1 MYYVGIDIG
10 ASSVKVAAVDA
21 QGAVLRVV
29 RRAHEGSPLPC
40 LRALL
45 DDLLASNDLSG
56 ACGGV
61 VATGSGADMLRAVAS
76 DVRVL
81 EDVPA
86 LVKGVRALAPQARC
100 VMGIGAQSGVFATGF
115 AGGAAPEFAMNES
128 CAAGTG
134 SFFEDQMQRLGLP
147 LESYSDL
154 VARAQSVPRLSGRCS
169 VFAKTDIIHRQQE
182 GVPVEDILQG
192 LCHATVKAFKATI
205 VRNLPVEKP
214 LALAGG
220 VLENAG
226 VVRAVREV
234 FDLGEGELL
243 ASPDLVCAQ
252 AVGAALAAA
261 EGVGAAGAC
270 AELAAYD
277 GEYDAGRHPDAQ
289 SAGAC
294 EGAAAGARTACC
306 SLDAL
311 RAALGG
317 AAGLQAD
324 DLPRLPQLPQ
334 VDCTPSRGFALA
346 PSPWNP
352 QGAPAREG
360 GVVPRS
366 AAVDALPQGAPVPV
380 ALGVDVGSTSTNL
393 VLLSADGVLLDA
405 QYLRTRGNPK
415 QAVREG
421 LASLA
426 ARVGDR
432 AQVVAAGVTGS
443 GRTMIGKLIGADAVR
458 DEITAQARAA
468 AAADPQADTVF
479 EIGGQ
484 DSKYISLAAGQVADF
499 QMNKVCAAGTGSFV
513 EEQAARL
520 GIALPDY
527 GPLALSVERP
537 VDLGERCTVFVE
549 TAINAALAKGATK
562 AEVAAGL
569 CLSVVRNYL
578 HKVVNA
584 KPVGSRIV
592 LQGGVAYNPAIVA
605 AFRAYAGD
613 SLTVSPWFAVSGAVG
628 AALLAA
634 EAQGFM
640 PVQTGES
647 ADGTHVANIAGGVK
661 VSEAVPGAPNSPE
674 TSGHWPS
681 GHARAAEDEGGAP
694 GTAAASSSCVC
705 RQANA
710 PSNFRGWD
718 LSGAVREMR
727 RVDPAEIAA
736 NRAFFHKVDEMYLEG
751 YDPTRDPAKKT
762 VGIPRCLMLHKLFP
776 MANAFFKQLGFNVVL
791 TDASSEE
798 TVRLAQASAQ
808 GETCY
813 PVKLVHG
820 HMAQLLDAGVDYVFM
835 PSVHTIRHLKS
846 TVPHNY
852 ACTYMQSIPA
862 IVAQELDYE
871 GHGITL
877 LNPLMNLDFGQ
888 GAMAEVMLQVGAQ
901 LGRTP
906 QETARAM
913 LAGGFAVTEF
923 TRKTEELGD
932 QLLAALCPG
941 ERVIVIITRNYGIV
955 DPALNMGIPD
965 MLLDRGWKVITV
977 SHLHAHDLGISADY
991 PGVVWPFGQHI
1002 LSGAKLVRRDPR
1014 LFAVYLTNH
1023 GCGPDTMI
1031 SHLFAEEMGSKPYL
1045 QIEMDEHYSK
1055 VGVETRVEAF
1065 LNAIEHYEAADLRG
1079 TPTSA
1084 RVVNTACEPL
1094 CAGELAGLPSFGPYG
1109 RLTAQWLRDQGIP
1122 VRELVPT
1129 PQTLELGRKEC
1140 TSKEYY
1146 SFASLLGM
1154 SLAAAGE
1161 GGGGVDGEAAD
1172 GKAFAEGCAPACAGV
1187 VVESGSA
1194 PEAGGEIV
1202 AAERAGERSI
1212 AFAAAE
1218 ANCGG
1223 FGAAGEVS
1231 DEVTDEGASAG
1242 QRVTQL
1248 LLPSSQGG
1256 EADGQFDRVI
1266 RSILD
1271 AKGHTDVRVIAPDV
1285 ELLPC
1290 NLEDPEGFFAH
1301 VLAGD
1306 VIWAADP
1313 AARPALLKK
1322 LAKPNLTLEDV
1333 LAAARQVG
1341 AAQGDAVR
1349 VPIAGVAFDDS
1360 VAAAAMEFASADV
1373 SSADAATASVS
1384 RGVLQE
1390 RSKTTCGHSGD
1401 DASTRKTLA
1410 LVGEWPLVIGDELT
1424 GGLFARLEGEGW
1436 RVMRAPFA
1444 EYLLFAWEDGCDE
1457 GKHAKVVG
1465 GLMPMLGETG
1475 AAKTVG
1481 LPDNPAAP
1489 TDPDQELILTDV
1501 QALAAGCEA
1510 ACANALGGCD
1520 GTHEHAAVH
1529 AQLATGPLEVSTAVK
1544 ANPLFGAEQRTLP
1557 QDEWHALLDH
1567 LAGMMQQVSDA
1578 LGVSSP
1584 FSRDHA
1590 QLRQLATDALG
1601 QFAGANARYRYAKT
1615 VQAGQTAAGVVEVA
1629 SLYENADIMLRLKG
1643 IPSKAPLLHLA
1654 FDGALDQ
1661 SVEERLRSFLYY
1673 V

>member
-21 QGAVLRVV
+21 AGAVVRVL
-29 RRAHEGSPLPC
+29 RRAHQGSPLPC

-45 DDLLASNDLSG
+45 DELANGENEPG
-56 ACGGV
+56 ARVAPEAGGRAGGEGACESEPAAASATSRPLPLGSCGGV
-61 VATGSGADMLRAVAS
+61 AVTGSGAGMVRALAPGLRE
-76 DVRVL
+76 L
-81 EDVPA
+81 EEVPA
-86 LVKGVRALAPQARC
+86 LVKGVRALAPQAAC
-100 VMGIGAQSGVFATGF
+100 VMQMGAQSGVFATGF
-115 AGGAAPEFAMNES
+115 ASGAAPEFAMNES

-147 LESYSDL
+147 LNSYSDL

-205 VRNLPVEKP
+205 VRSLPVEKP

-220 VLENAG
+220 TLLNAG

-234 FDLGEGELL
+234 FDLGEDELL
-243 ASPDLVCAQ
+243 ADPQLVNAQ

-261 EGVGAAGAC
+261 EAGEA
-270 AELAAYD
+270 
-277 GEYDAGRHPDAQ
+277 DAQ
-289 SAGAC
+289 
-294 EGAAAGARTACC
+294 
-306 SLDAL
+306 LVAL

-317 AAGLQAD
+317 ESAGRAD
-324 DLPRLPQLPQ
+324 DLARLPRLPH
-334 VDCTPSRGFALA
+334 VDCTPNRGFALA

-352 QGAPAREG
+352 AGAPAYDG
-360 GVVPRS
+360 GAVPRS
-366 AAVDALPQGAPVPV
+366 AAVDALAAGQPVPV

-393 VLLSADGVLLDA
+393 VLVSTDGVLLDA

-415 QAVREG
+415 QAVRDG

-426 ARVGDR
+426 QRVGSR
-432 AQVVAAGVTGS
+432 AHVVAAGVTGS
-443 GRTMIGKLIGADAVR
+443 GRTMIGNLIGADAVR

-468 AAADPQADTVF
+468 AAADPLVNTVF

-484 DSKYISLAAGQVADF
+484 DSKYIGLAAGQVADF

-520 GIALPDY
+520 GIALSDY
-527 GPLALSVERP
+527 GALALSAERP

-562 AEVAAGL
+562 PEVAAGL

-578 HKVVNA
+578 HKVVNN
-584 KPVGSRIV
+584 KPVGRRIV

-605 AFRAYAGD
+605 AFLAYAGD
-613 SLTVSPWFAVSGAVG
+613 DLTVSPYFAVSGAVG

-634 EAQGFM
+634 EAQGVLS
-640 PVQTGES
+640 VQTGVT
-647 ADGTHVANIAGGVK
+647 ADKTF
-661 VSEAVPGAPNSPE
+661 P
-674 TSGHWPS
+674 
-681 GHARAAEDEGGAP
+681 
-694 GTAAASSSCVC
+694 
-705 RQANA
+705 
-710 PSNFRGWD
+710 PSNFKGWD
-718 LSGAVREMR
+718 LSGASHAAR
-727 RVDPAEIAA
+727 RVDPEEIAA

-751 YDPTRDPAKKT
+751 YDPVRDPAKKT
-762 VGIPRCLMLHKLFP
+762 VGIPRALMLHKLFP

-791 TDASSEE
+791 TDASDEE

-862 IVAQELDYE
+862 IVAKELDYE

-877 LNPLMNLDFGQ
+877 LNPQMNLDFGQ
-888 GAMAEVMLQVGAQ
+888 GAMAEVMLEVGAQ

-932 QLLAALCPG
+932 QLLASLKPG

-965 MLLDRGWKVITV
+965 LLLDRGQKVITV

-1031 SHLFAEEMGSKPYL
+1031 SHLFAEEMAGKPYL

-1079 TPTSA
+1079 APTST
-1084 RVVNTACEPL
+1084 RVVNSACEPVRK
-1094 CAGELAGLPSFGPYG
+1094 GELAGLPSFGPYG
-1109 RLTAQWLRDQGIP
+1109 PLAAQWLRDQGIP

-1129 PQTLELGRKEC
+1129 PATLELGRKEC

-1146 SFASLLGM
+1146 SFASLLGV
-1154 SLAAAGE
+1154 SLAAVGE
-1161 GGGGVDGEAAD
+1161 GGDGEAAAD
-1172 GKAFAEGCAPACAGV
+1172 GCTAVRSEGPTQAYGEGAGAVDGPHAEHDVAAAAVASAEGGW
-1187 VVESGSA
+1187 
-1194 PEAGGEIV
+1194 
-1202 AAERAGERSI
+1202 
-1212 AFAAAE
+1212 
-1218 ANCGG
+1218 
-1223 FGAAGEVS
+1223 
-1231 DEVTDEGASAG
+1231 
-1242 QRVTQL
+1242 RVGQL

-1266 RSILD
+1266 RSVLD
-1271 AKGHTDVRVIAPDV
+1271 AKGHGDVRVVAPDV

-1290 NLEDPEGFFAH
+1290 NVADLEGLFVH

-1306 VIWAADP
+1306 VVWAAAP
-1313 AARPALLKK
+1313 AARPALQETF
-1322 LAKPNLTLEDV
+1322 AKPHLTLEDV
-1333 LAAARQVG
+1333 LTAASAARESWQ
-1341 AAQGDAVR
+1341 D
-1349 VPIAGVAFDDS
+1349 VPVAP
-1360 VAAAAMEFASADV
+1360 
-1373 SSADAATASVS
+1373 
-1384 RGVLQE
+1384 
-1390 RSKTTCGHSGD
+1390 
-1401 DASTRKTLA
+1401 RKTLA
-1410 LVGEWPLVIGDELT
+1410 LVGEWPLVVGDELT
-1424 GGLFARLEGEGW
+1424 GGLFARLEGEGY
-1436 RVMRAPFA
+1436 RAMRAPFA
-1444 EYLLFAWEDGCDE
+1444 EYLLFVWEDGCDE
-1457 GKHAKVVG
+1457 ARHGKVVG

-1475 AAKTVG
+1475 APRVVG
-1481 LPDNPAAP
+1481 LPDVPASQP
-1489 TDPDQELILTDV
+1489 ESDRDQTLTLSDV
-1501 QALAAGCEA
+1501 QALAVGCEA
-1510 ACANALGGCD
+1510 ACAHALGGCD
-1520 GTHEHAAVH
+1520 GSHEHAA
-1529 AQLATGPLEVSTAVK
+1529 AQPQLATEPLEVSAAVE
-1544 ANPLFGAEQRTLP
+1544 ADPLFGAEQRTLP
-1557 QDEWHALLDH
+1557 QDQWHAVLERLV
-1567 LAGMMQQVSDA
+1567 GMMQQVADA
-1578 LGVSSP
+1578 LGDMSAYAPAHS
-1584 FSRDHA
+1584 
-1590 QLRQLATDALG
+1590 QLRQIATDALG
-1601 QFAGANARYRYAKT
+1601 QFAGANARYRYAKA
-1615 VQAGQTAAGVVEVA
+1615 VQAGQRADGVVAVA
-1629 SLYENADIMLRLKG
+1629 SMYENADIMLRLKSA
-1643 IPSKAPLLHLA
+1643 PCQAPLLHLA

>member
-21 QGAVLRVV
+21 AGAVVRVL
-29 RRAHEGSPLPC
+29 RRAHQGSPLPC

-45 DDLLASNDLSG
+45 DELANGENEPG
-56 ACGGV
+56 ARVAPEAGGRAGGEGACENEPAAASATSRPLPLGSCGGV
-61 VATGSGADMLRAVAS
+61 AVTGSGAGMVRALAPGLRE
-76 DVRVL
+76 L
-81 EDVPA
+81 EEVPA
-86 LVKGVRALAPQARC
+86 LVKGVRALAPQAAC
-100 VMGIGAQSGVFATGF
+100 VMQMGAQSGVFATGF
-115 AGGAAPEFAMNES
+115 TSGAAPEFAMNES

-147 LESYSDL
+147 LDSYSDL
-154 VARAQSVPRLSGRCS
+154 VTRAQSVPRLSGRCS

-205 VRNLPVEKP
+205 VRSLPVEKP

-220 VLENAG
+220 TLLNAG

-234 FDLGEGELL
+234 FDLGDDELL
-243 ASPDLVCAQ
+243 ADPQLVNAQ

-261 EGVGAAGAC
+261 EAGEA
-270 AELAAYD
+270 
-277 GEYDAGRHPDAQ
+277 DAQ
-289 SAGAC
+289 LA
-294 EGAAAGARTACC
+294 
-306 SLDAL
+306 AL

-317 AAGLQAD
+317 ESAGQAD
-324 DLPRLPQLPQ
+324 DLARLPRLPH
-334 VDCTPSRGFALA
+334 VDCTPNRGFALA

-352 QGAPAREG
+352 AGAPAYDG
-360 GVVPRS
+360 GAVPRS
-366 AAVDALPQGAPVPV
+366 AAVDALAAGQPVPV

-393 VLLSADGVLLDA
+393 VLVSADGVLLDA

-415 QAVREG
+415 QAVRDG

-426 ARVGDR
+426 QRVGSR
-432 AQVVAAGVTGS
+432 AHVVAAGVTGS
-443 GRTMIGKLIGADAVR
+443 GRTMIGNLIGADAVR

-468 AAADPQADTVF
+468 AAADPLVDTVF

-484 DSKYISLAAGQVADF
+484 DSKYIGLAAGQVADF

-527 GPLALSVERP
+527 GTLALSAERP

-562 AEVAAGL
+562 PEVAAGL

-578 HKVVNA
+578 HKVVNN
-584 KPVGSRIV
+584 KPVGRRIV

-613 SLTVSPWFAVSGAVG
+613 DLTVSPYFAVSGAVG

-634 EAQGFM
+634 EAQGVLS
-640 PVQTGES
+640 VQTGVT
-647 ADGTHVANIAGGVK
+647 ADKTF
-661 VSEAVPGAPNSPE
+661 P
-674 TSGHWPS
+674 
-681 GHARAAEDEGGAP
+681 
-694 GTAAASSSCVC
+694 
-705 RQANA
+705 
-710 PSNFRGWD
+710 PSNFKGWD
-718 LSGAVREMR
+718 LSGASHAAR
-727 RVDPAEIAA
+727 RVDPEEIAA

-751 YDPTRDPAKKT
+751 YDPVRDPAKKT
-762 VGIPRCLMLHKLFP
+762 VGIPRALMLHKLFP

-791 TDASSEE
+791 TDASDEE

-820 HMAQLLDAGVDYVFM
+820 HMAQLLDMDVDYVFM

-862 IVAQELDYE
+862 IVASELDYE

-932 QLLAALCPG
+932 QLLAGLKPG
-941 ERVIVIITRNYGIV
+941 ERVIVLITRNYGIV

-1045 QIEMDEHYSK
+1045 HIEMDEHYSK

-1079 TPTSA
+1079 TPTS
-1084 RVVNTACEPL
+1084 RHVVNSACEPL
-1094 CAGELAGLPSFGPYG
+1094 REGELAGLPSFGPYG
-1109 RLTAQWLRDQGIP
+1109 PLAAQWLRDQGIP

-1129 PQTLELGRKEC
+1129 PATLELGRKEC

-1146 SFASLLGM
+1146 SFASLLGV
-1154 SLAAAGE
+1154 SLAAVGE
-1161 GGGGVDGEAAD
+1161 GGDGEAAAD
-1172 GKAFAEGCAPACAGV
+1172 GCTAVRSEGPAQAYGEGAGAVDGRHAERDVAAGAVASAEGGW
-1187 VVESGSA
+1187 
-1194 PEAGGEIV
+1194 
-1202 AAERAGERSI
+1202 
-1212 AFAAAE
+1212 
-1218 ANCGG
+1218 
-1223 FGAAGEVS
+1223 
-1231 DEVTDEGASAG
+1231 
-1242 QRVTQL
+1242 RVGQL

-1266 RSILD
+1266 RSVLD
-1271 AKGHTDVRVIAPDV
+1271 AKGYGDVRVVAPDV

-1290 NLEDPEGFFAH
+1290 NVADLEGLFVH

-1306 VIWAADP
+1306 VVWAAAP
-1313 AARPALLKK
+1313 AARPALQETF
-1322 LAKPNLTLEDV
+1322 AKPHLTLKDV
-1333 LAAARQVG
+1333 LTAASAARESWQ
-1341 AAQGDAVR
+1341 D
-1349 VPIAGVAFDDS
+1349 VPVAP
-1360 VAAAAMEFASADV
+1360 
-1373 SSADAATASVS
+1373 
-1384 RGVLQE
+1384 
-1390 RSKTTCGHSGD
+1390 
-1401 DASTRKTLA
+1401 RKTLA
-1410 LVGEWPLVIGDELT
+1410 LVGEWPLVVGDELT
-1424 GGLFARLEGEGW
+1424 GGLFARLEGEGY
-1436 RVMRAPFA
+1436 RAMRAPFA
-1444 EYLLFAWEDGCDE
+1444 EYLLFLWEDGCDE
-1457 GKHAKVVG
+1457 ARHGKVVG
-1465 GLMPMLGETG
+1465 GLVPMLGETG
-1475 AAKTVG
+1475 APRVVG
-1481 LPDNPAAP
+1481 LP
-1489 TDPDQELILTDV
+1489 DV
-1501 QALAAGCEA
+1501 QALAVGCEA
-1510 ACANALGGCD
+1510 ACAHALGGCD
-1520 GTHEHAAVH
+1520 GSHEHAA
-1529 AQLATGPLEVSTAVK
+1529 AQPQLATEPLEVSAAVE
-1544 ANPLFGAEQRTLP
+1544 ADPLFGAEQRTLP
-1557 QDEWHALLDH
+1557 QDQWRAVLERLG
-1567 LAGMMQQVSDA
+1567 GMMQQVADA
-1578 LGVSSP
+1578 LGDMSAYAS
-1584 FSRDHA
+1584 DHS
-1590 QLRQLATDALG
+1590 QLRQIATDALG
-1601 QFAGANARYRYAKT
+1601 QFAGANARYRYAKA
-1615 VQAGQTAAGVVEVA
+1615 VQAGQRADGVVAVA
-1629 SLYENADIMLRLKG
+1629 SMYENADIMLRLKSV
-1643 IPSKAPLLHLA
+1643 PCQAPLLHLA

>member
-1 MYYVGIDIG
+1 MYYVGVDIG
-10 ASSVKVAAVDA
+10 ASSVKIAAVDA
-21 QGAVLRVV
+21 AGAVVRVL
-29 RRAHEGSPLPC
+29 RRAHQGSPLPC
-40 LRALL
+40 LRALI
-45 DDLLASNDLSG
+45 DELANGENEPGARVAPEAGGRAGGEGACESEPAAASAISATSRPLPLS

-61 VATGSGADMLRAVAS
+61 AVTGSGAGMVRALAPGLRE
-76 DVRVL
+76 L
-81 EDVPA
+81 EEVPS
-86 LVKGVRALAPQARC
+86 LVKGVRALAPQAAC
-100 VMGIGAQSGVFATGF
+100 VMQMGAQSGVFATGF
-115 AGGAAPEFAMNES
+115 ASGAAPEFAMNES

-147 LESYSDL
+147 LDSYSDL
-154 VARAQSVPRLSGRCS
+154 VTRAQSVPRLSGRCS

-205 VRNLPVEKP
+205 VRSLPVEKP

-220 VLENAG
+220 TLLNAG

-234 FDLGEGELL
+234 FDLGEDELL
-243 ASPDLVCAQ
+243 ADPQLVNAQ

-261 EGVGAAGAC
+261 EAGEA
-270 AELAAYD
+270 
-277 GEYDAGRHPDAQ
+277 DAQ
-289 SAGAC
+289 LA
-294 EGAAAGARTACC
+294 
-306 SLDAL
+306 AL
-311 RAALGG
+311 RATLGG
-317 AAGLQAD
+317 ESAGQAD
-324 DLPRLPQLPQ
+324 DLARLPRLPH
-334 VDCTPSRGFALA
+334 VDCTPNRGFALA

-352 QGAPAREG
+352 AGAPAYDSG
-360 GVVPRS
+360 AVPRS
-366 AAVDALPQGAPVPV
+366 AAVDALAAGQPVPV

-393 VLLSADGVLLDA
+393 VLVSTDSALLDA

-415 QAVREG
+415 QAVRDG

-426 ARVGDR
+426 QRVGSR
-432 AQVVAAGVTGS
+432 AHVVAAGVTGS
-443 GRTMIGKLIGADAVR
+443 GRTMIGNLIGADAVR

-468 AAADPQADTVF
+468 AAADPLVDTVF

-484 DSKYISLAAGQVADF
+484 DSKYIGLAAGQVADF

-527 GPLALSVERP
+527 GALALSAERP

-562 AEVAAGL
+562 PEVAAGL

-578 HKVVNA
+578 HKVVNN
-584 KPVGSRIV
+584 KPVGRRIV

-613 SLTVSPWFAVSGAVG
+613 DLTVSPYFAVSGAVG

-634 EAQGFM
+634 EAQGVLS
-640 PVQTGES
+640 VQTGVA
-647 ADGTHVANIAGGVK
+647 ADKTF
-661 VSEAVPGAPNSPE
+661 P
-674 TSGHWPS
+674 
-681 GHARAAEDEGGAP
+681 
-694 GTAAASSSCVC
+694 
-705 RQANA
+705 
-710 PSNFRGWD
+710 PSNFKGWD
-718 LSGAVREMR
+718 LSGASHAAR
-727 RVDPAEIAA
+727 RVDPEEIAA

-751 YDPTRDPAKKT
+751 YDPVRDPAKKT
-762 VGIPRCLMLHKLFP
+762 VGIPRALMLHKLFP

-791 TDASSEE
+791 TDASDEE

-862 IVAQELDYE
+862 IVAKELDYE

-877 LNPLMNLDFGQ
+877 LNPQMNLDFGQ
-888 GAMAEVMLQVGAQ
+888 GAMAEVMLEVGAQ

-932 QLLAALCPG
+932 QLLASLKPG

-965 MLLDRGWKVITV
+965 LLLDRGQKVITV

-1023 GCGPDTMI
+1023 GCGPDTVI
-1031 SHLFAEEMGSKPYL
+1031 SHLFAEEMAGKPYL

-1079 TPTSA
+1079 TPTS
-1084 RVVNTACEPL
+1084 RHVVNLACEPL
-1094 CAGELAGLPSFGPYG
+1094 REGELAGLPSFGPYG
-1109 RLTAQWLRDQGIP
+1109 PLAAQWLRDQGIP

-1129 PQTLELGRKEC
+1129 PATLELGRKEC

-1146 SFASLLGM
+1146 SFASLLGV
-1154 SLAAAGE
+1154 SLAAVGE
-1161 GGGGVDGEAAD
+1161 GGDGEAAAD
-1172 GKAFAEGCAPACAGV
+1172 GCTAVRSEGPTQAYGEGAGAVDGPHAEHDVAAAAVASAEGGW
-1187 VVESGSA
+1187 
-1194 PEAGGEIV
+1194 
-1202 AAERAGERSI
+1202 
-1212 AFAAAE
+1212 
-1218 ANCGG
+1218 
-1223 FGAAGEVS
+1223 
-1231 DEVTDEGASAG
+1231 
-1242 QRVTQL
+1242 RVGQL

-1266 RSILD
+1266 RSVLD
-1271 AKGHTDVRVIAPDV
+1271 AKGHGDVRVVAPDV

-1290 NLEDPEGFFAH
+1290 NVADLEGLFVH

-1306 VIWAADP
+1306 VVWAAAP
-1313 AARPALLKK
+1313 AARPALQETF
-1322 LAKPNLTLEDV
+1322 AKPHLTLEDV
-1333 LAAARQVG
+1333 LTAASAARESWQ
-1341 AAQGDAVR
+1341 D
-1349 VPIAGVAFDDS
+1349 VPVAP
-1360 VAAAAMEFASADV
+1360 
-1373 SSADAATASVS
+1373 
-1384 RGVLQE
+1384 
-1390 RSKTTCGHSGD
+1390 
-1401 DASTRKTLA
+1401 RKTLA
-1410 LVGEWPLVIGDELT
+1410 LVGEWPLVVGDELT
-1424 GGLFARLEGEGW
+1424 GGLFARLEGEGY
-1436 RVMRAPFA
+1436 RAMRAPFA
-1444 EYLLFAWEDGCDE
+1444 EYLLFVWEDGCDE
-1457 GKHAKVVG
+1457 ARHGKVVG

-1475 AAKTVG
+1475 APRVVG
-1481 LPDNPAAP
+1481 LPDVPASQP
-1489 TDPDQELILTDV
+1489 ESDRDQTLTLSDV
-1501 QALAAGCEA
+1501 QALAVGCEA
-1510 ACANALGGCD
+1510 ACAHALGGCD
-1520 GTHEHAAVH
+1520 GSHEHAA
-1529 AQLATGPLEVSTAVK
+1529 AQPQLATEPLEVSAAVE
-1544 ANPLFGAEQRTLP
+1544 ADPLFGAEQRTLP
-1557 QDEWHALLDH
+1557 QDQWHAVLERLV
-1567 LAGMMQQVSDA
+1567 GMMQQVADA
-1578 LGVSSP
+1578 LGDMSAYAS
-1584 FSRDHA
+1584 DHS
-1590 QLRQLATDALG
+1590 QLRQIATDALG
-1601 QFAGANARYRYAKT
+1601 QFAGANARYRYAKA
-1615 VQAGQTAAGVVEVA
+1615 VQAGQRADGVVAVA
-1629 SLYENADIMLRLKG
+1629 SMYENADIMLRLKSA
-1643 IPSKAPLLHLA
+1643 PCQAPLLHLA

-1661 SVEERLRSFLYY
+1661 SVEDRLRSFLYY

>member
-10 ASSVKVAAVDA
+10 ASSVKIAAVDA
-21 QGAVLRVV
+21 AGAVVRVL
-29 RRAHEGSPLPC
+29 RRAHQGSPLPC

-45 DDLLASNDLSG
+45 DELANGENEPGARVAPEAGGRAGGEGACESEPAAASAISATSRPLPLS

-61 VATGSGADMLRAVAS
+61 AVTGSGAGMVRALAPGLRE
-76 DVRVL
+76 L
-81 EDVPA
+81 EEVPA
-86 LVKGVRALAPQARC
+86 LVKGVRALAPQAAC
-100 VMGIGAQSGVFATGF
+100 VMQMGAQSGVFATGF
-115 AGGAAPEFAMNES
+115 ASGAAPEFAMNES

-147 LESYSDL
+147 LDSYSDL
-154 VARAQSVPRLSGRCS
+154 VTRAQSVPRLSGRCS

-205 VRNLPVEKP
+205 VRSLPVEKP

-220 VLENAG
+220 TLLNAG

-234 FDLGEGELL
+234 FDLGDDELL
-243 ASPDLVCAQ
+243 ADPQLVNAQ

-261 EGVGAAGAC
+261 EAGEA
-270 AELAAYD
+270 
-277 GEYDAGRHPDAQ
+277 DAQ
-289 SAGAC
+289 LA
-294 EGAAAGARTACC
+294 
-306 SLDAL
+306 AL

-317 AAGLQAD
+317 ESAGQAD
-324 DLPRLPQLPQ
+324 DLVRLPRLPH
-334 VDCTPSRGFALA
+334 VDCTPNRGFALA

-352 QGAPAREG
+352 AGAPAYDG
-360 GVVPRS
+360 GAVPRS
-366 AAVDALPQGAPVPV
+366 AAVDALAAGQPVPV

-393 VLLSADGVLLDA
+393 VLVSTDGVLLDA

-415 QAVREG
+415 QAVRDG

-426 ARVGDR
+426 QRVGSR
-432 AQVVAAGVTGS
+432 AHVVAAGVTGS
-443 GRTMIGKLIGADAVR
+443 GRTMIGNLIGADAVR

-468 AAADPQADTVF
+468 AAADPLVDTVF

-484 DSKYISLAAGQVADF
+484 DSKYIGLAAGQVADF

-527 GPLALSVERP
+527 GALALSAERP

-562 AEVAAGL
+562 PEVAAGL

-578 HKVVNA
+578 HKVVNN
-584 KPVGSRIV
+584 KPVGRRIV

-605 AFRAYAGD
+605 AFRAHAGD
-613 SLTVSPWFAVSGAVG
+613 DLTVSPYFAVSGAVG

-634 EAQGFM
+634 EAQGVLS
-640 PVQTGES
+640 VQTGVT
-647 ADGTHVANIAGGVK
+647 ADKTF
-661 VSEAVPGAPNSPE
+661 P
-674 TSGHWPS
+674 
-681 GHARAAEDEGGAP
+681 
-694 GTAAASSSCVC
+694 
-705 RQANA
+705 
-710 PSNFRGWD
+710 PSNFKGWD
-718 LSGAVREMR
+718 LSGASHAAC
-727 RVDPAEIAA
+727 RVDPEEIAA

-751 YDPTRDPAKKT
+751 YDPVRDPAKKT
-762 VGIPRCLMLHKLFP
+762 VGIPRALMLHKLFP

-791 TDASSEE
+791 TDASDEE

-862 IVAQELDYE
+862 IVAKELDYE

-877 LNPLMNLDFGQ
+877 LNPQMNLDFGQ
-888 GAMAEVMLQVGAQ
+888 GAMAEVMLEVGAQ

-932 QLLAALCPG
+932 QLLASLKPG

-965 MLLDRGWKVITV
+965 LLLDRGQKVITV

-1031 SHLFAEEMGSKPYL
+1031 SHLFAEEMAGKPYL

-1079 TPTSA
+1079 TPTS
-1084 RVVNTACEPL
+1084 RHVVNLACEPL
-1094 CAGELAGLPSFGPYG
+1094 REGELAGLPSFGPYG
-1109 RLTAQWLRDQGIP
+1109 PLAAQWLRDQGIP

-1129 PQTLELGRKEC
+1129 PATLELGRKEC

-1146 SFASLLGM
+1146 SFASLLGV
-1154 SLAAAGE
+1154 SLAAVGE
-1161 GGGGVDGEAAD
+1161 GGDGEAAAD
-1172 GKAFAEGCAPACAGV
+1172 GCTAVRSEGPTQAYGEGAGAVDGPHAEHDVAAAAVASAEGGW
-1187 VVESGSA
+1187 
-1194 PEAGGEIV
+1194 
-1202 AAERAGERSI
+1202 
-1212 AFAAAE
+1212 
-1218 ANCGG
+1218 
-1223 FGAAGEVS
+1223 
-1231 DEVTDEGASAG
+1231 
-1242 QRVTQL
+1242 RVGQL

-1266 RSILD
+1266 RSVLD
-1271 AKGHTDVRVIAPDV
+1271 AKGHGDVRVVAPDV

-1290 NLEDPEGFFAH
+1290 NVADLEGLFVH

-1306 VIWAADP
+1306 VVWAAAP
-1313 AARPALLKK
+1313 AARPALQETF
-1322 LAKPNLTLEDV
+1322 AKPHLTLEDV
-1333 LAAARQVG
+1333 LTAASAARESWQ
-1341 AAQGDAVR
+1341 D
-1349 VPIAGVAFDDS
+1349 VPVAP
-1360 VAAAAMEFASADV
+1360 
-1373 SSADAATASVS
+1373 
-1384 RGVLQE
+1384 
-1390 RSKTTCGHSGD
+1390 
-1401 DASTRKTLA
+1401 RKTLA
-1410 LVGEWPLVIGDELT
+1410 LVGEWPLVVGDELT
-1424 GGLFARLEGEGW
+1424 GGLFARLEGEGY
-1436 RVMRAPFA
+1436 RAMRAPFA
-1444 EYLLFAWEDGCDE
+1444 EYLLFVWEDGCDE
-1457 GKHAKVVG
+1457 ARHGKVVG

-1475 AAKTVG
+1475 APRVVG
-1481 LPDNPAAP
+1481 LPDVPASQP
-1489 TDPDQELILTDV
+1489 ESGRDQTLTLSDV
-1501 QALAAGCEA
+1501 QALAVGCEA
-1510 ACANALGGCD
+1510 ACAHALGGCD
-1520 GTHEHAAVH
+1520 GSHEHAA
-1529 AQLATGPLEVSTAVK
+1529 AQPQLATEPLEVSAAVE
-1544 ANPLFGAEQRTLP
+1544 ADPLFGAEQRTLP
-1557 QDEWHALLDH
+1557 QDQWHAVLERLV
-1567 LAGMMQQVSDA
+1567 GMMQQVADA
-1578 LGVSSP
+1578 LGDMSAYAS
-1584 FSRDHA
+1584 DHS
-1590 QLRQLATDALG
+1590 QLRQIATDALG
-1601 QFAGANARYRYAKT
+1601 QFAGANARYRYAKA
-1615 VQAGQTAAGVVEVA
+1615 VQAGQRADGVVAVA
-1629 SLYENADIMLRLKG
+1629 SMYENADIMLRLKSV
-1643 IPSKAPLLHLA
+1643 PCQAPLLHLA

>member
-1 MYYVGIDIG
+1 MKEQRVYYVGIDIG
-10 ASSVKVAAVDA
+10 ASSVKIAAVDA
-21 QGAVLRVV
+21 AGAVVRVL
-29 RRAHEGSPLPC
+29 RRAHQGSPLPC
-40 LRALL
+40 LRALIDELANGESEPVANAEPAAGARAGDEGACGNKPAAAFATLRPLPL
-45 DDLLASNDLSG
+45 D

-61 VATGSGADMLRAVAS
+61 MVTGSGAGMARALAPGLRE
-76 DVRVL
+76 L
-81 EDVPA
+81 EEVPA
-86 LVKGVRALAPQARC
+86 LVKGVHALAPQAAC
-100 VMGIGAQSGVFATGF
+100 VMQMGAQSGVFATGF
-115 AGGAAPEFAMNES
+115 AAGAAPEFAMNES

-147 LESYSDL
+147 LDSYSDL
-154 VARAQSVPRLSGRCS
+154 VTRAQSVPRLSGRCS

-205 VRNLPVEKP
+205 VRSLPVEKP

-220 VLENAG
+220 TLLNAG

-234 FDLGEGELL
+234 FDLGEDELL
-243 ASPDLVCAQ
+243 ADPQLVNAQ

-261 EGVGAAGAC
+261 EAGEA
-270 AELAAYD
+270 
-277 GEYDAGRHPDAQ
+277 DAQ
-289 SAGAC
+289 LA
-294 EGAAAGARTACC
+294 
-306 SLDAL
+306 AL
-311 RAALGG
+311 RATLGG
-317 AAGLQAD
+317 ESAGQAD
-324 DLPRLPQLPQ
+324 DLARLPRLPH
-334 VDCTPSRGFALA
+334 VDCTPNRGFALA
-346 PSPWNP
+346 PSQWNP
-352 QGAPAREG
+352 AGAPAYDG
-360 GVVPRS
+360 GAVPRS
-366 AAVDALPQGAPVPV
+366 AAVEALAAGQPVPV

-393 VLLSADGVLLDA
+393 VLVSTDGVLLDA

-415 QAVREG
+415 QAVRDG

-426 ARVGDR
+426 QRVGSR
-432 AQVVAAGVTGS
+432 AHVVAAGVTGS
-443 GRTMIGKLIGADAVR
+443 GRTMIGNLIGADAVR

-468 AAADPQADTVF
+468 AAADPLVDTVF

-484 DSKYISLAAGQVADF
+484 DSKYIGLAAGQVADF

-527 GPLALSVERP
+527 GALALSAERP

-562 AEVAAGL
+562 PEVAAGL

-578 HKVVNA
+578 HKVVNN
-584 KPVGSRIV
+584 KPVGRRIV

-613 SLTVSPWFAVSGAVG
+613 NLTVSPYFAVSGAVG

-634 EAQGFM
+634 EAQGVLS
-640 PVQTGES
+640 VQTGVT
-647 ADGTHVANIAGGVK
+647 ADKTF
-661 VSEAVPGAPNSPE
+661 P
-674 TSGHWPS
+674 
-681 GHARAAEDEGGAP
+681 
-694 GTAAASSSCVC
+694 
-705 RQANA
+705 
-710 PSNFRGWD
+710 PSNFKGWD
-718 LSGAVREMR
+718 LSGASHAAH
-727 RVDPAEIAA
+727 RVDPEEIAA

-751 YDPTRDPAKKT
+751 YDPQRDPAKKT
-762 VGIPRCLMLHKLFP
+762 VGIPRALMLHKLFP

-791 TDASSEE
+791 TDASDEE

-862 IVAQELDYE
+862 IVAKELDYE

-877 LNPLMNLDFGQ
+877 LNPQMNLDFGQ
-888 GAMAEVMLQVGAQ
+888 GAMAEVMLEVGAQ

-932 QLLAALCPG
+932 QLLASLKPG

-965 MLLDRGWKVITV
+965 LLLDRGQKVITV

-1031 SHLFAEEMGSKPYL
+1031 SHLFAEEMAGKPYL

-1079 TPTSA
+1079 APTST
-1084 RVVNTACEPL
+1084 RVVNSACEPVRK
-1094 CAGELAGLPSFGPYG
+1094 GELAGLPSFGPYG
-1109 RLTAQWLRDQGIP
+1109 PLAVQWLRDQGIS
-1122 VRELVPT
+1122 VCELVPNA
-1129 PQTLELGRKEC
+1129 QTLELGRKEC

-1146 SFASLLGM
+1146 SFASLLGV
-1154 SLAAAGE
+1154 SLAAAE
-1161 GGGGVDGEAAD
+1161 SAS
-1172 GKAFAEGCAPACAGV
+1172 AEGPV
-1187 VVESGSA
+1187 
-1194 PEAGGEIV
+1194 
-1202 AAERAGERSI
+1202 R
-1212 AFAAAE
+1212 
-1218 ANCGG
+1218 
-1223 FGAAGEVS
+1223 
-1231 DEVTDEGASAG
+1231 
-1242 QRVTQL
+1242 QL

-1256 EADGQFDRVI
+1256 EADGQFDRVV
-1266 RSILD
+1266 RSVLD
-1271 AKGHTDVRVIAPDV
+1271 AKGYADVRVIAPDV

-1290 NLEDPEGFFAH
+1290 NLDDPEGFFVH
-1301 VLAGD
+1301 MLAGD
-1306 VIWAADP
+1306 VVWAAAP
-1313 AARPALLKK
+1313 EARADLRKR
-1322 LAKPNLTLEDV
+1322 LAKPNLSLDDV
-1333 LAAARQVG
+1333 LAAACEVG
-1341 AAQGDAVR
+1341 AAAGAGATAFSKDLGSSCARNVEVKTSDISASPNCDAAEELR
-1349 VPIAGVAFDDS
+1349 LKTS
-1360 VAAAAMEFASADV
+1360 DV
-1373 SSADAATASVS
+1373 SARDACPAA
-1384 RGVLQE
+1384 G
-1390 RSKTTCGHSGD
+1390 G
-1401 DASTRKTLA
+1401 ARKTLA
-1410 LVGEWPLVIGDELT
+1410 VVGEWPLVIGDELT
-1424 GGLFARLEGEGW
+1424 GGLFAQLEMEGY
-1436 RVMRAPFA
+1436 RVVRAPFA
-1444 EYLLFAWEDGCDE
+1444 EYLLFIWEDGCE
-1457 GKHAKVVG
+1457 EAKHAKVVG

-1475 AAKTVG
+1475 APRVVG
-1481 LPDNPAAP
+1481 LPDVPASQP
-1489 TDPDQELILTDV
+1489 ESDRDQMLTLSDV
-1501 QALAAGCEA
+1501 QALAVGCEA
-1510 ACANALGGCD
+1510 ACAHALGGCD
-1520 GTHEHAAVH
+1520 GSHEHAA
-1529 AQLATGPLEVSTAVK
+1529 AQPQLATEPLEVSA
-1544 ANPLFGAEQRTLP
+1544 AIEADPLFGAEQRTLP
-1557 QDEWHALLDH
+1557 QDQWHAVLERLV
-1567 LAGMMQQVSDA
+1567 GMMQQVADA
-1578 LGVSSP
+1578 LGDMSAYAS
-1584 FSRDHA
+1584 DHS
-1590 QLRQLATDALG
+1590 QLRQIATDALG
-1601 QFAGANARYRYAKT
+1601 QFAGANARYRYAKA
-1615 VQAGQTAAGVVEVA
+1615 VQAGQRADGVVAVA
-1629 SLYENADIMLRLKG
+1629 SMYENADIMLRLKSV
-1643 IPSKAPLLHLA
+1643 PCQAPLLHLA

>member
-10 ASSVKVAAVDA
+10 ASSVKIAAVDA
-21 QGAVLRVV
+21 AGAVVRVL
-29 RRAHEGSPLPC
+29 RRAHQGSPLPC
-40 LRALL
+40 LRALIDELANEEGEPGADNAPPAGARARGEGACGNKPATASATLRPLPL
-45 DDLLASNDLSG
+45 D

-61 VATGSGADMLRAVAS
+61 MVTGSGAGMARALAPGLRE
-76 DVRVL
+76 L
-81 EDVPA
+81 EEVPA
-86 LVKGVRALAPQARC
+86 LVKGVHALAPQAAC
-100 VMGIGAQSGVFATGF
+100 VMQMGAQSGVFATGF
-115 AGGAAPEFAMNES
+115 AAGAAPEFAMNES

-147 LESYSDL
+147 LDSYSDL
-154 VARAQSVPRLSGRCS
+154 VTRAQSVPRLSGRCS

-205 VRNLPVEKP
+205 VRSLPVEKP

-220 VLENAG
+220 TLLNAG

-234 FDLGEGELL
+234 FDLGEDELL
-243 ASPDLVCAQ
+243 ADPQLVNAQ

-261 EGVGAAGAC
+261 EAGEA
-270 AELAAYD
+270 
-277 GEYDAGRHPDAQ
+277 DAQ
-289 SAGAC
+289 LAV
-294 EGAAAGARTACC
+294 
-306 SLDAL
+306 L

-317 AAGLQAD
+317 ESAGQAD
-324 DLPRLPQLPQ
+324 DLARLPRLPH
-334 VDCTPSRGFALA
+334 VDCTPNRGFALA

-352 QGAPAREG
+352 AGAPAYDG
-360 GVVPRS
+360 GAVPRS
-366 AAVDALPQGAPVPV
+366 AAVDALAAGQPVPV

-393 VLLSADGVLLDA
+393 VLVSTDGVLLDA

-415 QAVREG
+415 QAVRDG

-426 ARVGDR
+426 QRVGSR
-432 AQVVAAGVTGS
+432 AHVVAAGVTGS
-443 GRTMIGKLIGADAVR
+443 GRTMIGNLIGADAVR

-468 AAADPQADTVF
+468 AAADQLVDTVF

-484 DSKYISLAAGQVADF
+484 DSKYIGLAAGQVADF

-527 GPLALSVERP
+527 GALALSAERP

-562 AEVAAGL
+562 PEVAAGL

-578 HKVVNA
+578 HKVVNN
-584 KPVGSRIV
+584 KPVGRRIV

-613 SLTVSPWFAVSGAVG
+613 NLTVSPYFAVSGAVG

-634 EAQGFM
+634 EAQGVLS
-640 PVQTGES
+640 VQTGVT
-647 ADGTHVANIAGGVK
+647 ADKTF
-661 VSEAVPGAPNSPE
+661 P
-674 TSGHWPS
+674 
-681 GHARAAEDEGGAP
+681 
-694 GTAAASSSCVC
+694 
-705 RQANA
+705 
-710 PSNFRGWD
+710 PSNFKGWD
-718 LSGAVREMR
+718 LSGASHAAH
-727 RVDPAEIAA
+727 RVDPEEIAA

-751 YDPTRDPAKKT
+751 YDPQRDPAKKT
-762 VGIPRCLMLHKLFP
+762 VGIPRALMLHKLFP

-791 TDASSEE
+791 TDASDEE

-862 IVAQELDYE
+862 IVAKELDYE

-877 LNPLMNLDFGQ
+877 LNPQMNLDFGQ
-888 GAMAEVMLQVGAQ
+888 GAMAEVMLEVGAQ

-932 QLLAALCPG
+932 QLLASLKPG

-965 MLLDRGWKVITV
+965 LLLDRGQKVITV

-1031 SHLFAEEMGSKPYL
+1031 SHLFAEEMAGKPYL
-1045 QIEMDEHYSK
+1045 QIEMDEHCSK

-1079 TPTSA
+1079 APTST
-1084 RVVNTACEPL
+1084 RVVNSACEPVRK
-1094 CAGELAGLPSFGPYG
+1094 GELAGLPSFGPYG
-1109 RLTAQWLRDQGIP
+1109 PLAVQWLRDQGIS
-1122 VRELVPT
+1122 VCELVPNA
-1129 PQTLELGRKEC
+1129 QTLELGRKEC

-1146 SFASLLGM
+1146 SFASLLGV
-1154 SLAAAGE
+1154 SLAAA
-1161 GGGGVDGEAAD
+1161 
-1172 GKAFAEGCAPACAGV
+1172 
-1187 VVESGSA
+1187 
-1194 PEAGGEIV
+1194 
-1202 AAERAGERSI
+1202 
-1212 AFAAAE
+1212 
-1218 ANCGG
+1218 
-1223 FGAAGEVS
+1223 
-1231 DEVTDEGASAG
+1231 EGADAKG
-1242 QRVTQL
+1242 PVRQL

-1256 EADGQFDRVI
+1256 EADGQFDRVV
-1266 RSILD
+1266 RSVLD
-1271 AKGHTDVRVIAPDV
+1271 AKGYADVRVIAPDV

-1290 NLEDPEGFFAH
+1290 NLDDPEGFFVH
-1301 VLAGD
+1301 MLAGD
-1306 VIWAADP
+1306 VVWAAVP
-1313 AARPALLKK
+1313 EARSDLRKR
-1322 LAKPNLTLEDV
+1322 LAKPGLTLDDV
-1333 LAAARQVG
+1333 LAAAREVG
-1341 AAQGDAVR
+1341 AA
-1349 VPIAGVAFDDS
+1349 AGAG
-1360 VAAAAMEFASADV
+1360 
-1373 SSADAATASVS
+1373 ATAS
-1384 RGVLQE
+1384 
-1390 RSKTTCGHSGD
+1390 SKDLGSSCARNVEVETSDISASFNLDAAEELNLKTSGAFAR
-1401 DASTRKTLA
+1401 DACSAAGDARKTLA
-1410 LVGEWPLVIGDELT
+1410 VVGEWPLVAGDELT
-1424 GGLFARLEGEGW
+1424 GGLFAQLEAEGY
-1436 RVMRAPFA
+1436 RVVRAPFA
-1444 EYLLFAWEDGCDE
+1444 EYLLFIWEDGCDE
-1457 GKHAKVVG
+1457 AKHAKVVG

-1475 AAKTVG
+1475 TPKTVG
-1481 LPDNPAAP
+1481 LPDVPAATP
-1489 TDPDQELILTDV
+1489 SASAQDSAVDAKRSSAVLVDLPAPSASASVPAATVPAPALADPDQALTIADV
-1501 QALAAGCEA
+1501 QALASGCEA

-1520 GTHEHAAVH
+1520 GSHDHGAAAV
-1529 AQLATGPLEVSTAVK
+1529 ALAAGPLEVGADVQV
-1544 ANPLFGAEQRTLP
+1544 NPLFGAEQRTFP
-1557 QDEWHALLDH
+1557 QDKWRALLAR
-1567 LAGMMQQVSDA
+1567 LADMMAQVSDA
-1578 LGVSSP
+1578 LGAASPYACCCAAFRDSGGEFERSDSDGRCETAADSSG
-1584 FSRDHA
+1584 FNG
-1590 QLRQLATDALG
+1590 LRQVATDALG
-1601 QFAGANARYRYAKT
+1601 QFAGANARYRYAKAVEIGDRT
-1615 VQAGQTAAGVVEVA
+1615 DGVIEVA
-1629 SLYENADIMLRLKG
+1629 STYENVDIMLRLKG
-1643 IPSKAPLLHLA
+1643 IPAKAPLLHLA

>member
-1 MYYVGIDIG
+1 MQPGGLRLKQSDVKEQRVYYVGIDIG

-21 QGAVLRVV
+21 AGAVVRVL
-29 RRAHEGSPLPC
+29 RRAHQGSPLPC

-45 DDLLASNDLSG
+45 DELANGENESG
-56 ACGGV
+56 PRVAPEAGGRAGGEGACESKPAAASAISATSWPLPLGSCGGV
-61 VATGSGADMLRAVAS
+61 AVTGSGAGMVRALAPGLRE
-76 DVRVL
+76 L
-81 EDVPA
+81 EEVPA
-86 LVKGVRALAPQARC
+86 LVKGVRALAPQAAC
-100 VMGIGAQSGVFATGF
+100 VMQMGAQSGVFATGF
-115 AGGAAPEFAMNES
+115 ASGAAPEFAMNES

-147 LESYSDL
+147 LDSYSDL

-205 VRNLPVEKP
+205 VRSLPVEKP

-220 VLENAG
+220 TLLNAG

-234 FDLGEGELL
+234 FDLGDDELL
-243 ASPDLVCAQ
+243 ADPQLVNAQ

-261 EGVGAAGAC
+261 EAGEA
-270 AELAAYD
+270 
-277 GEYDAGRHPDAQ
+277 DAQ
-289 SAGAC
+289 LA
-294 EGAAAGARTACC
+294 
-306 SLDAL
+306 AL

-317 AAGLQAD
+317 ESAGQAD
-324 DLPRLPQLPQ
+324 DLARLPRLPH
-334 VDCTPSRGFALA
+334 VDCTPNRGFALA

-352 QGAPAREG
+352 AGAPAYDG
-360 GVVPRS
+360 GAVPRS
-366 AAVDALPQGAPVPV
+366 AAVDALAAGQPVPV

-393 VLLSADGVLLDA
+393 VLVSTDGVLLDA

-415 QAVREG
+415 QAVRDG

-426 ARVGDR
+426 QRVGSR
-432 AQVVAAGVTGS
+432 AHVVAAGVTGS
-443 GRTMIGKLIGADAVR
+443 GRTMIGNLIGADAVR

-468 AAADPQADTVF
+468 AAADPLVDTVF

-484 DSKYISLAAGQVADF
+484 DSKYIGLAAGQVADF

-527 GPLALSVERP
+527 GALALSAERP

-562 AEVAAGL
+562 PEVAAGL

-578 HKVVNA
+578 HKVVNN
-584 KPVGSRIV
+584 KPVGRRIV

-613 SLTVSPWFAVSGAVG
+613 DLTVSPYFAVSGAVG

-634 EAQGFM
+634 EAQGILS
-640 PVQTGES
+640 VQTGVT
-647 ADGTHVANIAGGVK
+647 ADKTF
-661 VSEAVPGAPNSPE
+661 P
-674 TSGHWPS
+674 
-681 GHARAAEDEGGAP
+681 
-694 GTAAASSSCVC
+694 
-705 RQANA
+705 
-710 PSNFRGWD
+710 PSNFKGWD
-718 LSGAVREMR
+718 LSGASHAAR
-727 RVDPAEIAA
+727 RVDPEEIAA

-751 YDPTRDPAKKT
+751 YDPVRDPAKKT
-762 VGIPRCLMLHKLFP
+762 VGIPRALMLHKLFP

-791 TDASSEE
+791 TDASDEE

-862 IVAQELDYE
+862 IVAKELDYE

-877 LNPLMNLDFGQ
+877 LNPQMNLDFGQ
-888 GAMAEVMLQVGAQ
+888 GAMAEVMLEVGAQ

-932 QLLAALCPG
+932 QLLASLKPG

-965 MLLDRGWKVITV
+965 LLLDRGQKVITV

-1031 SHLFAEEMGSKPYL
+1031 SHLFAEEMAGKPYL

-1079 TPTSA
+1079 APTST
-1084 RVVNTACEPL
+1084 RVVNSACEPVRK
-1094 CAGELAGLPSFGPYG
+1094 GELAGLPSFGPYG
-1109 RLTAQWLRDQGIP
+1109 PLAAQWLRDQGIS
-1122 VRELVPT
+1122 VRELVPNA
-1129 PQTLELGRKEC
+1129 QTLELGRKEC

-1146 SFASLLGM
+1146 SFASLLGV
-1154 SLAAAGE
+1154 SLAAA
-1161 GGGGVDGEAAD
+1161 
-1172 GKAFAEGCAPACAGV
+1172 
-1187 VVESGSA
+1187 
-1194 PEAGGEIV
+1194 
-1202 AAERAGERSI
+1202 
-1212 AFAAAE
+1212 
-1218 ANCGG
+1218 
-1223 FGAAGEVS
+1223 
-1231 DEVTDEGASAG
+1231 EGADAKG
-1242 QRVTQL
+1242 PVQQL

-1256 EADGQFDRVI
+1256 EADGQFDRVV
-1266 RSILD
+1266 RSVLD
-1271 AKGHTDVRVIAPDV
+1271 AKGYANVRVIAPDV

-1290 NLEDPEGFFAH
+1290 NVADLEGLFVH

-1306 VIWAADP
+1306 VVWAAAP
-1313 AARPALLKK
+1313 AARLALQETF
-1322 LAKPNLTLEDV
+1322 AKPHLTLEDV
-1333 LAAARQVG
+1333 LAAAS
-1341 AAQGDAVR
+1341 AARESWQD
-1349 VPIAGVAFDDS
+1349 VPVAP
-1360 VAAAAMEFASADV
+1360 
-1373 SSADAATASVS
+1373 
-1384 RGVLQE
+1384 
-1390 RSKTTCGHSGD
+1390 
-1401 DASTRKTLA
+1401 RKTLA
-1410 LVGEWPLVIGDELT
+1410 LVGEWPLVVGDELT
-1424 GGLFARLEGEGW
+1424 GGLFARLEGEGY
-1436 RVMRAPFA
+1436 RAMRAPFA
-1444 EYLLFAWEDGCDE
+1444 EYLLFVWEDGCDE
-1457 GKHAKVVG
+1457 ARHGKVVG

-1475 AAKTVG
+1475 APRVVG
-1481 LPDNPAAP
+1481 LPDVPASQLES
-1489 TDPDQELILTDV
+1489 DRDQTLTLSDV
-1501 QALAAGCEA
+1501 QALAVGCEA
-1510 ACANALGGCD
+1510 ACAHALGGCD
-1520 GTHEHAAVH
+1520 GSHEHAA
-1529 AQLATGPLEVSTAVK
+1529 AQPQLATEPLEVSAAVE
-1544 ANPLFGAEQRTLP
+1544 ADPLFGAEQRTLP
-1557 QDEWHALLDH
+1557 QDQWHAVLERLV
-1567 LAGMMQQVSDA
+1567 GMMQQVADA
-1578 LGVSSP
+1578 LGDMSAYAP
-1584 FSRDHA
+1584 DHS
-1590 QLRQLATDALG
+1590 QLRQIATDALG
-1601 QFAGANARYRYAKT
+1601 QFAGANARYRYAKA
-1615 VQAGQTAAGVVEVA
+1615 VQAGQRADGVVAVA
-1629 SLYENADIMLRLKG
+1629 SMYENADIMLRLKSA
-1643 IPSKAPLLHLA
+1643 PCQAPLLHLA

>member
-1 MYYVGIDIG
+1 MYYMGIDIG

-21 QGAVLRVV
+21 GGTVLRVI
-29 RRAHEGSPLPC
+29 RRAHKGSPLPC
-40 LRALL
+40 LRAM
-45 DDLLASNDLSG
+45 LAELADGSADRSLSLSAQ

-61 VATGSGADMLRAVAS
+61 VATGSGADMLRALVPGL
-76 DVRVL
+76 RVL
-81 EDVPA
+81 EEVPA
-86 LVKGVRALAPQARC
+86 LVKGVRALAPQAAS
-100 VMGIGAQSGVFATGF
+100 VIGMGAQSGVFATGF
-115 AGGAAPEFAMNES
+115 AHGSAPEFAMNES

-214 LALAGG
+214 VALAGG

-234 FDLGEGELL
+234 FDLAEGELL
-243 ASPDLVCAQ
+243 ADEKLVCAQ

-261 EGVGAAGAC
+261 EGAGGRDGERIAAGA
-270 AELAAYD
+270 AS
-277 GEYDAGRHPDAQ
+277 DA
-289 SAGAC
+289 SAGLASLASLRSAL
-294 EGAAAGARTACC
+294 EGTQAA
-306 SLDAL
+306 
-311 RAALGG
+311 
-317 AAGLQAD
+317 QAD

-334 VDCTPSRGFALA
+334 VDCVPNCGFALA

-352 QGAPAREG
+352 QGSPAREG
-360 GVVPRS
+360 GAVPRS
-366 AAVDALPQGAPVPV
+366 AVVDALEQGAPVPV

-393 VLLSADGVLLDA
+393 VLASTDGVLLDA

-415 QAVREG
+415 QAVRDG

-426 ARVGDR
+426 QRVGDR
-432 AQVVAAGVTGS
+432 ACVVAAGVTGS

-468 AAADPQADTVF
+468 AAADSQVDTVF

-484 DSKYISLAAGQVADF
+484 DSKYISLVAGQVADF

-527 GPLALSVERP
+527 GSLALSAEHPVE
-537 VDLGERCTVFVE
+537 LGERCTVFME

-562 AEVAAGL
+562 SEVAAGL

-584 KPVGSRIV
+584 KPVGQRIV

-605 AFRAYAGD
+605 AFRAYAGE

-634 EAQGFM
+634 ESQGVLE
-640 PVQTGES
+640 PVQNGES
-647 ADGTHVANIAGGVK
+647 ADEQGEELDT
-661 VSEAVPGAPNSPE
+661 GAMSNQ
-674 TSGHWPS
+674 
-681 GHARAAEDEGGAP
+681 HAP
-694 GTAAASSSCVC
+694 
-705 RQANA
+705 RQANVR
-710 PSNFRGWD
+710 SNFKGWD
-718 LSGAVREMR
+718 LSGASHETRHI
-727 RVDPAEIAA
+727 DPAEIAA
-736 NRAFFHKVDEMYLEG
+736 NRAFFHKVDEMFLEG

-791 TDASSEE
+791 TDASDEE

-820 HMAQLLDAGVDYVFM
+820 HMAQLLDMDVDYVFM

-862 IVAQELDYE
+862 IVASELDYE

-932 QLLAALCPG
+932 QLLAGLKPG
-941 ERVIVIITRNYGIV
+941 ERVIVLITRNYGIV

-1045 QIEMDEHYSK
+1045 HIEMDEHYSK

-1079 TPTSA
+1079 TPTSW
-1084 RVVNTACEPL
+1084 RVVNSACEPL
-1094 CAGELAGLPSFGPYG
+1094 REGELAGLPSFGPYG
-1109 RLTAQWLRDQGIP
+1109 PLAAQWLRDQGIP
-1122 VRELVPT
+1122 VRELAPT
-1129 PQTLELGRKEC
+1129 PATLELGRKEC

-1146 SFASLLGM
+1146 SFASLLGV
-1154 SLAAAGE
+1154 SLAAAVDVGAAARLEGGAQACGE
-1161 GGGGVDGEAAD
+1161 GAGAVDGPYAERDAA
-1172 GKAFAEGCAPACAGV
+1172 AAAVASAEGGW
-1187 VVESGSA
+1187 
-1194 PEAGGEIV
+1194 
-1202 AAERAGERSI
+1202 
-1212 AFAAAE
+1212 
-1218 ANCGG
+1218 
-1223 FGAAGEVS
+1223 
-1231 DEVTDEGASAG
+1231 
-1242 QRVTQL
+1242 RVGQL

-1266 RSILD
+1266 RSVLD
-1271 AKGHTDVRVIAPDV
+1271 AKGHGDVRVVAPDV

-1290 NLEDPEGFFAH
+1290 NVADLEGLFVH

-1306 VIWAADP
+1306 VVWAAAP
-1313 AARPALLKK
+1313 AARPALQEAF
-1322 LAKPNLTLEDV
+1322 AKPHLTLEDV
-1333 LAAARQVG
+1333 LTAASAARESWQ
-1341 AAQGDAVR
+1341 D
-1349 VPIAGVAFDDS
+1349 VPVAP
-1360 VAAAAMEFASADV
+1360 
-1373 SSADAATASVS
+1373 
-1384 RGVLQE
+1384 
-1390 RSKTTCGHSGD
+1390 
-1401 DASTRKTLA
+1401 RKTLA
-1410 LVGEWPLVIGDELT
+1410 LVGEWPLVVGDELT
-1424 GGLFARLEGEGW
+1424 GGLFARLEGEGY
-1436 RVMRAPFA
+1436 RAMRAPFA
-1444 EYLLFAWEDGCDE
+1444 EYLLFVWEDGCDE
-1457 GKHAKVVG
+1457 ARHGKVVG

-1475 AAKTVG
+1475 APRVVG
-1481 LPDNPAAP
+1481 LPDVPASQP
-1489 TDPDQELILTDV
+1489 ESDRDQALTLSDV

-1510 ACANALGGCD
+1510 ACAHALGGCD
-1520 GTHEHAAVH
+1520 GSHEHAA
-1529 AQLATGPLEVSTAVK
+1529 AQPQLATGPLEVSTAVETD
-1544 ANPLFGAEQRTLP
+1544 PLFGVEQRTLP
-1557 QDEWHALLDH
+1557 QDEWRALLGR
-1567 LAGMMQQVSDA
+1567 LAGMMQQVADA
-1578 LGVSSP
+1578 LGDMSAYAS
-1584 FSRDHA
+1584 DHS
-1590 QLRQLATDALG
+1590 QLRQIATDALG
-1601 QFAGANARYRYAKT
+1601 QFAGANARYRYAKA
-1615 VQAGQTAAGVVEVA
+1615 VQAGQRADGVVAVA
-1629 SLYENADIMLRLKG
+1629 SMYENADIMLRLKSV
-1643 IPSKAPLLHLA
+1643 PCRAPLLHLA

>member
-1 MYYVGIDIG
+1 MYYMGIDIG

-21 QGAVLRVV
+21 GGTVLRVI
-29 RRAHEGSPLPC
+29 RRAHKGSPLPC
-40 LRALL
+40 LRAM
-45 DDLLASNDLSG
+45 LAELADGSADRSLSLSAQ

-61 VATGSGADMLRAVAS
+61 VATGSGADMLRALVPGL
-76 DVRVL
+76 RVL
-81 EDVPA
+81 EEVPA
-86 LVKGVRALAPQARC
+86 LVKGVRALAPQAAS
-100 VMGIGAQSGVFATGF
+100 VIGMGAQSGVFATGF
-115 AGGAAPEFAMNES
+115 AHGSAPEFAMNES

-214 LALAGG
+214 VALAGG

-234 FDLGEGELL
+234 FDLAEGELL
-243 ASPDLVCAQ
+243 ADEKLVCAQ

-261 EGVGAAGAC
+261 EGAGGRDGERIAAGA
-270 AELAAYD
+270 AS
-277 GEYDAGRHPDAQ
+277 DA
-289 SAGAC
+289 SAGLASLASLRSAL
-294 EGAAAGARTACC
+294 EGTQAA
-306 SLDAL
+306 
-311 RAALGG
+311 
-317 AAGLQAD
+317 QAD

-334 VDCTPSRGFALA
+334 VDCVPNCGFALA

-352 QGAPAREG
+352 QGSPAREG
-360 GVVPRS
+360 GAVPRS
-366 AAVDALPQGAPVPV
+366 AVVDALEQGAPVPV

-393 VLLSADGVLLDA
+393 VLASTDGVLLDA

-415 QAVREG
+415 QAVRDG

-426 ARVGDR
+426 QRVGDR
-432 AQVVAAGVTGS
+432 ACVVAAGVTGS

-468 AAADPQADTVF
+468 AAADSQVDTVF

-484 DSKYISLAAGQVADF
+484 DSKYISLVAGQVADF

-527 GPLALSVERP
+527 GSLALSAEHPVE
-537 VDLGERCTVFVE
+537 LGERCTVFME

-562 AEVAAGL
+562 SEVAAGL

-584 KPVGSRIV
+584 KPVGQRIV

-605 AFRAYAGD
+605 AFRAYAGE

-634 EAQGFM
+634 ESQGVLE
-640 PVQTGES
+640 PVQNGGS
-647 ADGTHVANIAGGVK
+647 ADEQGEELDT
-661 VSEAVPGAPNSPE
+661 GAMSNQ
-674 TSGHWPS
+674 
-681 GHARAAEDEGGAP
+681 HAP
-694 GTAAASSSCVC
+694 
-705 RQANA
+705 RQANVR
-710 PSNFRGWD
+710 SNFKGWD
-718 LSGAVREMR
+718 LSGASHETRHI
-727 RVDPAEIAA
+727 DPAEIAA
-736 NRAFFHKVDEMYLEG
+736 NRAFFHKVDEMFLEG

-791 TDASSEE
+791 TDASDEE

-820 HMAQLLDAGVDYVFM
+820 HMAQLLDMDVDYVFM
-835 PSVHTIRHLKS
+835 PSVHTIRHLRS

-862 IVAQELDYE
+862 IVASELDYE

-932 QLLAALCPG
+932 QLLAGLKPG
-941 ERVIVIITRNYGIV
+941 ERVIVLITRNYGIV

-1045 QIEMDEHYSK
+1045 HIEMDEHYSK

-1079 TPTSA
+1079 TPTSW
-1084 RVVNTACEPL
+1084 RVVNSACEPL
-1094 CAGELAGLPSFGPYG
+1094 REGELAGLPSFGPYG
-1109 RLTAQWLRDQGIP
+1109 PLAAQWLRDQGIP

-1129 PQTLELGRKEC
+1129 PTTLELGRKEC

-1146 SFASLLGM
+1146 SFASLLGV
-1154 SLAAAGE
+1154 SLAAAVDVGAAARLEGGAQACGE
-1161 GGGGVDGEAAD
+1161 GAGAVDGPYAERDAA
-1172 GKAFAEGCAPACAGV
+1172 AAAVASAEGGW
-1187 VVESGSA
+1187 
-1194 PEAGGEIV
+1194 
-1202 AAERAGERSI
+1202 
-1212 AFAAAE
+1212 
-1218 ANCGG
+1218 
-1223 FGAAGEVS
+1223 
-1231 DEVTDEGASAG
+1231 
-1242 QRVTQL
+1242 RVGQL

-1266 RSILD
+1266 RSVLD
-1271 AKGHTDVRVIAPDV
+1271 AKGHGDVRVVAPDV

-1290 NLEDPEGFFAH
+1290 NVADLEGLFVH

-1306 VIWAADP
+1306 VVWAAAP
-1313 AARPALLKK
+1313 AARPALQEAF
-1322 LAKPNLTLEDV
+1322 AKPHLTLEDV
-1333 LAAARQVG
+1333 LTAASAARESWQ
-1341 AAQGDAVR
+1341 D
-1349 VPIAGVAFDDS
+1349 VPVAP
-1360 VAAAAMEFASADV
+1360 
-1373 SSADAATASVS
+1373 
-1384 RGVLQE
+1384 
-1390 RSKTTCGHSGD
+1390 
-1401 DASTRKTLA
+1401 RKTLA
-1410 LVGEWPLVIGDELT
+1410 LVGEWPLVVGDELT
-1424 GGLFARLEGEGW
+1424 GGLFARLEGEGY
-1436 RVMRAPFA
+1436 RAMRAPFA
-1444 EYLLFAWEDGCDE
+1444 EYLLFVWEDGCDE
-1457 GKHAKVVG
+1457 ARHGKVVG

-1475 AAKTVG
+1475 APRVVG
-1481 LPDNPAAP
+1481 LPDVPASQP
-1489 TDPDQELILTDV
+1489 ESDRDQALTLSDV

-1510 ACANALGGCD
+1510 ACAHALGGCD
-1520 GTHEHAAVH
+1520 GSHEHAA
-1529 AQLATGPLEVSTAVK
+1529 AQPQLATGPLEVSTAVETD
-1544 ANPLFGAEQRTLP
+1544 PLFGVEQRTLP
-1557 QDEWHALLDH
+1557 QDEWRALLGR
-1567 LAGMMQQVSDA
+1567 LAGMMQQVADA
-1578 LGVSSP
+1578 LGDMSAYASDH
-1584 FSRDHA
+1584 SR
-1590 QLRQLATDALG
+1590 LRQIATDVLG
-1601 QFAGANARYRYAKT
+1601 QFAGANARYRYAKA
-1615 VQAGQTAAGVVEVA
+1615 VQAGQRADGVVAVA
-1629 SLYENADIMLRLKG
+1629 SMYENVDIMLRLKSV
-1643 IPSKAPLLHLA
+1643 PCQAPLLHLA

>member
-1 MYYVGIDIG
+1 MRAGGLRLKQSDVKEQRVYYVGIDIG

-21 QGAVLRVV
+21 AGAVVRVL
-29 RRAHEGSPLPC
+29 RRAHQGSPLPC

-45 DDLLASNDLSG
+45 DELANGENEPGARVAPEAGGRAGGEGACESEPAAASAISATSRPLPLS

-61 VATGSGADMLRAVAS
+61 AVTGSGAGMVRALAPGLRE
-76 DVRVL
+76 L
-81 EDVPA
+81 EEVPA
-86 LVKGVRALAPQARC
+86 LVKGVRALAPQAAC
-100 VMGIGAQSGVFATGF
+100 VMQMGAQSGVFATGF
-115 AGGAAPEFAMNES
+115 ASGAAPEFAMNES

-147 LESYSDL
+147 LDSYSDL
-154 VARAQSVPRLSGRCS
+154 VTRAQSVPRLSGRCS

-205 VRNLPVEKP
+205 VRSLPVEKP

-220 VLENAG
+220 TLLNAG

-234 FDLGEGELL
+234 FDLGDDELF
-243 ASPDLVCAQ
+243 ADPQLVNAQ

-261 EGVGAAGAC
+261 EAGEA
-270 AELAAYD
+270 
-277 GEYDAGRHPDAQ
+277 DAQ
-289 SAGAC
+289 LA
-294 EGAAAGARTACC
+294 
-306 SLDAL
+306 AL
-311 RAALGG
+311 RATLGG
-317 AAGLQAD
+317 ERAGQAD
-324 DLPRLPQLPQ
+324 DLARLPRLPH
-334 VDCTPSRGFALA
+334 VDCTPNRGFALA

-352 QGAPAREG
+352 AGAPAYDG
-360 GVVPRS
+360 GAVPRS
-366 AAVDALPQGAPVPV
+366 AAVDALAAGQPVPV

-393 VLLSADGVLLDA
+393 VLISTDGVLLDA

-415 QAVREG
+415 QAVRDG

-426 ARVGDR
+426 QRVGSR
-432 AQVVAAGVTGS
+432 AHVVAAGVTGS
-443 GRTMIGKLIGADAVR
+443 GRTMIGNLIGADAVR

-468 AAADPQADTVF
+468 AAADQLVDTVF

-484 DSKYISLAAGQVADF
+484 DSKYIGLAAGQVADF

-527 GPLALSVERP
+527 GALALSAERP

-562 AEVAAGL
+562 PEVAAGL

-578 HKVVNA
+578 HKVVNN
-584 KPVGSRIV
+584 KPVGRRIV

-613 SLTVSPWFAVSGAVG
+613 DLTVSPYFAVSGAVG

-634 EAQGFM
+634 EAQGVLS
-640 PVQTGES
+640 VQTGVT
-647 ADGTHVANIAGGVK
+647 ADKTF
-661 VSEAVPGAPNSPE
+661 P
-674 TSGHWPS
+674 
-681 GHARAAEDEGGAP
+681 
-694 GTAAASSSCVC
+694 
-705 RQANA
+705 
-710 PSNFRGWD
+710 PSNFKGWD
-718 LSGAVREMR
+718 LSGASHAAH
-727 RVDPAEIAA
+727 RVDPEEIAA

-751 YDPTRDPAKKT
+751 YDPQRDPAKKT
-762 VGIPRCLMLHKLFP
+762 VGIPRALMLHKLFP

-791 TDASSEE
+791 TDASDEE

-862 IVAQELDYE
+862 IVAKELDYE

-877 LNPLMNLDFGQ
+877 LNPQMNLDFGQ
-888 GAMAEVMLQVGAQ
+888 GAMAEVMLEVGAQ

-932 QLLAALCPG
+932 QLLASLKPG

-965 MLLDRGWKVITV
+965 LLLDRGQKVITV

-1031 SHLFAEEMGSKPYL
+1031 SHLFAEEMAGKPYL

-1079 TPTSA
+1079 TPTS
-1084 RVVNTACEPL
+1084 RHVVNLACEPL
-1094 CAGELAGLPSFGPYG
+1094 REGELAGLPSFGPYG
-1109 RLTAQWLRDQGIP
+1109 PLAAQWLRDQGIP

-1129 PQTLELGRKEC
+1129 PTTLELGRKEC

-1146 SFASLLGM
+1146 SFASLLGV
-1154 SLAAAGE
+1154 SLAAVGE
-1161 GGGGVDGEAAD
+1161 GGDGEAAAD
-1172 GKAFAEGCAPACAGV
+1172 GCTAVRSEGPAQAYGEGAGAVDGPHAERDVAAAAVASAEGGW
-1187 VVESGSA
+1187 
-1194 PEAGGEIV
+1194 
-1202 AAERAGERSI
+1202 
-1212 AFAAAE
+1212 
-1218 ANCGG
+1218 
-1223 FGAAGEVS
+1223 
-1231 DEVTDEGASAG
+1231 
-1242 QRVTQL
+1242 RVGQL

-1266 RSILD
+1266 RSVLD
-1271 AKGHTDVRVIAPDV
+1271 AKGHGDVRVVAPDV

-1290 NLEDPEGFFAH
+1290 NVADLEGLFVH

-1306 VIWAADP
+1306 VVWAAAP
-1313 AARPALLKK
+1313 AARPALQETF
-1322 LAKPNLTLEDV
+1322 AKPHLTLEDV
-1333 LAAARQVG
+1333 LTAASAARESWQ
-1341 AAQGDAVR
+1341 D
-1349 VPIAGVAFDDS
+1349 VPVAP
-1360 VAAAAMEFASADV
+1360 
-1373 SSADAATASVS
+1373 
-1384 RGVLQE
+1384 
-1390 RSKTTCGHSGD
+1390 
-1401 DASTRKTLA
+1401 RKTLA
-1410 LVGEWPLVIGDELT
+1410 LVGEWPLVVGDELT
-1424 GGLFARLEGEGW
+1424 GGLFARLEGEGY
-1436 RVMRAPFA
+1436 RAMRAPFA
-1444 EYLLFAWEDGCDE
+1444 EYLLFVWEDGCDE
-1457 GKHAKVVG
+1457 ARHGKVVG

-1475 AAKTVG
+1475 APRVVG
-1481 LPDNPAAP
+1481 LPDVPASQP
-1489 TDPDQELILTDV
+1489 ESDRDQTLTLSDV
-1501 QALAAGCEA
+1501 QALAVGCEA
-1510 ACANALGGCD
+1510 ACAHALGGCD
-1520 GTHEHAAVH
+1520 GSHEHAA
-1529 AQLATGPLEVSTAVK
+1529 AQPQLATEPLEVSAAVE
-1544 ANPLFGAEQRTLP
+1544 ADPLFGAEQRTLP
-1557 QDEWHALLDH
+1557 QDQWHVVLERLV
-1567 LAGMMQQVSDA
+1567 GMMQQVADA
-1578 LGVSSP
+1578 LGDMSAYAP
-1584 FSRDHA
+1584 DHS
-1590 QLRQLATDALG
+1590 QLRQIATDALG
-1601 QFAGANARYRYAKT
+1601 QFAGANARYRYAKA
-1615 VQAGQTAAGVVEVA
+1615 VQAGQRADGVVAVA
-1629 SLYENADIMLRLKG
+1629 SMYENADIMLRLKSV
-1643 IPSKAPLLHLA
+1643 PCQAPLLHLA

>member
-1 MYYVGIDIG
+1 MGIDIG

-21 QGAVLRVV
+21 GGTVLRVI
-29 RRAHEGSPLPC
+29 RRAHKGSPLPC
-40 LRALL
+40 LRAM
-45 DDLLASNDLSG
+45 LAELADGSADRSLSLSAQ

-61 VATGSGADMLRAVAS
+61 VATGSGADMLRALVPGL
-76 DVRVL
+76 RVL
-81 EDVPA
+81 EEVPA
-86 LVKGVRALAPQARC
+86 LVKGVRALAPQAAS
-100 VMGIGAQSGVFATGF
+100 VIGMGAQSGVFATGF
-115 AGGAAPEFAMNES
+115 AHGSAPEFAMNES

-214 LALAGG
+214 VALAGG

-234 FDLGEGELL
+234 FDLAEGELL
-243 ASPDLVCAQ
+243 ADEKLVCAQ

-261 EGVGAAGAC
+261 EGAGGRDGERIAAGA
-270 AELAAYD
+270 AS
-277 GEYDAGRHPDAQ
+277 DA
-289 SAGAC
+289 SAGLASLASLRSAL
-294 EGAAAGARTACC
+294 EGTQAA
-306 SLDAL
+306 
-311 RAALGG
+311 
-317 AAGLQAD
+317 QAD

-334 VDCTPSRGFALA
+334 VDCVPNCGFALA

-352 QGAPAREG
+352 QGSPAREG
-360 GVVPRS
+360 GAVPRS
-366 AAVDALPQGAPVPV
+366 AVVDALEQGAPVPV

-393 VLLSADGVLLDA
+393 VLASTDGVLLDA

-415 QAVREG
+415 QAVRDG

-426 ARVGDR
+426 QRVGDR
-432 AQVVAAGVTGS
+432 ACVVAAGVTGS

-468 AAADPQADTVF
+468 AAADSQVDTVF

-484 DSKYISLAAGQVADF
+484 DSKYISLVAGQVADF

-527 GPLALSVERP
+527 GSLALSAEHPVE
-537 VDLGERCTVFVE
+537 LGERCTVFME

-562 AEVAAGL
+562 SEVAAGL

-584 KPVGSRIV
+584 KPVGQRIV

-605 AFRAYAGD
+605 AFRAYAGE

-634 EAQGFM
+634 ESQGVLE
-640 PVQTGES
+640 PVQNGES
-647 ADGTHVANIAGGVK
+647 ADEQGEELDT
-661 VSEAVPGAPNSPE
+661 GAMSNQ
-674 TSGHWPS
+674 
-681 GHARAAEDEGGAP
+681 HAP
-694 GTAAASSSCVC
+694 
-705 RQANA
+705 RQANVR
-710 PSNFRGWD
+710 SNFKGWD
-718 LSGAVREMR
+718 LSGASHETRHI
-727 RVDPAEIAA
+727 DPAEIAA
-736 NRAFFHKVDEMYLEG
+736 NRAFFHKVDEMFLEG

-791 TDASSEE
+791 TDASDEE

-820 HMAQLLDAGVDYVFM
+820 HMAQLLDMDVDYVFM

-862 IVAQELDYE
+862 IVASELDYE

-932 QLLAALCPG
+932 QLLAGLKPG
-941 ERVIVIITRNYGIV
+941 ERVIVLITRNYGIV

-1045 QIEMDEHYSK
+1045 HIEMDEHYSK

-1079 TPTSA
+1079 TPTSW
-1084 RVVNTACEPL
+1084 RVVNSACEPL
-1094 CAGELAGLPSFGPYG
+1094 REGELAGLPSFGPYG
-1109 RLTAQWLRDQGIP
+1109 PLAAQWLRDQGIP
-1122 VRELVPT
+1122 VRELAPT
-1129 PQTLELGRKEC
+1129 PATLELGRKEC

-1146 SFASLLGM
+1146 SFASLLGV
-1154 SLAAAGE
+1154 SLAAAVDVGAAARLEGGAQACGE
-1161 GGGGVDGEAAD
+1161 GAGAVDGPYAERDAA
-1172 GKAFAEGCAPACAGV
+1172 AAAVASAEGGW
-1187 VVESGSA
+1187 
-1194 PEAGGEIV
+1194 
-1202 AAERAGERSI
+1202 
-1212 AFAAAE
+1212 
-1218 ANCGG
+1218 
-1223 FGAAGEVS
+1223 
-1231 DEVTDEGASAG
+1231 
-1242 QRVTQL
+1242 RVGQL

-1266 RSILD
+1266 RSVLD
-1271 AKGHTDVRVIAPDV
+1271 AKGHGDVRVVAPDV

-1290 NLEDPEGFFAH
+1290 NVADLEGLFVH

-1306 VIWAADP
+1306 VVWAAAP
-1313 AARPALLKK
+1313 AARPALQEMF
-1322 LAKPNLTLEDV
+1322 AKPHLTLEDV
-1333 LAAARQVG
+1333 LTAASAARESWQ
-1341 AAQGDAVR
+1341 D
-1349 VPIAGVAFDDS
+1349 VPVAP
-1360 VAAAAMEFASADV
+1360 
-1373 SSADAATASVS
+1373 
-1384 RGVLQE
+1384 
-1390 RSKTTCGHSGD
+1390 
-1401 DASTRKTLA
+1401 RKTLA
-1410 LVGEWPLVIGDELT
+1410 LVGEWPLVVGDELT
-1424 GGLFARLEGEGW
+1424 GGLFARLEGEGY
-1436 RVMRAPFA
+1436 RAMRAPFA
-1444 EYLLFAWEDGCDE
+1444 EYLLFVWEDGCDE
-1457 GKHAKVVG
+1457 ARHGKVVG

-1475 AAKTVG
+1475 APRVVG
-1481 LPDNPAAP
+1481 LPDVPASQP
-1489 TDPDQELILTDV
+1489 ESDRDQALTLSDV

-1510 ACANALGGCD
+1510 ACAHALGGCD
-1520 GTHEHAAVH
+1520 GSHEHAA
-1529 AQLATGPLEVSTAVK
+1529 AQPQLATGPLEVSTAVETD
-1544 ANPLFGAEQRTLP
+1544 PLFGVEQRTLP
-1557 QDEWHALLDH
+1557 QDEWRALLGR
-1567 LAGMMQQVSDA
+1567 LAGMMQQVADA
-1578 LGVSSP
+1578 LGDMSAYAS
-1584 FSRDHA
+1584 DHS
-1590 QLRQLATDALG
+1590 QLRQIATDVLG
-1601 QFAGANARYRYAKT
+1601 QFAGANARYRYAKA
-1615 VQAGQTAAGVVEVA
+1615 VQAGQRADGVVAVA
-1629 SLYENADIMLRLKG
+1629 SMYENVDIMLRLKSV
-1643 IPSKAPLLHLA
+1643 PCQAPLLHLA

>member
-21 QGAVLRVV
+21 AGAVARVL
-29 RRAHEGSPLPC
+29 RRAHQGSPLPC

-45 DDLLASNDLSG
+45 DELANGENEPG
-56 ACGGV
+56 ARVAPEAGGRAGGEGACENEPAAASAISATSRPLPLGSCGGV
-61 VATGSGADMLRAVAS
+61 AVTGSGAGMVRALAPGLRE
-76 DVRVL
+76 L
-81 EDVPA
+81 EEVPA
-86 LVKGVRALAPQARC
+86 LVKGVRALAPQAAC
-100 VMGIGAQSGVFATGF
+100 VMQMGAQSGVFATGF
-115 AGGAAPEFAMNES
+115 AAGAAPEFAMNES

-147 LESYSDL
+147 LDSYSDL
-154 VARAQSVPRLSGRCS
+154 VTRAQSVPRLSGRCS

-205 VRNLPVEKP
+205 VRSLPVEKP

-220 VLENAG
+220 TLLNAG

-234 FDLGEGELL
+234 FDLGEDELL
-243 ASPDLVCAQ
+243 ADPQLVNAQ

-261 EGVGAAGAC
+261 EAGEA
-270 AELAAYD
+270 
-277 GEYDAGRHPDAQ
+277 DAQ
-289 SAGAC
+289 LA
-294 EGAAAGARTACC
+294 
-306 SLDAL
+306 AL

-317 AAGLQAD
+317 ESAGQAD
-324 DLPRLPQLPQ
+324 DLARLPRLPH
-334 VDCTPSRGFALA
+334 VDCTPNRGFALA

-352 QGAPAREG
+352 AGAPAYDG
-360 GVVPRS
+360 GAVPRS
-366 AAVDALPQGAPVPV
+366 AAVDALAAGQPVPV

-393 VLLSADGVLLDA
+393 VLVSTDGVLLDA

-415 QAVREG
+415 QAVRDG

-426 ARVGDR
+426 QRVGSR
-432 AQVVAAGVTGS
+432 AHVVAAGVTGS
-443 GRTMIGKLIGADAVR
+443 GRTMIGNLIGADAVR

-468 AAADPQADTVF
+468 AAADPLVDTVF

-484 DSKYISLAAGQVADF
+484 DSKYIGLAAGQVADF

-527 GPLALSVERP
+527 GALALSAERP

-562 AEVAAGL
+562 PEVAAGL

-578 HKVVNA
+578 HKVVNN
-584 KPVGSRIV
+584 KPVGRRIV

-613 SLTVSPWFAVSGAVG
+613 DLTVSPYFAVSGAVG

-634 EAQGFM
+634 EAQGVLS
-640 PVQTGES
+640 VQTGVT
-647 ADGTHVANIAGGVK
+647 ADKTF
-661 VSEAVPGAPNSPE
+661 P
-674 TSGHWPS
+674 
-681 GHARAAEDEGGAP
+681 
-694 GTAAASSSCVC
+694 
-705 RQANA
+705 
-710 PSNFRGWD
+710 PSNFKGWD
-718 LSGAVREMR
+718 LSGASHAAH
-727 RVDPAEIAA
+727 RVDPDEIAA
-736 NRAFFHKVDEMYLEG
+736 NRVFFHKVDEMYLEG
-751 YDPTRDPAKKT
+751 YDPQRDPAKKT
-762 VGIPRCLMLHKLFP
+762 VGIPRALMLHKLFP

-791 TDASSEE
+791 TDASDEE

-862 IVAQELDYE
+862 IVAKELDYE

-877 LNPLMNLDFGQ
+877 LNPQMNLDFGQ
-888 GAMAEVMLQVGAQ
+888 GAMAEVMLEVGAQ

-932 QLLAALCPG
+932 QLLASLKPG

-965 MLLDRGWKVITV
+965 LLLDRGQKVITV

-1031 SHLFAEEMGSKPYL
+1031 SHLFAEEMAGKPYL

-1079 TPTSA
+1079 APTST
-1084 RVVNTACEPL
+1084 RVVNSACEPVRK
-1094 CAGELAGLPSFGPYG
+1094 GELAGLPSFGPYG
-1109 RLTAQWLRDQGIP
+1109 PLAAQWLRDQGIP

-1129 PQTLELGRKEC
+1129 PATLELGRKEC

-1146 SFASLLGM
+1146 SFASLLGV
-1154 SLAAAGE
+1154 SLAAVGE
-1161 GGGGVDGEAAD
+1161 GGDGEAAAD
-1172 GKAFAEGCAPACAGV
+1172 GCTAVRSEGPTQAYGEGAGAVDGPHAEHDVAAAAVASAEGGW
-1187 VVESGSA
+1187 
-1194 PEAGGEIV
+1194 
-1202 AAERAGERSI
+1202 
-1212 AFAAAE
+1212 
-1218 ANCGG
+1218 
-1223 FGAAGEVS
+1223 
-1231 DEVTDEGASAG
+1231 
-1242 QRVTQL
+1242 RVGQL

-1266 RSILD
+1266 RSVLD
-1271 AKGHTDVRVIAPDV
+1271 AKGHGDVRVVAPDV

-1290 NLEDPEGFFAH
+1290 NVADLEGLFVH

-1306 VIWAADP
+1306 VVWAAAP
-1313 AARPALLKK
+1313 AARPALQETF
-1322 LAKPNLTLEDV
+1322 AKPHLTLEDV
-1333 LAAARQVG
+1333 LTAASAARESWQ
-1341 AAQGDAVR
+1341 D
-1349 VPIAGVAFDDS
+1349 VPVAP
-1360 VAAAAMEFASADV
+1360 
-1373 SSADAATASVS
+1373 
-1384 RGVLQE
+1384 
-1390 RSKTTCGHSGD
+1390 
-1401 DASTRKTLA
+1401 RKTLA
-1410 LVGEWPLVIGDELT
+1410 LVGEWPLVVGDELT
-1424 GGLFARLEGEGW
+1424 GGLFARLEGEGY
-1436 RVMRAPFA
+1436 RAMRAPFA
-1444 EYLLFAWEDGCDE
+1444 EYLLFVWEDGCDE
-1457 GKHAKVVG
+1457 ARHGKVVG

-1475 AAKTVG
+1475 APRVVG
-1481 LPDNPAAP
+1481 LPDVPASQP
-1489 TDPDQELILTDV
+1489 ESDRDQTLTLSDV
-1501 QALAAGCEA
+1501 QALAVGCEA
-1510 ACANALGGCD
+1510 ACAHALGGCD
-1520 GTHEHAAVH
+1520 GSHEHAA
-1529 AQLATGPLEVSTAVK
+1529 AQPQLATEPLEVSAAVE
-1544 ANPLFGAEQRTLP
+1544 ADPLFGAEQRTLP
-1557 QDEWHALLDH
+1557 QDQWHAVLERLV
-1567 LAGMMQQVSDA
+1567 GMMQQVADA
-1578 LGVSSP
+1578 LGDMSAYAS
-1584 FSRDHA
+1584 DHS
-1590 QLRQLATDALG
+1590 QLRQIATDALG
-1601 QFAGANARYRYAKT
+1601 QFAGANARYRYAKA
-1615 VQAGQTAAGVVEVA
+1615 VQAGQRADGVVAVA
-1629 SLYENADIMLRLKG
+1629 SMYENADIMLRLKSV
-1643 IPSKAPLLHLA
+1643 PCQAPLLHLA

>member
-1 MYYVGIDIG
+1 MQPGGLRLKQSDVKEQRVYYVGIDIG

-21 QGAVLRVV
+21 AGAVVRVL
-29 RRAHEGSPLPC
+29 RRAHQGSPLPC

-45 DDLLASNDLSG
+45 DELANGENEPGARVAPEAGGRAGGEG
-56 ACGGV
+56 ACGNKPAAASAISATSRPLPLGSCGGV
-61 VATGSGADMLRAVAS
+61 AVTGSGAGMVRALAPGLRE
-76 DVRVL
+76 L
-81 EDVPA
+81 EEVPA
-86 LVKGVRALAPQARC
+86 LVKGVRALAPQAAC
-100 VMGIGAQSGVFATGF
+100 VMQMGAQSGVFATGF
-115 AGGAAPEFAMNES
+115 ASGAAPEFAMNES

-147 LESYSDL
+147 LDSYSDL
-154 VARAQSVPRLSGRCS
+154 VTRAQSVPRLSGRCS

-205 VRNLPVEKP
+205 VRSLPVEKP

-220 VLENAG
+220 TLLNAG

-234 FDLGEGELL
+234 FDLGEDELL
-243 ASPDLVCAQ
+243 ADPQLVNAQ

-261 EGVGAAGAC
+261 EAGEA
-270 AELAAYD
+270 
-277 GEYDAGRHPDAQ
+277 DAQ
-289 SAGAC
+289 LA
-294 EGAAAGARTACC
+294 
-306 SLDAL
+306 AL

-317 AAGLQAD
+317 ESAGQAD
-324 DLPRLPQLPQ
+324 DLARLPRLPH
-334 VDCTPSRGFALA
+334 VDCTPNRGFALA

-352 QGAPAREG
+352 AGTPAYDGGA
-360 GVVPRS
+360 VPRS
-366 AAVDALPQGAPVPV
+366 AVVDALAAGQPVSV

-393 VLLSADGVLLDA
+393 VLVSTDGVLLDA

-415 QAVREG
+415 QAVRDG

-426 ARVGDR
+426 QRVGSR
-432 AQVVAAGVTGS
+432 AHVVAAGVTGS
-443 GRTMIGKLIGADAVR
+443 GRTMIGNLIGADAVR

-468 AAADPQADTVF
+468 AAADPLVDTVF

-484 DSKYISLAAGQVADF
+484 DSKYIGLAAGQVADF

-527 GPLALSVERP
+527 GALALSAERP

-562 AEVAAGL
+562 PEVAAGL

-578 HKVVNA
+578 HKVVNN
-584 KPVGSRIV
+584 KPVGRRIV

-613 SLTVSPWFAVSGAVG
+613 DLTVSPYFAVSGAVG

-634 EAQGFM
+634 EAQGVLS
-640 PVQTGES
+640 VQTGVT
-647 ADGTHVANIAGGVK
+647 ADKTF
-661 VSEAVPGAPNSPE
+661 P
-674 TSGHWPS
+674 
-681 GHARAAEDEGGAP
+681 
-694 GTAAASSSCVC
+694 
-705 RQANA
+705 
-710 PSNFRGWD
+710 PSNFKGWD
-718 LSGAVREMR
+718 LSGASHAAR
-727 RVDPAEIAA
+727 RVDPDEIAA
-736 NRAFFHKVDEMYLEG
+736 NRAIFHKVDEMYLEG
-751 YDPTRDPAKKT
+751 YDPQRDPAKKT
-762 VGIPRCLMLHKLFP
+762 VGIPRALMLHKLFP

-791 TDASSEE
+791 TDASDEE

-862 IVAQELDYE
+862 IVAKELDYE

-877 LNPLMNLDFGQ
+877 LNPQMNLDFGQ
-888 GAMAEVMLQVGAQ
+888 GAMAEVMLEVGAQ

-932 QLLAALCPG
+932 QLLASLKPG

-965 MLLDRGWKVITV
+965 LLLDRGQKVITV

-1031 SHLFAEEMGSKPYL
+1031 SHLFAEEMAGKPYL

-1079 TPTSA
+1079 APTST
-1084 RVVNTACEPL
+1084 RVVNSACEPVRK
-1094 CAGELAGLPSFGPYG
+1094 GELAGLPSFGPYG
-1109 RLTAQWLRDQGIP
+1109 PLAAQWLRDQGIP

-1129 PQTLELGRKEC
+1129 PATLELGRKEC

-1146 SFASLLGM
+1146 SFASLLGV
-1154 SLAAAGE
+1154 SLAAVGE
-1161 GGGGVDGEAAD
+1161 GGDGEAAAD
-1172 GKAFAEGCAPACAGV
+1172 GCTAVRSEGPTQAYGEGAGAVDGPHAEHDVAAAAVASAEGGW
-1187 VVESGSA
+1187 
-1194 PEAGGEIV
+1194 
-1202 AAERAGERSI
+1202 
-1212 AFAAAE
+1212 
-1218 ANCGG
+1218 
-1223 FGAAGEVS
+1223 
-1231 DEVTDEGASAG
+1231 
-1242 QRVTQL
+1242 RVGQL

-1266 RSILD
+1266 RSVLD
-1271 AKGHTDVRVIAPDV
+1271 AKGHGDVRVVAPDV

-1290 NLEDPEGFFAH
+1290 NVADLEGLFVH

-1306 VIWAADP
+1306 VVWAAAP
-1313 AARPALLKK
+1313 AARPALQETF
-1322 LAKPNLTLEDV
+1322 AKPHLTLEDV
-1333 LAAARQVG
+1333 LTAASAARESWQ
-1341 AAQGDAVR
+1341 D
-1349 VPIAGVAFDDS
+1349 VPVAP
-1360 VAAAAMEFASADV
+1360 
-1373 SSADAATASVS
+1373 
-1384 RGVLQE
+1384 
-1390 RSKTTCGHSGD
+1390 
-1401 DASTRKTLA
+1401 RKTLA
-1410 LVGEWPLVIGDELT
+1410 LVGEWPLVVGDELT
-1424 GGLFARLEGEGW
+1424 GGLFARLEGEGY
-1436 RVMRAPFA
+1436 RAMRAPFA
-1444 EYLLFAWEDGCDE
+1444 EYLLFVWEDGCDE
-1457 GKHAKVVG
+1457 ARHGKVVG

-1475 AAKTVG
+1475 APRVVG
-1481 LPDNPAAP
+1481 LPDVPASQLES
-1489 TDPDQELILTDV
+1489 DRDQTLTLSDV
-1501 QALAAGCEA
+1501 QALAVGCEA
-1510 ACANALGGCD
+1510 ACAHALGGCD
-1520 GTHEHAAVH
+1520 GSHEHAA
-1529 AQLATGPLEVSTAVK
+1529 AQPQLATEPLEVSAAVE
-1544 ANPLFGAEQRTLP
+1544 ADPLFGAEQRTLP
-1557 QDEWHALLDH
+1557 QDQWHAVLERLVD
-1567 LAGMMQQVSDA
+1567 MMQQVADA
-1578 LGVSSP
+1578 LGDMSAYAP
-1584 FSRDHA
+1584 DHS
-1590 QLRQLATDALG
+1590 QLRQIATDALG
-1601 QFAGANARYRYAKT
+1601 QFAGANARYRYAKA
-1615 VQAGQTAAGVVEVA
+1615 VQAGQRADGVVAVA
-1629 SLYENADIMLRLKG
+1629 SMYENADIMLRLKSV
-1643 IPSKAPLLHLA
+1643 PCQAPLLHLA

>member
-1 MYYVGIDIG
+1 MYYVGVDIG
-10 ASSVKVAAVDA
+10 ASSVKIAAVDA
-21 QGAVLRVV
+21 AGAVVRVL
-29 RRAHEGSPLPC
+29 RRAHQGSPLPC
-40 LRALL
+40 LRALI
-45 DDLLASNDLSG
+45 DELANGENEPGARVAPEAGGRAGGEGACESEPAAASAISATSRPLPLS

-61 VATGSGADMLRAVAS
+61 AVTGSGAGMVRALAPGLRE
-76 DVRVL
+76 L
-81 EDVPA
+81 EEVPS
-86 LVKGVRALAPQARC
+86 LVKGVRALAPQAAC
-100 VMGIGAQSGVFATGF
+100 VMQMGAQSGVFATGF
-115 AGGAAPEFAMNES
+115 ASGAAPEFAMNES

-147 LESYSDL
+147 LDSYSDL
-154 VARAQSVPRLSGRCS
+154 VTRAQSVPRLSGRCS

-205 VRNLPVEKP
+205 VRSLPVEKP

-220 VLENAG
+220 TLLNAG

-234 FDLGEGELL
+234 FDLGEDELL
-243 ASPDLVCAQ
+243 ADPQLVNAQ

-261 EGVGAAGAC
+261 EAGEA
-270 AELAAYD
+270 
-277 GEYDAGRHPDAQ
+277 DAQ
-289 SAGAC
+289 LA
-294 EGAAAGARTACC
+294 
-306 SLDAL
+306 AL
-311 RAALGG
+311 RATLGG
-317 AAGLQAD
+317 ESAGQAD
-324 DLPRLPQLPQ
+324 DLARLPRLPH
-334 VDCTPSRGFALA
+334 VDCTPNRGFALA

-352 QGAPAREG
+352 AGAPAYDSG
-360 GVVPRS
+360 AVPRS
-366 AAVDALPQGAPVPV
+366 AAVDALAAGQPVPV

-393 VLLSADGVLLDA
+393 VLVSTDSALLDA

-415 QAVREG
+415 QAVRDG

-426 ARVGDR
+426 QRVGSR
-432 AQVVAAGVTGS
+432 AHVVAAGVTGS
-443 GRTMIGKLIGADAVR
+443 GRTMIGNLIGADAVR

-468 AAADPQADTVF
+468 AAADPLVDTVF

-484 DSKYISLAAGQVADF
+484 DSKYIGLAAGQVADF

-527 GPLALSVERP
+527 GALALSAERP

-562 AEVAAGL
+562 PEVAAGL

-578 HKVVNA
+578 HKVVNN
-584 KPVGSRIV
+584 KPVGRRIV

-613 SLTVSPWFAVSGAVG
+613 DLTVSPYFAVSGAVG

-634 EAQGFM
+634 EAQGVLS
-640 PVQTGES
+640 VQTGVA
-647 ADGTHVANIAGGVK
+647 ADKTF
-661 VSEAVPGAPNSPE
+661 P
-674 TSGHWPS
+674 
-681 GHARAAEDEGGAP
+681 
-694 GTAAASSSCVC
+694 
-705 RQANA
+705 
-710 PSNFRGWD
+710 PSNFKGWD
-718 LSGAVREMR
+718 LSGASHAAR
-727 RVDPAEIAA
+727 RVDPEEIAA

-751 YDPTRDPAKKT
+751 YDPVRDPAKKT
-762 VGIPRCLMLHKLFP
+762 VGIPRALMLHKLFP

-791 TDASSEE
+791 TDASDEE

-862 IVAQELDYE
+862 IVAKELDYE

-877 LNPLMNLDFGQ
+877 LNPQMNLDFGQ
-888 GAMAEVMLQVGAQ
+888 GAMAEVMLEVGAQ

-932 QLLAALCPG
+932 QLLASLKPG

-965 MLLDRGWKVITV
+965 LLLDRGQKVITV

-1014 LFAVYLTNH
+1014 LFGVYLTNH
-1023 GCGPDTMI
+1023 GCGPDTVI
-1031 SHLFAEEMGSKPYL
+1031 SHLFAEEMAGKPYL

-1079 TPTSA
+1079 TPTS
-1084 RVVNTACEPL
+1084 RHVVNLACEPL
-1094 CAGELAGLPSFGPYG
+1094 REGELAGLPSFGPYG
-1109 RLTAQWLRDQGIP
+1109 PLAAQWLRDQGIP

-1129 PQTLELGRKEC
+1129 PATLELGRKEC

-1146 SFASLLGM
+1146 SFASLLGV
-1154 SLAAAGE
+1154 SLAAVGE
-1161 GGGGVDGEAAD
+1161 GGDGEAAAD
-1172 GKAFAEGCAPACAGV
+1172 GCTAVRSEGPAQAYGEGVGAVDGPHAEHDVAAAAVASAEGGW
-1187 VVESGSA
+1187 
-1194 PEAGGEIV
+1194 
-1202 AAERAGERSI
+1202 R
-1212 AFAAAE
+1212 
-1218 ANCGG
+1218 
-1223 FGAAGEVS
+1223 VS
-1231 DEVTDEGASAG
+1231 
-1242 QRVTQL
+1242 QL

-1266 RSILD
+1266 RSVLD
-1271 AKGHTDVRVIAPDV
+1271 AKGHGDVRVVAPDV

-1290 NLEDPEGFFAH
+1290 NVADLEGLFVH

-1306 VIWAADP
+1306 VVWAAAP
-1313 AARPALLKK
+1313 AARPALQETF
-1322 LAKPNLTLEDV
+1322 AKPHLTLEDV
-1333 LAAARQVG
+1333 LTAASAARESWQ
-1341 AAQGDAVR
+1341 D
-1349 VPIAGVAFDDS
+1349 VPVAP
-1360 VAAAAMEFASADV
+1360 
-1373 SSADAATASVS
+1373 
-1384 RGVLQE
+1384 
-1390 RSKTTCGHSGD
+1390 
-1401 DASTRKTLA
+1401 RKTLA
-1410 LVGEWPLVIGDELT
+1410 LVGEWPLVVGDELT
-1424 GGLFARLEGEGW
+1424 GGLFARLEGEGY
-1436 RVMRAPFA
+1436 RAMRAPFA
-1444 EYLLFAWEDGCDE
+1444 EYLLFVWEDGCDE
-1457 GKHAKVVG
+1457 ARHGKVVG

-1475 AAKTVG
+1475 APRVVG
-1481 LPDNPAAP
+1481 LPDVPASQP
-1489 TDPDQELILTDV
+1489 ESDRDQTLTLSDV
-1501 QALAAGCEA
+1501 QALAVGCEA
-1510 ACANALGGCD
+1510 ACAHALGGCD
-1520 GTHEHAAVH
+1520 GSHEHAA
-1529 AQLATGPLEVSTAVK
+1529 AQPQLATEPLEVSAAVE
-1544 ANPLFGAEQRTLP
+1544 ADPLFGAEQRTLP
-1557 QDEWHALLDH
+1557 QDQWHAVLERLV
-1567 LAGMMQQVSDA
+1567 GMMQQVADA
-1578 LGVSSP
+1578 LGDMSAYAS
-1584 FSRDHA
+1584 DHS
-1590 QLRQLATDALG
+1590 QLRQIATDALG
-1601 QFAGANARYRYAKT
+1601 QFAGANARYRYAKA
-1615 VQAGQTAAGVVEVA
+1615 VQAGQRADGVVAVA
-1629 SLYENADIMLRLKG
+1629 SMYENADIMLRLKSA
-1643 IPSKAPLLHLA
+1643 PCQAPLLHLA

-1661 SVEERLRSFLYY
+1661 SVEDRLRSFLYY

>member
-1 MYYVGIDIG
+1 MYYMGIDIG

-21 QGAVLRVV
+21 GGTVLRVI
-29 RRAHEGSPLPC
+29 RRAHKGSPLPC
-40 LRALL
+40 LRAM
-45 DDLLASNDLSG
+45 LAELADGSADRSLSLSAQ

-61 VATGSGADMLRAVAS
+61 VATGSGADMLRALVPGL
-76 DVRVL
+76 RVL
-81 EDVPA
+81 EEVPA
-86 LVKGVRALAPQARC
+86 LVKGVRALAPQAAS
-100 VMGIGAQSGVFATGF
+100 VIGMGAQSGVFATGF
-115 AGGAAPEFAMNES
+115 AHGSAPEFAMNES

-214 LALAGG
+214 VALAGG

-234 FDLGEGELL
+234 FDLAEGELL
-243 ASPDLVCAQ
+243 ADEKLVCAQ

-261 EGVGAAGAC
+261 EGAGGRDGERIAAGDGAGLHAAGAG
-270 AELAAYD
+270 AAS
-277 GEYDAGRHPDAQ
+277 DA
-289 SAGAC
+289 SAGLTSLASLRSAL
-294 EGAAAGARTACC
+294 EGTQAA
-306 SLDAL
+306 
-311 RAALGG
+311 
-317 AAGLQAD
+317 QAD

-334 VDCTPSRGFALA
+334 VDCVPNCGFALA

-352 QGAPAREG
+352 QGSPAREG
-360 GVVPRS
+360 GAVPRS
-366 AAVDALPQGAPVPV
+366 AVVDALEQGAPVPV

-393 VLLSADGVLLDA
+393 VLASTDGVLLDA

-415 QAVREG
+415 QAVRDG

-426 ARVGDR
+426 QRVGDR
-432 AQVVAAGVTGS
+432 ACVVAAGVTGS

-468 AAADPQADTVF
+468 AAADSQVDTVF

-484 DSKYISLAAGQVADF
+484 DSKYISLVAGQVADF

-527 GPLALSVERP
+527 GSLALSAEHPVE
-537 VDLGERCTVFVE
+537 LGERCTVFME

-562 AEVAAGL
+562 SEVAAGL

-584 KPVGSRIV
+584 KPVGQRIV

-605 AFRAYAGD
+605 AFRAYAGE

-634 EAQGFM
+634 ESQGVLE
-640 PVQTGES
+640 PVQNGES
-647 ADGTHVANIAGGVK
+647 ADEQGEELDT
-661 VSEAVPGAPNSPE
+661 GAMSNQ
-674 TSGHWPS
+674 
-681 GHARAAEDEGGAP
+681 HAP
-694 GTAAASSSCVC
+694 
-705 RQANA
+705 RQANVR
-710 PSNFRGWD
+710 SNFKGWD
-718 LSGAVREMR
+718 LSGASHETRHI
-727 RVDPAEIAA
+727 DPAEIAA
-736 NRAFFHKVDEMYLEG
+736 NRAFFHKVDEMFLEG

-791 TDASSEE
+791 TDASDEE

-820 HMAQLLDAGVDYVFM
+820 HMAQLLDMDVDYVFM
-835 PSVHTIRHLKS
+835 PSVHTIRHLRS

-862 IVAQELDYE
+862 IVASELDYE

-932 QLLAALCPG
+932 QLLAGLKPG
-941 ERVIVIITRNYGIV
+941 ERVIVLITRNYGIV

-1045 QIEMDEHYSK
+1045 HIEMDEHYSK

-1079 TPTSA
+1079 TPTSW
-1084 RVVNTACEPL
+1084 RVVNSACEPL
-1094 CAGELAGLPSFGPYG
+1094 REGELAGLPSFGPYG
-1109 RLTAQWLRDQGIP
+1109 PLAAQWLRDQGIP
-1122 VRELVPT
+1122 VRELAPT
-1129 PQTLELGRKEC
+1129 PATLELGRKEC

-1146 SFASLLGM
+1146 SFASLLGV
-1154 SLAAAGE
+1154 SLAAAVDVGAAARLEGGAQACGE
-1161 GGGGVDGEAAD
+1161 GAGAVDGPYAERDAA
-1172 GKAFAEGCAPACAGV
+1172 AAAVASAEGGW
-1187 VVESGSA
+1187 
-1194 PEAGGEIV
+1194 
-1202 AAERAGERSI
+1202 
-1212 AFAAAE
+1212 
-1218 ANCGG
+1218 
-1223 FGAAGEVS
+1223 
-1231 DEVTDEGASAG
+1231 
-1242 QRVTQL
+1242 RVGQL

-1266 RSILD
+1266 RSVLD
-1271 AKGHTDVRVIAPDV
+1271 AKGHGDVRVVAPDV

-1290 NLEDPEGFFAH
+1290 NVADLEGLFVH

-1306 VIWAADP
+1306 VVWAAAP
-1313 AARPALLKK
+1313 AARPALQEAF
-1322 LAKPNLTLEDV
+1322 AKPHLTLEDV
-1333 LAAARQVG
+1333 LTAASAARESWQ
-1341 AAQGDAVR
+1341 D
-1349 VPIAGVAFDDS
+1349 VPVAP
-1360 VAAAAMEFASADV
+1360 
-1373 SSADAATASVS
+1373 
-1384 RGVLQE
+1384 
-1390 RSKTTCGHSGD
+1390 
-1401 DASTRKTLA
+1401 RKTLA
-1410 LVGEWPLVIGDELT
+1410 LVGEWPLVVGDELT
-1424 GGLFARLEGEGW
+1424 GGLFARLEGEGY
-1436 RVMRAPFA
+1436 RAMRAPFA
-1444 EYLLFAWEDGCDE
+1444 EYLLFVWEDGCDE
-1457 GKHAKVVG
+1457 ARHGKVVG

-1475 AAKTVG
+1475 APRVVG
-1481 LPDNPAAP
+1481 LPDVPASQP
-1489 TDPDQELILTDV
+1489 ESDRDQALTLSDV

-1510 ACANALGGCD
+1510 ACAHALGGCD
-1520 GTHEHAAVH
+1520 GSHEHAA
-1529 AQLATGPLEVSTAVK
+1529 AQPQLATGPLEVSTAVETD
-1544 ANPLFGAEQRTLP
+1544 PLFGVEQRTLP
-1557 QDEWHALLDH
+1557 QDEWRALLGR
-1567 LAGMMQQVSDA
+1567 LAGMMQQVADA
-1578 LGVSSP
+1578 LGDMSAYASDH
-1584 FSRDHA
+1584 SR
-1590 QLRQLATDALG
+1590 LRQIATDVLG
-1601 QFAGANARYRYAKT
+1601 QFAGANARYRYAKA
-1615 VQAGQTAAGVVEVA
+1615 VQAGQRADGVVAVA
-1629 SLYENADIMLRLKG
+1629 SMYENVDIMLRLKSV
-1643 IPSKAPLLHLA
+1643 PCQAPLLHLA

>member
-1 MYYVGIDIG
+1 MGIDIG

-21 QGAVLRVV
+21 GGTVLRVI
-29 RRAHEGSPLPC
+29 RRAHKGSPLPC
-40 LRALL
+40 LRAM
-45 DDLLASNDLSG
+45 LAELADGSADRSLSLSAQ

-61 VATGSGADMLRAVAS
+61 VATGSGADMLRALVPGL
-76 DVRVL
+76 RVL
-81 EDVPA
+81 EEVPA
-86 LVKGVRALAPQARC
+86 LVKGVRALAPQAAS
-100 VMGIGAQSGVFATGF
+100 VIGMGAQSGVFATGF
-115 AGGAAPEFAMNES
+115 AHGSAPEFAMNES

-214 LALAGG
+214 VALAGG

-234 FDLGEGELL
+234 FDLAEGELL
-243 ASPDLVCAQ
+243 ADEKLVCAQ

-261 EGVGAAGAC
+261 EGAGGRDGERIAAGAG
-270 AELAAYD
+270 AASDASAGLASLAAL
-277 GEYDAGRHPDAQ
+277 R
-289 SAGAC
+289 SAL
-294 EGAAAGARTACC
+294 EGTQAA
-306 SLDAL
+306 
-311 RAALGG
+311 
-317 AAGLQAD
+317 QAD
-324 DLPRLPQLPQ
+324 DLSRLPQLPQ
-334 VDCTPSRGFALA
+334 VDCMPNCGFALA

-352 QGAPAREG
+352 QGSPAREG
-360 GVVPRS
+360 GAVPRS
-366 AAVDALPQGAPVPV
+366 AVVDALEQGAPVPV

-393 VLLSADGVLLDA
+393 VLVSTDGVLLDA

-415 QAVREG
+415 QAVRDG

-426 ARVGDR
+426 QRVGDR
-432 AQVVAAGVTGS
+432 ACVVAAGVTGS

-468 AAADPQADTVF
+468 AAADSQVDTVF

-484 DSKYISLAAGQVADF
+484 DSKYISLVAGQVADF

-527 GPLALSVERP
+527 GSLALSAEHPVE
-537 VDLGERCTVFVE
+537 LGERCTVFME

-562 AEVAAGL
+562 SEVAAGL

-584 KPVGSRIV
+584 KPVGQRIV

-605 AFRAYAGD
+605 AFRAYAGE

-634 EAQGFM
+634 ESQGVLE
-640 PVQTGES
+640 PVQIGES
-647 ADGTHVANIAGGVK
+647 ADEQGEELDT
-661 VSEAVPGAPNSPE
+661 GAMSNQ
-674 TSGHWPS
+674 
-681 GHARAAEDEGGAP
+681 HAP
-694 GTAAASSSCVC
+694 
-705 RQANA
+705 RQANVR
-710 PSNFRGWD
+710 SNFKGWD
-718 LSGAVREMR
+718 LLGASHETR
-727 RVDPAEIAA
+727 RIDPAEIAA
-736 NRAFFHKVDEMYLEG
+736 NRAFFHKVDEMFLEG

-791 TDASSEE
+791 TDASDEE

-820 HMAQLLDAGVDYVFM
+820 HMAQLLDMDVDYVFM

-862 IVAQELDYE
+862 IVASELDYE

-932 QLLAALCPG
+932 LLLAGLKPG
-941 ERVIVIITRNYGIV
+941 ERVIVLITRNYGIV

-1045 QIEMDEHYSK
+1045 HIEMDEHYSK

-1079 TPTSA
+1079 TPTSR
-1084 RVVNTACEPL
+1084 RVVNSACEPL
-1094 CAGELAGLPSFGPYG
+1094 REGELAGLPSFGPYG
-1109 RLTAQWLRDQGIP
+1109 PLAAQWLRGQGIP

-1129 PQTLELGRKEC
+1129 PATLELGRKEC

-1146 SFASLLGM
+1146 SFASLLGV
-1154 SLAAAGE
+1154 SLAAAVDVGAAACLEGGARACGE
-1161 GGGGVDGEAAD
+1161 GAGAVDGPYAERDVAA
-1172 GKAFAEGCAPACAGV
+1172 AAVASAEGGW
-1187 VVESGSA
+1187 
-1194 PEAGGEIV
+1194 
-1202 AAERAGERSI
+1202 
-1212 AFAAAE
+1212 
-1218 ANCGG
+1218 
-1223 FGAAGEVS
+1223 
-1231 DEVTDEGASAG
+1231 
-1242 QRVTQL
+1242 RVGQL

-1266 RSILD
+1266 RSVLD
-1271 AKGHTDVRVIAPDV
+1271 AKGHGDVRVVAPDV

-1290 NLEDPEGFFAH
+1290 NVADLEGLFVH

-1306 VIWAADP
+1306 VVWAAAP
-1313 AARPALLKK
+1313 AARPALQEAF
-1322 LAKPNLTLEDV
+1322 AKPHLTLEDV
-1333 LAAARQVG
+1333 LTAASAARESWQ
-1341 AAQGDAVR
+1341 D
-1349 VPIAGVAFDDS
+1349 VPVAP
-1360 VAAAAMEFASADV
+1360 
-1373 SSADAATASVS
+1373 
-1384 RGVLQE
+1384 
-1390 RSKTTCGHSGD
+1390 
-1401 DASTRKTLA
+1401 RKTLA
-1410 LVGEWPLVIGDELT
+1410 LVGEWPLVVGDELT
-1424 GGLFARLEGEGW
+1424 GGLFARLEGEGY
-1436 RVMRAPFA
+1436 RAMRAPFA
-1444 EYLLFAWEDGCDE
+1444 EYLLFVWEDGCDE
-1457 GKHAKVVG
+1457 ARHGKVVG

-1475 AAKTVG
+1475 APRVVG
-1481 LPDNPAAP
+1481 LPDVPASQP
-1489 TDPDQELILTDV
+1489 ESDRDQALTLSDV
-1501 QALAAGCEA
+1501 QALAADCEA
-1510 ACANALGGCD
+1510 ACAHALGGCD
-1520 GTHEHAAVH
+1520 GSHEHAA
-1529 AQLATGPLEVSTAVK
+1529 AQPQLATGPLEVSTAVETD
-1544 ANPLFGAEQRTLP
+1544 PLFGAEQRTLP
-1557 QDEWHALLDH
+1557 QDEWRALLGR
-1567 LAGMMQQVSDA
+1567 LAGMMQQVADA
-1578 LGVSSP
+1578 LGDMSAYAS
-1584 FSRDHA
+1584 DHS
-1590 QLRQLATDALG
+1590 QLRQIATDALG
-1601 QFAGANARYRYAKT
+1601 RFAGANARYRCAKA
-1615 VQAGQTAAGVVEVA
+1615 VQAGQRADGVVAVA
-1629 SLYENADIMLRLKG
+1629 SMYENVDIMLRLKSV
-1643 IPSKAPLLHLA
+1643 PCQAPLLHLA

>member
-1 MYYVGIDIG
+1 MYYMGIDIG

-21 QGAVLRVV
+21 GGTVLRVI
-29 RRAHEGSPLPC
+29 RRAHKGSPLPC
-40 LRALL
+40 LRAM
-45 DDLLASNDLSG
+45 LAELADGSADRSLSLSAQ

-61 VATGSGADMLRAVAS
+61 VATGSGADMLRALVPGL
-76 DVRVL
+76 RVL
-81 EDVPA
+81 EEVPA
-86 LVKGVRALAPQARC
+86 LVKGVRALAPQVAS
-100 VMGIGAQSGVFATGF
+100 VIGMGAQSGVFATGF
-115 AGGAAPEFAMNES
+115 AHGSAPEFAMNES

-214 LALAGG
+214 VALAGG

-234 FDLGEGELL
+234 FDLAEGELL
-243 ASPDLVCAQ
+243 ADEKLVCAQ

-261 EGVGAAGAC
+261 EGAGGRDGERIAAGDGAGLHAAGA
-270 AELAAYD
+270 
-277 GEYDAGRHPDAQ
+277 GEASDA
-289 SAGAC
+289 SAGLASLASLRSAL
-294 EGAAAGARTACC
+294 EGTQAA
-306 SLDAL
+306 
-311 RAALGG
+311 
-317 AAGLQAD
+317 QAD
-324 DLPRLPQLPQ
+324 DLPRLPRLPQ
-334 VDCTPSRGFALA
+334 VDCTPNCGFALA

-352 QGAPAREG
+352 QGSPAREG
-360 GVVPRS
+360 GAVPRS
-366 AAVDALPQGAPVPV
+366 AVVDALEQGAPVPV

-393 VLLSADGVLLDA
+393 VLVSTDGVLLDA

-415 QAVREG
+415 QAVRDG

-426 ARVGDR
+426 QRVGDR
-432 AQVVAAGVTGS
+432 ACVVAAGVTGS

-468 AAADPQADTVF
+468 AAADSQVDTVF

-484 DSKYISLAAGQVADF
+484 DSKYISLVAGQVADF

-527 GPLALSVERP
+527 GSLALSAEHPVE
-537 VDLGERCTVFVE
+537 LGERCTVFME

-562 AEVAAGL
+562 SEVAAGL

-584 KPVGSRIV
+584 KPVGQRIV

-605 AFRAYAGD
+605 AFRAYAGE

-634 EAQGFM
+634 ESQGVLE
-640 PVQTGES
+640 PVQNGES
-647 ADGTHVANIAGGVK
+647 ADEQGEELDAGAM
-661 VSEAVPGAPNSPE
+661 SNQHAP
-674 TSGHWPS
+674 
-681 GHARAAEDEGGAP
+681 
-694 GTAAASSSCVC
+694 

-710 PSNFRGWD
+710 RSNFKGWD
-718 LSGAVREMR
+718 LSGASHETRHI
-727 RVDPAEIAA
+727 DPAEIAA
-736 NRAFFHKVDEMYLEG
+736 NRAFFHKVDEMFLEG

-791 TDASSEE
+791 TDASDEE

-820 HMAQLLDAGVDYVFM
+820 HMAQLLDMDVDYVFM
-835 PSVHTIRHLKS
+835 PSVHTIRHLRS

-862 IVAQELDYE
+862 IVASELDYE

-932 QLLAALCPG
+932 QLLAGLKPG
-941 ERVIVIITRNYGIV
+941 ERVIVLITRNYGIV

-1045 QIEMDEHYSK
+1045 HIEMDEHYSK

-1079 TPTSA
+1079 TPTSW
-1084 RVVNTACEPL
+1084 RVVNSACEPL
-1094 CAGELAGLPSFGPYG
+1094 REGELAGLPSFGPYG
-1109 RLTAQWLRDQGIP
+1109 PLAAQWLRDQGIP
-1122 VRELVPT
+1122 VRELAPT
-1129 PQTLELGRKEC
+1129 PATLELGRKEC

-1146 SFASLLGM
+1146 SFASLLGV
-1154 SLAAAGE
+1154 SLAAAVDVGAAARLEGGAQACGE
-1161 GGGGVDGEAAD
+1161 GAGAVDGPYVERDAA
-1172 GKAFAEGCAPACAGV
+1172 AAAVASAEGGW
-1187 VVESGSA
+1187 
-1194 PEAGGEIV
+1194 
-1202 AAERAGERSI
+1202 
-1212 AFAAAE
+1212 
-1218 ANCGG
+1218 
-1223 FGAAGEVS
+1223 
-1231 DEVTDEGASAG
+1231 
-1242 QRVTQL
+1242 RVGQL

-1266 RSILD
+1266 RSVLD
-1271 AKGHTDVRVIAPDV
+1271 AKGHGDVRVVAPDV

-1290 NLEDPEGFFAH
+1290 NVADLEGLFVH

-1306 VIWAADP
+1306 VVWAAAP
-1313 AARPALLKK
+1313 AARPALQEAF
-1322 LAKPNLTLEDV
+1322 AKPHLTLEDV
-1333 LAAARQVG
+1333 LTAASAARESWQ
-1341 AAQGDAVR
+1341 D
-1349 VPIAGVAFDDS
+1349 VPVAP
-1360 VAAAAMEFASADV
+1360 
-1373 SSADAATASVS
+1373 
-1384 RGVLQE
+1384 
-1390 RSKTTCGHSGD
+1390 
-1401 DASTRKTLA
+1401 RKTLA
-1410 LVGEWPLVIGDELT
+1410 LVGEWPLVVGDELT
-1424 GGLFARLEGEGW
+1424 GGLFARLEGEGY
-1436 RVMRAPFA
+1436 RAMRAPFA
-1444 EYLLFAWEDGCDE
+1444 EYLLFVWEDGCDE
-1457 GKHAKVVG
+1457 ARHGKVVG

-1475 AAKTVG
+1475 APRVVG
-1481 LPDNPAAP
+1481 LPDVPASQP
-1489 TDPDQELILTDV
+1489 ESDRDQALTLSDV

-1510 ACANALGGCD
+1510 ACAHALGGCD
-1520 GTHEHAAVH
+1520 GSHEHAA
-1529 AQLATGPLEVSTAVK
+1529 AQPQLATGPLEVSTAVETD
-1544 ANPLFGAEQRTLP
+1544 PLFGVEQRTLP
-1557 QDEWHALLDH
+1557 QDEWRALLGR
-1567 LAGMMQQVSDA
+1567 LAGMMQQVADA
-1578 LGVSSP
+1578 LGDMSAYASDH
-1584 FSRDHA
+1584 SR
-1590 QLRQLATDALG
+1590 LRQIATDVLG
-1601 QFAGANARYRYAKT
+1601 QFAGANARYRYAKA
-1615 VQAGQTAAGVVEVA
+1615 VQAGQRADGVVAVA
-1629 SLYENADIMLRLKG
+1629 SMYENVDIMLRLKSV
-1643 IPSKAPLLHLA
+1643 PCQAPLLHLA

>member
-10 ASSVKVAAVDA
+10 ASSVKIAAVDA
-21 QGAVLRVV
+21 AGAVVRVL
-29 RRAHEGSPLPC
+29 RRAHQGSPLPC
-40 LRALL
+40 LRALI
-45 DDLLASNDLSG
+45 DELANGESEPVANAEPAAGARAGDEGACGSEPAAASAISATSRPLPLS

-61 VATGSGADMLRAVAS
+61 AVTGSGAGMVRALAPGLRE
-76 DVRVL
+76 L
-81 EDVPA
+81 EEVPA
-86 LVKGVRALAPQARC
+86 LVKGVRALAPQAAC
-100 VMGIGAQSGVFATGF
+100 VMQMGAQSGVFATGF
-115 AGGAAPEFAMNES
+115 ASGAAPEFAMNES

-147 LESYSDL
+147 LDSYSDL
-154 VARAQSVPRLSGRCS
+154 VTRAQSVPRLSGRCS

-205 VRNLPVEKP
+205 VRSLPVEKP

-220 VLENAG
+220 TLLNAG

-234 FDLGEGELL
+234 FDLGDDELL
-243 ASPDLVCAQ
+243 ADPQLVNAQ

-261 EGVGAAGAC
+261 EAGEA
-270 AELAAYD
+270 
-277 GEYDAGRHPDAQ
+277 DAQ
-289 SAGAC
+289 LA
-294 EGAAAGARTACC
+294 
-306 SLDAL
+306 AL
-311 RAALGG
+311 RAELDGES
-317 AAGLQAD
+317 AGQAD
-324 DLPRLPQLPQ
+324 DLARLPRLPH
-334 VDCTPSRGFALA
+334 VDCTPNRGFALA

-352 QGAPAREG
+352 AGAPAYDG
-360 GVVPRS
+360 GAVPRS
-366 AAVDALPQGAPVPV
+366 AAVDALAAGQPVPV

-393 VLLSADGVLLDA
+393 VLVSTDGVLLDA

-415 QAVREG
+415 QAVRDG

-426 ARVGDR
+426 QRVGSR
-432 AQVVAAGVTGS
+432 AHVVAAGVTGS
-443 GRTMIGKLIGADAVR
+443 GRTMIGNLIGADAVR

-468 AAADPQADTVF
+468 AAADPLVDTVF

-484 DSKYISLAAGQVADF
+484 DSKYIGLAAGQVADF

-527 GPLALSVERP
+527 GALALSAERP

-562 AEVAAGL
+562 SEVAAGL

-578 HKVVNA
+578 HKVVNN
-584 KPVGSRIV
+584 KPVGCRIV

-613 SLTVSPWFAVSGAVG
+613 DLTVSPYFAVSGAVG

-634 EAQGFM
+634 EAQGVLS
-640 PVQTGES
+640 VQIGVT
-647 ADGTHVANIAGGVK
+647 ADKTF
-661 VSEAVPGAPNSPE
+661 P
-674 TSGHWPS
+674 
-681 GHARAAEDEGGAP
+681 
-694 GTAAASSSCVC
+694 
-705 RQANA
+705 
-710 PSNFRGWD
+710 PSNFKGWD
-718 LSGAVREMR
+718 LSGASHAAH
-727 RVDPAEIAA
+727 RVDPDEIAA

-751 YDPTRDPAKKT
+751 YDPVRDPAKKT
-762 VGIPRCLMLHKLFP
+762 VGVPRALMLHKLFP

-791 TDASSEE
+791 TDASDEE
-798 TVRLAQASAQ
+798 MVRLAQASAQ

-862 IVAQELDYE
+862 IVAKELDYE

-877 LNPLMNLDFGQ
+877 LNPQMNLDFGQ
-888 GAMAEVMLQVGAQ
+888 GAMAEVMLEVGAQ

-913 LAGGFAVTEF
+913 LAGTEF

-932 QLLAALCPG
+932 QLLASLKPG

-965 MLLDRGWKVITV
+965 LLLDRGQKVITV

-991 PGVVWPFGQHI
+991 PGVVWPVGQHI

-1031 SHLFAEEMGSKPYL
+1031 SHLFAEEMAGKPYL

-1079 TPTSA
+1079 APTST
-1084 RVVNTACEPL
+1084 RVVNSACEPVRK
-1094 CAGELAGLPSFGPYG
+1094 GELAGLPSFGPYG
-1109 RLTAQWLRDQGIP
+1109 PLAVQWLRDQGIS
-1122 VRELVPT
+1122 VCELVPNA
-1129 PQTLELGRKEC
+1129 QTLELGRKEC

-1146 SFASLLGM
+1146 SFASLLGV
-1154 SLAAAGE
+1154 SLAAAE
-1161 GGGGVDGEAAD
+1161 SAS
-1172 GKAFAEGCAPACAGV
+1172 AEGPV
-1187 VVESGSA
+1187 
-1194 PEAGGEIV
+1194 
-1202 AAERAGERSI
+1202 R
-1212 AFAAAE
+1212 
-1218 ANCGG
+1218 
-1223 FGAAGEVS
+1223 
-1231 DEVTDEGASAG
+1231 
-1242 QRVTQL
+1242 QL

-1266 RSILD
+1266 RSVLD
-1271 AKGHTDVRVIAPDV
+1271 AKGHGDVRVVAPDV

-1290 NLEDPEGFFAH
+1290 NVADLEGLFVH

-1306 VIWAADP
+1306 VVWVAAP
-1313 AARPALLKK
+1313 AARPALQETF
-1322 LAKPNLTLEDV
+1322 AKPHLTLEDV
-1333 LAAARQVG
+1333 LAAAS
-1341 AAQGDAVR
+1341 AARESWQD
-1349 VPIAGVAFDDS
+1349 VPVAP
-1360 VAAAAMEFASADV
+1360 
-1373 SSADAATASVS
+1373 
-1384 RGVLQE
+1384 
-1390 RSKTTCGHSGD
+1390 
-1401 DASTRKTLA
+1401 RKTLA
-1410 LVGEWPLVIGDELT
+1410 LVGEWPLVVGDELT
-1424 GGLFARLEGEGW
+1424 GGLFARLEGEGY
-1436 RVMRAPFA
+1436 RAMRAPFA
-1444 EYLLFAWEDGCDE
+1444 EYLLFVWEDGCDE
-1457 GKHAKVVG
+1457 ARHGKVVG

-1475 AAKTVG
+1475 APRAVG
-1481 LPDNPAAP
+1481 LPDVPVSQP
-1489 TDPDQELILTDV
+1489 ESDRDQTLTLSDV
-1501 QALAAGCEA
+1501 QALAVGCEA
-1510 ACANALGGCD
+1510 ACAHALGGCD
-1520 GTHEHAAVH
+1520 GSHEHAA
-1529 AQLATGPLEVSTAVK
+1529 AQPQLATEPLEVSAAVE
-1544 ANPLFGAEQRTLP
+1544 ADPLFGAEQRTLP
-1557 QDEWHALLDH
+1557 QDQWHAVLER
-1567 LAGMMQQVSDA
+1567 LAGMMQQVADA
-1578 LGVSSP
+1578 LGDMSAYASDY
-1584 FSRDHA
+1584 S
-1590 QLRQLATDALG
+1590 QLRQIATDALG
-1601 QFAGANARYRYAKT
+1601 QFAGANARYRYAKA
-1615 VQAGQTAAGVVEVA
+1615 VQAGQRADGVVAVA
-1629 SLYENADIMLRLKG
+1629 SMYENADIMLRLKSV
-1643 IPSKAPLLHLA
+1643 PCQAPLLHLA

>member
-10 ASSVKVAAVDA
+10 ASSVKIAAVDA
-21 QGAVLRVV
+21 AGAVVRVL
-29 RRAHEGSPLPC
+29 RRAHQGSPLPR
-40 LRALL
+40 LRALIDELANGESEPGARVAPEAGGRAGGEDACENKPAAAFATLRPLPL
-45 DDLLASNDLSG
+45 D

-61 VATGSGADMLRAVAS
+61 MVTGSGAGMVRALAPGLRE
-76 DVRVL
+76 L
-81 EDVPA
+81 EEVPA
-86 LVKGVRALAPQARC
+86 LVKGVRALAPQAAC
-100 VMGIGAQSGVFATGF
+100 VMQMGAQSGVFATGF
-115 AGGAAPEFAMNES
+115 TSGAAPEFAMNES

-147 LESYSDL
+147 LDSYSDL
-154 VARAQSVPRLSGRCS
+154 VTRAQSVPRLSGRCS

-205 VRNLPVEKP
+205 VRSLPVEKP

-220 VLENAG
+220 TLLNAG

-234 FDLGEGELL
+234 FDLGDDELL
-243 ASPDLVCAQ
+243 ADPQLVNAQ

-261 EGVGAAGAC
+261 EAGEA
-270 AELAAYD
+270 
-277 GEYDAGRHPDAQ
+277 DAQ
-289 SAGAC
+289 LA
-294 EGAAAGARTACC
+294 
-306 SLDAL
+306 AL
-311 RAALGG
+311 RAELDGES
-317 AAGLQAD
+317 AGQAD
-324 DLPRLPQLPQ
+324 DLARLPRLPH
-334 VDCTPSRGFALA
+334 VDCTPNHGFALA

-352 QGAPAREG
+352 AGAPAYDG
-360 GVVPRS
+360 GAVPRS
-366 AAVDALPQGAPVPV
+366 AAVDALAAGQPVPV

-393 VLLSADGVLLDA
+393 VLVSTDGVLLDA

-415 QAVREG
+415 QAVRDG

-426 ARVGDR
+426 QRVGSR
-432 AQVVAAGVTGS
+432 AHVVAAGVTGS
-443 GRTMIGKLIGADAVR
+443 GRTMIGNLIGADAVR
-458 DEITAQARAA
+458 DEITAQASAA
-468 AAADPQADTVF
+468 AAADPLVDTVF

-484 DSKYISLAAGQVADF
+484 DSKYIGLAAGQVADF

-527 GPLALSVERP
+527 GALALSAERP

-562 AEVAAGL
+562 SEVAAGL

-578 HKVVNA
+578 HKVVNN
-584 KPVGSRIV
+584 KPVGRRIV

-613 SLTVSPWFAVSGAVG
+613 DLTVSPYFAVSGAVG

-634 EAQGFM
+634 EAQGVLS
-640 PVQTGES
+640 VQ
-647 ADGTHVANIAGGVK
+647 IGVTPDK
-661 VSEAVPGAPNSPE
+661 TFP
-674 TSGHWPS
+674 
-681 GHARAAEDEGGAP
+681 
-694 GTAAASSSCVC
+694 
-705 RQANA
+705 
-710 PSNFRGWD
+710 PSNFKGWD
-718 LSGAVREMR
+718 LSGASHAAR
-727 RVDPAEIAA
+727 RVDPDEIAA

-751 YDPTRDPAKKT
+751 YDPQRDPARKT
-762 VGIPRCLMLHKLFP
+762 VGIPRALMLHKLFP

-791 TDASSEE
+791 TDASDEE

-862 IVAQELDYE
+862 IVAKELDYE
-871 GHGITL
+871 GHDITL
-877 LNPLMNLDFGQ
+877 LNPQMNLDFGQ
-888 GAMAEVMLQVGAQ
+888 GAMAEVMLEVGAQ

-932 QLLAALCPG
+932 QLLASLKPG

-965 MLLDRGWKVITV
+965 LLLDRGQKVITV

-1031 SHLFAEEMGSKPYL
+1031 SHLFAEEMAGKPYL
-1045 QIEMDEHYSK
+1045 HIEMDEHYSK

-1079 TPTSA
+1079 TPTS
-1084 RVVNTACEPL
+1084 RHVVNSACEPL
-1094 CAGELAGLPSFGPYG
+1094 REGELAGLPSFGPYG
-1109 RLTAQWLRDQGIP
+1109 PLAAQWLRDQGIP

-1129 PQTLELGRKEC
+1129 PTTLELGRKEC

-1146 SFASLLGM
+1146 SFASLLGV
-1154 SLAAAGE
+1154 SLAAVGE
-1161 GGGGVDGEAAD
+1161 GGDGEVAAD
-1172 GKAFAEGCAPACAGV
+1172 GCTAVRSEGPAQAYGEGAGAVDGPHAERDVAAAAVASAEGGW
-1187 VVESGSA
+1187 
-1194 PEAGGEIV
+1194 
-1202 AAERAGERSI
+1202 
-1212 AFAAAE
+1212 
-1218 ANCGG
+1218 
-1223 FGAAGEVS
+1223 
-1231 DEVTDEGASAG
+1231 
-1242 QRVTQL
+1242 RVGQL

-1266 RSILD
+1266 RSVLD
-1271 AKGHTDVRVIAPDV
+1271 AKGHGDVRVVAPDV

-1290 NLEDPEGFFAH
+1290 NVADLEGLFVH

-1306 VIWAADP
+1306 VVWSAAP
-1313 AARPALLKK
+1313 AARPALLETF
-1322 LAKPNLTLEDV
+1322 AKPHLALKDV
-1333 LAAARQVG
+1333 LTAASAARESWQ
-1341 AAQGDAVR
+1341 D
-1349 VPIAGVAFDDS
+1349 VPVAP
-1360 VAAAAMEFASADV
+1360 
-1373 SSADAATASVS
+1373 
-1384 RGVLQE
+1384 
-1390 RSKTTCGHSGD
+1390 
-1401 DASTRKTLA
+1401 RKTLA
-1410 LVGEWPLVIGDELT
+1410 LVGEWPLVVGDELT
-1424 GGLFARLEGEGW
+1424 GGLFARLEGEGY
-1436 RVMRAPFA
+1436 RAMRAPFA
-1444 EYLLFAWEDGCDE
+1444 EYLLFVWEDGCDE
-1457 GKHAKVVG
+1457 ARHGKVVG
-1465 GLMPMLGETG
+1465 GLMPMLSETG
-1475 AAKTVG
+1475 APRVVG
-1481 LPDNPAAP
+1481 LPDVPASQP
-1489 TDPDQELILTDV
+1489 ESDRDQTLTLSDV
-1501 QALAAGCEA
+1501 QALAVGCEA
-1510 ACANALGGCD
+1510 ACAHALGGCD
-1520 GTHEHAAVH
+1520 GSHEHAA
-1529 AQLATGPLEVSTAVK
+1529 AQPQLATEPLEVSAAVE
-1544 ANPLFGAEQRTLP
+1544 ADPLFGAEQRTLP
-1557 QDEWHALLDH
+1557 QDQWHAVLERLV
-1567 LAGMMQQVSDA
+1567 GMMQQVADA
-1578 LGVSSP
+1578 LGDVSAYAS
-1584 FSRDHA
+1584 DHS
-1590 QLRQLATDALG
+1590 QLRQIATDALG
-1601 QFAGANARYRYAKT
+1601 QFAGANARYRYAKA
-1615 VQAGQTAAGVVEVA
+1615 VQAGQRADGVVAVA
-1629 SLYENADIMLRLKG
+1629 SMYENADIMLRLKSV
-1643 IPSKAPLLHLA
+1643 PCQAPLLHLA

>member
-1 MYYVGIDIG
+1 MYYMGIDIG

-21 QGAVLRVV
+21 GGTVLRVI
-29 RRAHEGSPLPC
+29 RRAHKGSPLPC
-40 LRALL
+40 LRAM
-45 DDLLASNDLSG
+45 LAELADGSADRSLSLSAQ

-61 VATGSGADMLRAVAS
+61 VATGSGADMLRALVPGL
-76 DVRVL
+76 RVL
-81 EDVPA
+81 EEVPA
-86 LVKGVRALAPQARC
+86 LVKGVRALAPQAAS
-100 VMGIGAQSGVFATGF
+100 VIGMGAQSGVFATGF
-115 AGGAAPEFAMNES
+115 AHGSAPEFAMNES

-214 LALAGG
+214 VALAGG

-234 FDLGEGELL
+234 FDLAEGELL
-243 ASPDLVCAQ
+243 ADEKLVCAQ

-261 EGVGAAGAC
+261 EGAGGRDGERIAAGA
-270 AELAAYD
+270 AS
-277 GEYDAGRHPDAQ
+277 DA
-289 SAGAC
+289 SAGLASLASLRSAL
-294 EGAAAGARTACC
+294 EGTQAA
-306 SLDAL
+306 
-311 RAALGG
+311 
-317 AAGLQAD
+317 QAD

-334 VDCTPSRGFALA
+334 VDCVPNCGFALA

-352 QGAPAREG
+352 QGSPAREG
-360 GVVPRS
+360 GAVPRS
-366 AAVDALPQGAPVPV
+366 AVVDALEQGAPVPV

-393 VLLSADGVLLDA
+393 VLVSTDGVLLDA

-415 QAVREG
+415 QAVRDG

-426 ARVGDR
+426 QRVGDR
-432 AQVVAAGVTGS
+432 ACVVAAGVTGS

-468 AAADPQADTVF
+468 AAADSQVDTVF

-484 DSKYISLAAGQVADF
+484 DSKYISLVAGQVADF

-527 GPLALSVERP
+527 GSLALSAEHPVE
-537 VDLGERCTVFVE
+537 LGERCTVFME

-562 AEVAAGL
+562 SEVAAGL

-584 KPVGSRIV
+584 KPVGQRIV

-605 AFRAYAGD
+605 AFRAYAGE

-634 EAQGFM
+634 ESQGVLE
-640 PVQTGES
+640 PVQNGES
-647 ADGTHVANIAGGVK
+647 ADEQGEELDT
-661 VSEAVPGAPNSPE
+661 GAMSNQ
-674 TSGHWPS
+674 
-681 GHARAAEDEGGAP
+681 HAP
-694 GTAAASSSCVC
+694 
-705 RQANA
+705 RQANVR
-710 PSNFRGWD
+710 SNFKGWD
-718 LSGAVREMR
+718 LSGASHETRHI
-727 RVDPAEIAA
+727 DPAEIAA
-736 NRAFFHKVDEMYLEG
+736 NRAFFHKVDEMFLEG

-791 TDASSEE
+791 TDASDEE

-820 HMAQLLDAGVDYVFM
+820 HMAQLLDMDVDYVFM

-862 IVAQELDYE
+862 IVASELDYE

-932 QLLAALCPG
+932 QLLAGLKPG
-941 ERVIVIITRNYGIV
+941 ERVIVLITRNYGIV

-1045 QIEMDEHYSK
+1045 HIEMDEHYSK

-1079 TPTSA
+1079 TPTSW
-1084 RVVNTACEPL
+1084 RVVNSACEPL
-1094 CAGELAGLPSFGPYG
+1094 REGELAGLPSFGPYG
-1109 RLTAQWLRDQGIP
+1109 PLAAQWLRDQGIP
-1122 VRELVPT
+1122 VRELAPT
-1129 PQTLELGRKEC
+1129 PATLELGRKEC

-1146 SFASLLGM
+1146 SFASLLGV
-1154 SLAAAGE
+1154 SLAAAVDVGAAARLEGGAQACGE
-1161 GGGGVDGEAAD
+1161 GAGAVDGPYAERDAA
-1172 GKAFAEGCAPACAGV
+1172 AAAVASAEGGW
-1187 VVESGSA
+1187 
-1194 PEAGGEIV
+1194 
-1202 AAERAGERSI
+1202 
-1212 AFAAAE
+1212 
-1218 ANCGG
+1218 
-1223 FGAAGEVS
+1223 
-1231 DEVTDEGASAG
+1231 
-1242 QRVTQL
+1242 RVGQL

-1266 RSILD
+1266 RSVLD
-1271 AKGHTDVRVIAPDV
+1271 AKGHGDVRVVAPDV

-1290 NLEDPEGFFAH
+1290 NVADLEGLFVH

-1306 VIWAADP
+1306 VVWAAAP
-1313 AARPALLKK
+1313 AARPALQEAF
-1322 LAKPNLTLEDV
+1322 AKPHLTLEDV
-1333 LAAARQVG
+1333 LTAASAARESWQ
-1341 AAQGDAVR
+1341 D
-1349 VPIAGVAFDDS
+1349 VPVAP
-1360 VAAAAMEFASADV
+1360 
-1373 SSADAATASVS
+1373 
-1384 RGVLQE
+1384 
-1390 RSKTTCGHSGD
+1390 
-1401 DASTRKTLA
+1401 RKTLA
-1410 LVGEWPLVIGDELT
+1410 LVGEWPLVVGDELT
-1424 GGLFARLEGEGW
+1424 GGLFARLEGEGY
-1436 RVMRAPFA
+1436 RAMRAPFA
-1444 EYLLFAWEDGCDE
+1444 EYLLFVWEDGCDE
-1457 GKHAKVVG
+1457 ARHGKVVG

-1475 AAKTVG
+1475 APRVVG
-1481 LPDNPAAP
+1481 LPDVPASQP
-1489 TDPDQELILTDV
+1489 ESDRDQALTLSDV

-1510 ACANALGGCD
+1510 ACAHALGGCD
-1520 GTHEHAAVH
+1520 GSHEHAA
-1529 AQLATGPLEVSTAVK
+1529 AQPQLATGPLEVSTAVETD
-1544 ANPLFGAEQRTLP
+1544 PLFGVEQRTLP
-1557 QDEWHALLDH
+1557 QDEWRALLGR
-1567 LAGMMQQVSDA
+1567 LAGMMQQVADA
-1578 LGVSSP
+1578 LGDMSAYAS
-1584 FSRDHA
+1584 DHS
-1590 QLRQLATDALG
+1590 QLRQIATDVLG
-1601 QFAGANARYRYAKT
+1601 QFAGANARYRYAKA
-1615 VQAGQTAAGVVEVA
+1615 VQAGQRADGVVAVA
-1629 SLYENADIMLRLKG
+1629 SMYENVDIMLRLKSV
-1643 IPSKAPLLHLA
+1643 PCQAPLLHLA

>member
-21 QGAVLRVV
+21 AGAVVRVL
-29 RRAHEGSPLPC
+29 RRAHQGSPLPC

-45 DDLLASNDLSG
+45 DELANGENEPG
-56 ACGGV
+56 ARVAPEAGGRAGGEGACESEPAAASATSRPLPLGSCGGV
-61 VATGSGADMLRAVAS
+61 AVTGSGAGMVRALAPGLRE
-76 DVRVL
+76 L
-81 EDVPA
+81 EEVPA
-86 LVKGVRALAPQARC
+86 LVKGVRALAPQAAC
-100 VMGIGAQSGVFATGF
+100 VMQMGAQSGVFATGF
-115 AGGAAPEFAMNES
+115 ASGAAPEFAMNES

-147 LESYSDL
+147 LNSYSDL

-205 VRNLPVEKP
+205 VRSLPVEKP

-220 VLENAG
+220 TLLNAG

-234 FDLGEGELL
+234 FDLGEDELL
-243 ASPDLVCAQ
+243 ADPQLVNAQ

-261 EGVGAAGAC
+261 EAGEA
-270 AELAAYD
+270 
-277 GEYDAGRHPDAQ
+277 DAQ
-289 SAGAC
+289 
-294 EGAAAGARTACC
+294 
-306 SLDAL
+306 LVAL

-317 AAGLQAD
+317 ESAGRAD
-324 DLPRLPQLPQ
+324 DLARLPRLPH
-334 VDCTPSRGFALA
+334 VDCTPNRGFALA

-352 QGAPAREG
+352 AGAPAYDG
-360 GVVPRS
+360 GAVPRS
-366 AAVDALPQGAPVPV
+366 AAVDALAAGQPVPV

-393 VLLSADGVLLDA
+393 VLVSTDGVLLDA

-415 QAVREG
+415 QAVRDG

-426 ARVGDR
+426 QRVGSR
-432 AQVVAAGVTGS
+432 AHVVAAGVTGS
-443 GRTMIGKLIGADAVR
+443 GRTMIGNLIGADAVR

-468 AAADPQADTVF
+468 AAADPLVDTVF

-484 DSKYISLAAGQVADF
+484 DSKYIGLAAGQVADF

-527 GPLALSVERP
+527 GALALSAERP

-562 AEVAAGL
+562 PEVAAGL

-578 HKVVNA
+578 HKVVNN
-584 KPVGSRIV
+584 KPVGRRIV

-605 AFRAYAGD
+605 AFLAYAGD
-613 SLTVSPWFAVSGAVG
+613 DLTVSPYFAVSGAVG

-634 EAQGFM
+634 EAQGVLS
-640 PVQTGES
+640 VQTGVT
-647 ADGTHVANIAGGVK
+647 ADKTF
-661 VSEAVPGAPNSPE
+661 P
-674 TSGHWPS
+674 
-681 GHARAAEDEGGAP
+681 
-694 GTAAASSSCVC
+694 
-705 RQANA
+705 
-710 PSNFRGWD
+710 PSNFKGWD
-718 LSGAVREMR
+718 LSGASHAAR
-727 RVDPAEIAA
+727 RVDPEEIAA

-751 YDPTRDPAKKT
+751 YDPVRDPAKKT
-762 VGIPRCLMLHKLFP
+762 VGIPRALMLHKLFP

-791 TDASSEE
+791 TDASDEE

-862 IVAQELDYE
+862 IVAKELDYE

-877 LNPLMNLDFGQ
+877 LNPQMNLDFGQ
-888 GAMAEVMLQVGAQ
+888 GAMAEVMLEVGAQ

-932 QLLAALCPG
+932 QLLASLKPG

-965 MLLDRGWKVITV
+965 LLLDRGQKVITV

-1031 SHLFAEEMGSKPYL
+1031 SHLFAEEMAGKPYL

-1079 TPTSA
+1079 APTST
-1084 RVVNTACEPL
+1084 RVVNSACEPVRK
-1094 CAGELAGLPSFGPYG
+1094 GELAGLPSFGPYG
-1109 RLTAQWLRDQGIP
+1109 PLAAQWLRDQGIP

-1129 PQTLELGRKEC
+1129 PATLELGRKEC

-1146 SFASLLGM
+1146 SFASLLGV
-1154 SLAAAGE
+1154 SLAAVGE
-1161 GGGGVDGEAAD
+1161 GGDGEAAAD
-1172 GKAFAEGCAPACAGV
+1172 GCTAVRSEGPTQAYGEGAGAVDGPHAEHDVAAAAVASAEGGW
-1187 VVESGSA
+1187 
-1194 PEAGGEIV
+1194 
-1202 AAERAGERSI
+1202 
-1212 AFAAAE
+1212 
-1218 ANCGG
+1218 
-1223 FGAAGEVS
+1223 
-1231 DEVTDEGASAG
+1231 
-1242 QRVTQL
+1242 RVGQL

-1266 RSILD
+1266 RSVLD
-1271 AKGHTDVRVIAPDV
+1271 AKGHGDVRVVAPDV

-1290 NLEDPEGFFAH
+1290 NVADLEGLFVH

-1306 VIWAADP
+1306 VVWAAAP
-1313 AARPALLKK
+1313 AARPALQETF
-1322 LAKPNLTLEDV
+1322 AKPHLTLEDV
-1333 LAAARQVG
+1333 LTAASAARESWQ
-1341 AAQGDAVR
+1341 D
-1349 VPIAGVAFDDS
+1349 VPVAP
-1360 VAAAAMEFASADV
+1360 
-1373 SSADAATASVS
+1373 
-1384 RGVLQE
+1384 
-1390 RSKTTCGHSGD
+1390 
-1401 DASTRKTLA
+1401 RKTLA
-1410 LVGEWPLVIGDELT
+1410 LVGEWPLVVGDELT
-1424 GGLFARLEGEGW
+1424 GGLFARLEGEGY
-1436 RVMRAPFA
+1436 RAMRAPFA
-1444 EYLLFAWEDGCDE
+1444 EYLLFVWEDGCDE
-1457 GKHAKVVG
+1457 ARHGKVVG

-1475 AAKTVG
+1475 APRVVG
-1481 LPDNPAAP
+1481 LPDVPASQP
-1489 TDPDQELILTDV
+1489 ESDRDQTLTLSDV
-1501 QALAAGCEA
+1501 QALAVGCEA
-1510 ACANALGGCD
+1510 ACAHALGGCD
-1520 GTHEHAAVH
+1520 GSHEHAA
-1529 AQLATGPLEVSTAVK
+1529 AQPQLATEPLEVSAAVE
-1544 ANPLFGAEQRTLP
+1544 ADPLFGAEQRTLP
-1557 QDEWHALLDH
+1557 QDQWHAVLERLV
-1567 LAGMMQQVSDA
+1567 GMMQQVADA
-1578 LGVSSP
+1578 LGDMSAYAP
-1584 FSRDHA
+1584 DHS
-1590 QLRQLATDALG
+1590 QLRQIATDALG
-1601 QFAGANARYRYAKT
+1601 QFAGANARYRYAKA
-1615 VQAGQTAAGVVEVA
+1615 VQAGQRADGVVAVA
-1629 SLYENADIMLRLKG
+1629 SMYENADIMLRLKSA
-1643 IPSKAPLLHLA
+1643 PCQAPLLHLA

>member
-1 MYYVGIDIG
+1 MRAGGLRLKQSDVKEQRVYYVGIDIG

-21 QGAVLRVV
+21 AGAVARVL
-29 RRAHEGSPLPC
+29 RRAHQGSPLPC

-45 DDLLASNDLSG
+45 DELANGENEPGARVAPEAGGRAGGEGACESEPAAASAISATSRPLPLS

-61 VATGSGADMLRAVAS
+61 AVTGSGAGMVRALAPGLRE
-76 DVRVL
+76 L
-81 EDVPA
+81 EEVPA
-86 LVKGVRALAPQARC
+86 LVKGVRALAPQAAC
-100 VMGIGAQSGVFATGF
+100 VMQMGAQSGVFATGF
-115 AGGAAPEFAMNES
+115 ASGAAPEFAMNES

-147 LESYSDL
+147 LDSYSDL
-154 VARAQSVPRLSGRCS
+154 VTRAQSVPRLSGRCS

-205 VRNLPVEKP
+205 VRSLPVEKP

-220 VLENAG
+220 TLLNAG

-234 FDLGEGELL
+234 FDLGDDELL
-243 ASPDLVCAQ
+243 ADPQLVNAQ

-261 EGVGAAGAC
+261 EAGEA
-270 AELAAYD
+270 
-277 GEYDAGRHPDAQ
+277 DAQ
-289 SAGAC
+289 LA
-294 EGAAAGARTACC
+294 
-306 SLDAL
+306 AL

-317 AAGLQAD
+317 ESAGQAD
-324 DLPRLPQLPQ
+324 DLVRLPRLPH
-334 VDCTPSRGFALA
+334 VDCTPNRGFALA

-352 QGAPAREG
+352 AGAPAYDG
-360 GVVPRS
+360 GAVPRS
-366 AAVDALPQGAPVPV
+366 AAVDALAAGQPVPV

-393 VLLSADGVLLDA
+393 VLVSTDGVLLDA

-415 QAVREG
+415 QAVRDG
-421 LASLA
+421 LALLA
-426 ARVGDR
+426 QRVGSR
-432 AQVVAAGVTGS
+432 AHVVAAGVTGS
-443 GRTMIGKLIGADAVR
+443 GRTMIGNLIGADAVR

-468 AAADPQADTVF
+468 AAADPLVDTVF

-484 DSKYISLAAGQVADF
+484 DSKYIGLAAGQVADF

-527 GPLALSVERP
+527 GALALSAERP

-562 AEVAAGL
+562 PEVAAGL

-578 HKVVNA
+578 HKVVNN
-584 KPVGSRIV
+584 KPVGRRIV

-605 AFRAYAGD
+605 AFRAHAGD
-613 SLTVSPWFAVSGAVG
+613 DLTVSPYFAVSGAVG

-634 EAQGFM
+634 EAQGVLS
-640 PVQTGES
+640 VQTGVT
-647 ADGTHVANIAGGVK
+647 ADKTF
-661 VSEAVPGAPNSPE
+661 P
-674 TSGHWPS
+674 
-681 GHARAAEDEGGAP
+681 
-694 GTAAASSSCVC
+694 
-705 RQANA
+705 
-710 PSNFRGWD
+710 PSNFKGWD
-718 LSGAVREMR
+718 LSGASHAAR
-727 RVDPAEIAA
+727 RVDPEEIAA

-751 YDPTRDPAKKT
+751 YDPVRDPAKKT
-762 VGIPRCLMLHKLFP
+762 VGIPRALMLHKLFP

-791 TDASSEE
+791 TDASDEE

-862 IVAQELDYE
+862 IVAKELDYE

-877 LNPLMNLDFGQ
+877 LNPQMNLDFGQ
-888 GAMAEVMLQVGAQ
+888 GAMAEVMLEVGAQ

-932 QLLAALCPG
+932 QLLASLKPG

-965 MLLDRGWKVITV
+965 LLLDRGQKVITV

-1031 SHLFAEEMGSKPYL
+1031 SHLFAEEMAGKPYL

-1079 TPTSA
+1079 TPTS
-1084 RVVNTACEPL
+1084 RHVVNLACEPL
-1094 CAGELAGLPSFGPYG
+1094 REGELAGLPSFGPYG
-1109 RLTAQWLRDQGIP
+1109 PLAAQWLRDQGIP

-1129 PQTLELGRKEC
+1129 PTTLELGRKEC

-1146 SFASLLGM
+1146 SFASLLGV
-1154 SLAAAGE
+1154 SLAAVGE
-1161 GGGGVDGEAAD
+1161 GGDGEAAAD
-1172 GKAFAEGCAPACAGV
+1172 GCTAVRSEGPAQACGEGAGAVDGPHAEHDVAAAAVASAEGGW
-1187 VVESGSA
+1187 
-1194 PEAGGEIV
+1194 
-1202 AAERAGERSI
+1202 
-1212 AFAAAE
+1212 
-1218 ANCGG
+1218 
-1223 FGAAGEVS
+1223 
-1231 DEVTDEGASAG
+1231 
-1242 QRVTQL
+1242 RVGQL

-1266 RSILD
+1266 RSVLD
-1271 AKGHTDVRVIAPDV
+1271 AKGHGDVRVVAPDV

-1290 NLEDPEGFFAH
+1290 NVADLEGLFVH

-1306 VIWAADP
+1306 VVWAAAP
-1313 AARPALLKK
+1313 AARPALQETF
-1322 LAKPNLTLEDV
+1322 AKPHLTLEDV
-1333 LAAARQVG
+1333 LTAASAARESWQ
-1341 AAQGDAVR
+1341 D
-1349 VPIAGVAFDDS
+1349 VPVAP
-1360 VAAAAMEFASADV
+1360 
-1373 SSADAATASVS
+1373 
-1384 RGVLQE
+1384 
-1390 RSKTTCGHSGD
+1390 
-1401 DASTRKTLA
+1401 RKTLA
-1410 LVGEWPLVIGDELT
+1410 LVGEWPLVVGDELT
-1424 GGLFARLEGEGW
+1424 GGLFARLEGEGY
-1436 RVMRAPFA
+1436 RAMRAPFA
-1444 EYLLFAWEDGCDE
+1444 EYLLFVWEDGCDE
-1457 GKHAKVVG
+1457 ARHGKVVG

-1475 AAKTVG
+1475 APRVVG
-1481 LPDNPAAP
+1481 LPDVPASQLES
-1489 TDPDQELILTDV
+1489 DRDQTLTLSDV
-1501 QALAAGCEA
+1501 QALAVGCEA
-1510 ACANALGGCD
+1510 ACAHALGGCD
-1520 GTHEHAAVH
+1520 GSHEHAA
-1529 AQLATGPLEVSTAVK
+1529 AQPQLATEPLEVSAAVE
-1544 ANPLFGAEQRTLP
+1544 ADPLFGAEQRTLP
-1557 QDEWHALLDH
+1557 QDQWHAVLERLV
-1567 LAGMMQQVSDA
+1567 GMMQQVADA
-1578 LGVSSP
+1578 LGDMSAYAP
-1584 FSRDHA
+1584 DHS
-1590 QLRQLATDALG
+1590 QLRQIATDALG
-1601 QFAGANARYRYAKT
+1601 QFAGANARYRYAKA
-1615 VQAGQTAAGVVEVA
+1615 VQAGQRADGVVAVA
-1629 SLYENADIMLRLKG
+1629 SMYENADIMLRLKSV
-1643 IPSKAPLLHLA
+1643 PCQAPLLHLA

>member
-21 QGAVLRVV
+21 AGAVVRVL
-29 RRAHEGSPLPC
+29 RRAHQGSPLPC

-45 DDLLASNDLSG
+45 DELANGENEPG
-56 ACGGV
+56 ARVAPEAGGRAGGEGACESEPAAASATSRPLPLGSCGGV
-61 VATGSGADMLRAVAS
+61 AVTGSGAGMVRALAPGLRE
-76 DVRVL
+76 L
-81 EDVPA
+81 EEVPA
-86 LVKGVRALAPQARC
+86 LVKGVRALAPQAAC
-100 VMGIGAQSGVFATGF
+100 VMQMGAQSGVFATGF
-115 AGGAAPEFAMNES
+115 ASGAAPEFAMNES

-147 LESYSDL
+147 LNSYSDL

-205 VRNLPVEKP
+205 VRSLPVEKP

-220 VLENAG
+220 TLLNAG

-234 FDLGEGELL
+234 FDLGEDELL
-243 ASPDLVCAQ
+243 ADPQLVNAQ

-261 EGVGAAGAC
+261 EAGEA
-270 AELAAYD
+270 
-277 GEYDAGRHPDAQ
+277 DAQ
-289 SAGAC
+289 
-294 EGAAAGARTACC
+294 
-306 SLDAL
+306 LVAL

-317 AAGLQAD
+317 ESAGRAD
-324 DLPRLPQLPQ
+324 DLARLPRLPH
-334 VDCTPSRGFALA
+334 VDCTPNRGFALA

-352 QGAPAREG
+352 AGAPAYDG
-360 GVVPRS
+360 GAVPRS
-366 AAVDALPQGAPVPV
+366 AAVDALAAGQPVPV

-393 VLLSADGVLLDA
+393 VLVSTDGVLLDA

-415 QAVREG
+415 QAVRDG

-426 ARVGDR
+426 QRVGSR
-432 AQVVAAGVTGS
+432 AHVVAAGVTGS
-443 GRTMIGKLIGADAVR
+443 GRTMIGNLIGADAVR

-468 AAADPQADTVF
+468 AAADPLVDTVF

-484 DSKYISLAAGQVADF
+484 DSKYIGLAAGQVADF

-527 GPLALSVERP
+527 GALALSAERP

-562 AEVAAGL
+562 PEVAAGL

-578 HKVVNA
+578 HKVVNN
-584 KPVGSRIV
+584 KPVGRRIV

-605 AFRAYAGD
+605 AFLAYAGD
-613 SLTVSPWFAVSGAVG
+613 DLTVSPYFAVSGAVG

-634 EAQGFM
+634 EAQGVLS
-640 PVQTGES
+640 VQTGVT
-647 ADGTHVANIAGGVK
+647 ADKTF
-661 VSEAVPGAPNSPE
+661 P
-674 TSGHWPS
+674 
-681 GHARAAEDEGGAP
+681 
-694 GTAAASSSCVC
+694 
-705 RQANA
+705 
-710 PSNFRGWD
+710 PSNFKGWD
-718 LSGAVREMR
+718 LSGASHAAR
-727 RVDPAEIAA
+727 RVDPEEIAA

-751 YDPTRDPAKKT
+751 YDPVRDPAKKT
-762 VGIPRCLMLHKLFP
+762 VGIPRALMLHKLFP

-791 TDASSEE
+791 TDASDEE

-862 IVAQELDYE
+862 IVAKELDYE

-877 LNPLMNLDFGQ
+877 LNPQMNLDFGQ
-888 GAMAEVMLQVGAQ
+888 GAMAEVMLEVGAQ

-932 QLLAALCPG
+932 QLLASLKPG

-965 MLLDRGWKVITV
+965 LLLDRGQKVITV

-1031 SHLFAEEMGSKPYL
+1031 SHLFAEEMAGKPYL

-1079 TPTSA
+1079 APTST
-1084 RVVNTACEPL
+1084 RVVNSACEPVRK
-1094 CAGELAGLPSFGPYG
+1094 GELAGLPSFGPYG
-1109 RLTAQWLRDQGIP
+1109 PLAAQWLRDQGIP

-1129 PQTLELGRKEC
+1129 PATLELGRKEC

-1146 SFASLLGM
+1146 SFASLLGV
-1154 SLAAAGE
+1154 SLAAVGE
-1161 GGGGVDGEAAD
+1161 GGDGEAAAD
-1172 GKAFAEGCAPACAGV
+1172 GCTAVRSEGPTQAYGEGAGAVDGPHAEHDVAAAAVASAEGGW
-1187 VVESGSA
+1187 
-1194 PEAGGEIV
+1194 
-1202 AAERAGERSI
+1202 
-1212 AFAAAE
+1212 
-1218 ANCGG
+1218 
-1223 FGAAGEVS
+1223 
-1231 DEVTDEGASAG
+1231 
-1242 QRVTQL
+1242 RVGQL

-1266 RSILD
+1266 RSVLD
-1271 AKGHTDVRVIAPDV
+1271 AKGHGDVRVVAPDV

-1290 NLEDPEGFFAH
+1290 NVADLEGLFVH

-1306 VIWAADP
+1306 VVWAAAP
-1313 AARPALLKK
+1313 AARPALQETF
-1322 LAKPNLTLEDV
+1322 AKPHLTLEDV
-1333 LAAARQVG
+1333 LMAASAARESWQ
-1341 AAQGDAVR
+1341 D
-1349 VPIAGVAFDDS
+1349 VPVAP
-1360 VAAAAMEFASADV
+1360 
-1373 SSADAATASVS
+1373 
-1384 RGVLQE
+1384 
-1390 RSKTTCGHSGD
+1390 
-1401 DASTRKTLA
+1401 RKTLA
-1410 LVGEWPLVIGDELT
+1410 LVGEWPLVVGDELT
-1424 GGLFARLEGEGW
+1424 GGLFARLEGEGY
-1436 RVMRAPFA
+1436 RAMRAPFA
-1444 EYLLFAWEDGCDE
+1444 EYLLFVWEDGCDE
-1457 GKHAKVVG
+1457 ARHGKVVG

-1475 AAKTVG
+1475 APRVVG
-1481 LPDNPAAP
+1481 LPDVPASQP
-1489 TDPDQELILTDV
+1489 ESDRDQTLTLSDV
-1501 QALAAGCEA
+1501 QALAVGCEA
-1510 ACANALGGCD
+1510 ACAHALGGCD
-1520 GTHEHAAVH
+1520 GSHEHAA
-1529 AQLATGPLEVSTAVK
+1529 AQPQLATEPLEVSAAVE
-1544 ANPLFGAEQRTLP
+1544 ADPLFGAEQRTLP
-1557 QDEWHALLDH
+1557 QDQWHAVLERLV
-1567 LAGMMQQVSDA
+1567 GMMQQVADA
-1578 LGVSSP
+1578 LGDMSAYAP
-1584 FSRDHA
+1584 DHS
-1590 QLRQLATDALG
+1590 QLRQIATDALG
-1601 QFAGANARYRYAKT
+1601 QFAGANARYRYAKA
-1615 VQAGQTAAGVVEVA
+1615 VQAGQRADGVVAVA
-1629 SLYENADIMLRLKG
+1629 SMYENADIMLRLKSA
-1643 IPSKAPLLHLA
+1643 PCQAPLLHLA

>member
-21 QGAVLRVV
+21 AGAVVRVL
-29 RRAHEGSPLPC
+29 RRAHQGSPLPC

-45 DDLLASNDLSG
+45 DELANGENEPG
-56 ACGGV
+56 ARVAPEAGGRAGGEGACENEPAAASAISATSRPLPLGTCGGV
-61 VATGSGADMLRAVAS
+61 AVTGSGAGMVRALAPGLRE
-76 DVRVL
+76 L
-81 EDVPA
+81 EGVPA
-86 LVKGVRALAPQARC
+86 LVKGVRALAPQAAC
-100 VMGIGAQSGVFATGF
+100 VMQMGAQSGVFATGF
-115 AGGAAPEFAMNES
+115 AAGAAPEFAMNES

-147 LESYSDL
+147 LDSYSDL
-154 VARAQSVPRLSGRCS
+154 VTRAQSVPRLSGRCS

-205 VRNLPVEKP
+205 VRSLPVENP

-220 VLENAG
+220 TLLNAG

-234 FDLGEGELL
+234 FDLGEDELL
-243 ASPDLVCAQ
+243 ADPQLVNAQ

-261 EGVGAAGAC
+261 EAGEA
-270 AELAAYD
+270 
-277 GEYDAGRHPDAQ
+277 DAQ
-289 SAGAC
+289 
-294 EGAAAGARTACC
+294 
-306 SLDAL
+306 LVAL

-317 AAGLQAD
+317 ESAGQD
-324 DLPRLPQLPQ
+324 DDLARLPRLPH
-334 VDCTPSRGFALA
+334 VDCTPNRGFALA

-352 QGAPAREG
+352 AGAPAYDG
-360 GVVPRS
+360 GAVPRS
-366 AAVDALPQGAPVPV
+366 AAVDALAAGQPVPV

-393 VLLSADGVLLDA
+393 VLVSTDGVLLDA

-415 QAVREG
+415 QAVRDG

-426 ARVGDR
+426 QRVGSR
-432 AQVVAAGVTGS
+432 AHVVAAGVTGS
-443 GRTMIGKLIGADAVR
+443 GRTMIGNLIGADAVR

-468 AAADPQADTVF
+468 AAADPLVDTVF

-484 DSKYISLAAGQVADF
+484 DSKYIGLAAGQVADF

-527 GPLALSVERP
+527 GALALSAERP

-562 AEVAAGL
+562 PEVAAGL

-578 HKVVNA
+578 HKVVNN
-584 KPVGSRIV
+584 KPVGRRIV

-613 SLTVSPWFAVSGAVG
+613 NLAVSPYFAVSGAVG

-634 EAQGFM
+634 EAQSVLL
-640 PVQTGES
+640 VQAGVT
-647 ADGTHVANIAGGVK
+647 ADKTF
-661 VSEAVPGAPNSPE
+661 P
-674 TSGHWPS
+674 PS
-681 GHARAAEDEGGAP
+681 
-694 GTAAASSSCVC
+694 S
-705 RQANA
+705 
-710 PSNFRGWD
+710 FKGWD
-718 LSGAVREMR
+718 LSGASHAAH
-727 RVDPAEIAA
+727 RVDPDEIAA

-751 YDPTRDPAKKT
+751 YDPQRDPAKKT
-762 VGIPRCLMLHKLFP
+762 VGIPRALMLHKLFP

-791 TDASSEE
+791 TDASDEE

-820 HMAQLLDAGVDYVFM
+820 HMAQLLDMDVDYVFM

-862 IVAQELDYE
+862 IVAKELDYE

-877 LNPLMNLDFGQ
+877 LNPQMNLDFGQ
-888 GAMAEVMLQVGAQ
+888 GAMAEVMLEVGAQ

-932 QLLAALCPG
+932 QLLASLKPG

-965 MLLDRGWKVITV
+965 LLLDRGQKVITV

-1031 SHLFAEEMGSKPYL
+1031 SHLFAEEMTGKPYL

-1079 TPTSA
+1079 TPTS
-1084 RVVNTACEPL
+1084 RHVVNLACEPL
-1094 CAGELAGLPSFGPYG
+1094 REGELAGLPSFGPYG
-1109 RLTAQWLRDQGIP
+1109 PLAAQWLRDQGIP

-1129 PQTLELGRKEC
+1129 PATLELGRKEC

-1146 SFASLLGM
+1146 SFASLLGV
-1154 SLAAAGE
+1154 SLAAVGE
-1161 GGGGVDGEAAD
+1161 GGDGEAAAD
-1172 GKAFAEGCAPACAGV
+1172 GCTAVRSEGPTQAYGEGAGAVDGPHAEHDVAAAAVASAEGGW
-1187 VVESGSA
+1187 
-1194 PEAGGEIV
+1194 
-1202 AAERAGERSI
+1202 
-1212 AFAAAE
+1212 
-1218 ANCGG
+1218 
-1223 FGAAGEVS
+1223 
-1231 DEVTDEGASAG
+1231 
-1242 QRVTQL
+1242 RVGQL

-1266 RSILD
+1266 RSVLD
-1271 AKGHTDVRVIAPDV
+1271 AKGHGDVRVVAPDV

-1290 NLEDPEGFFAH
+1290 NVADLEGLFVH

-1306 VIWAADP
+1306 VVWAAAP
-1313 AARPALLKK
+1313 AARPALQETF
-1322 LAKPNLTLEDV
+1322 AKPHLTLEDV
-1333 LAAARQVG
+1333 LTAASAARESWQ
-1341 AAQGDAVR
+1341 D
-1349 VPIAGVAFDDS
+1349 VPVAP
-1360 VAAAAMEFASADV
+1360 
-1373 SSADAATASVS
+1373 
-1384 RGVLQE
+1384 
-1390 RSKTTCGHSGD
+1390 
-1401 DASTRKTLA
+1401 RKTLA
-1410 LVGEWPLVIGDELT
+1410 LVGEWPLVVGDELT
-1424 GGLFARLEGEGW
+1424 GGLFARLEGEGY
-1436 RVMRAPFA
+1436 RAMRAPFA
-1444 EYLLFAWEDGCDE
+1444 EYLLFIWEDGCDE
-1457 GKHAKVVG
+1457 AKHAKVVG

-1475 AAKTVG
+1475 APRVVG
-1481 LPDNPAAP
+1481 LPDVPASQSESDRDR
-1489 TDPDQELILTDV
+1489 TLTLSDV
-1501 QALAAGCEA
+1501 QALAVGCEA
-1510 ACANALGGCD
+1510 ACAHALGGCD
-1520 GTHEHAAVH
+1520 GSHEHAA
-1529 AQLATGPLEVSTAVK
+1529 AQPQLATEPLEVSAAVE
-1544 ANPLFGAEQRTLP
+1544 ADPLFGAEQRTLP
-1557 QDEWHALLDH
+1557 QDQWHAVLERLV
-1567 LAGMMQQVSDA
+1567 GMMQQVADA
-1578 LGVSSP
+1578 LGDMSAYAP
-1584 FSRDHA
+1584 DHS
-1590 QLRQLATDALG
+1590 QLRQIATDALG
-1601 QFAGANARYRYAKT
+1601 QFAGANARYRYAKA
-1615 VQAGQTAAGVVEVA
+1615 VQAGQRADGVVAVA
-1629 SLYENADIMLRLKG
+1629 SMYENADIMLRLKSA
-1643 IPSKAPLLHLA
+1643 PCQAPLLHLA

>member
-1 MYYVGIDIG
+1 MRAGGLRLKQSDVKEQRVYYVGIDIG
-10 ASSVKVAAVDA
+10 ASSVKVAVVDA
-21 QGAVLRVV
+21 AGAVVRVL
-29 RRAHEGSPLPC
+29 RRAHQGSPLPC

-45 DDLLASNDLSG
+45 DELANGENEPG
-56 ACGGV
+56 ARVAPEAGDCAGGEGACESKPAAASATSRPLPLGSCGGV
-61 VATGSGADMLRAVAS
+61 AVTGSGAGMVRALAPGLRE
-76 DVRVL
+76 L
-81 EDVPA
+81 EEVPA
-86 LVKGVRALAPQARC
+86 LVKGVRALAPQAAC
-100 VMGIGAQSGVFATGF
+100 VMQMGAQSGAFATGF
-115 AGGAAPEFAMNES
+115 ASGAAPEFAMNES

-147 LESYSDL
+147 LDSYSDL

-205 VRNLPVEKP
+205 VRSLPVEKP

-220 VLENAG
+220 TLLNAG

-234 FDLGEGELL
+234 FDLGEDELL
-243 ASPDLVCAQ
+243 ADPQLVNAQ

-261 EGVGAAGAC
+261 EAGEA
-270 AELAAYD
+270 
-277 GEYDAGRHPDAQ
+277 DAQ
-289 SAGAC
+289 LA
-294 EGAAAGARTACC
+294 
-306 SLDAL
+306 AL
-311 RAALGG
+311 RATLGG
-317 AAGLQAD
+317 ESAGQAD
-324 DLPRLPQLPQ
+324 DLARLPRLPH
-334 VDCTPSRGFALA
+334 VDCTPNRGFALA

-352 QGAPAREG
+352 AGAPAYDG
-360 GVVPRS
+360 GAVPRS
-366 AAVDALPQGAPVPV
+366 AAVDALAAGQPVPV

-393 VLLSADGVLLDA
+393 VLVSTDGVLLDA

-415 QAVREG
+415 QAVRDG

-426 ARVGDR
+426 QRVGSR
-432 AQVVAAGVTGS
+432 AHVVAAGVTGS
-443 GRTMIGKLIGADAVR
+443 GRTMIGNLIGADAVR

-468 AAADPQADTVF
+468 AAADQLVDTVF

-484 DSKYISLAAGQVADF
+484 DSKYIGLAAGQVADF

-527 GPLALSVERP
+527 GALALSAERP

-562 AEVAAGL
+562 SEVAAGL

-578 HKVVNA
+578 HKVVNN
-584 KPVGSRIV
+584 KPVGRRIV

-613 SLTVSPWFAVSGAVG
+613 DLTVSPYFAVSGAVG

-634 EAQGFM
+634 EAQGILS
-640 PVQTGES
+640 VQTGVT
-647 ADGTHVANIAGGVK
+647 ADKTF
-661 VSEAVPGAPNSPE
+661 P
-674 TSGHWPS
+674 
-681 GHARAAEDEGGAP
+681 
-694 GTAAASSSCVC
+694 
-705 RQANA
+705 
-710 PSNFRGWD
+710 PSNFKGWD
-718 LSGAVREMR
+718 LSGASHAAH
-727 RVDPAEIAA
+727 RVDPEEIAA

-751 YDPTRDPAKKT
+751 YDPQRDPAKKT
-762 VGIPRCLMLHKLFP
+762 VGIPRALMLHKLFP

-791 TDASSEE
+791 TDASDEE

-846 TVPHNY
+846 TAPHNY

-862 IVAQELDYE
+862 IVAKELDYE

-877 LNPLMNLDFGQ
+877 LNPQMNLDFGQ
-888 GAMAEVMLQVGAQ
+888 GAMAEVMLEVGAQ

-932 QLLAALCPG
+932 QLLASLKPG

-965 MLLDRGWKVITV
+965 LLLDRGQKVITV

-1031 SHLFAEEMGSKPYL
+1031 SHLFAEEMAGKPYL

-1079 TPTSA
+1079 APTST
-1084 RVVNTACEPL
+1084 RVVNSACEPVRK
-1094 CAGELAGLPSFGPYG
+1094 GELAGLPSFGPYG
-1109 RLTAQWLRDQGIP
+1109 PLAAQWLRDQGIS
-1122 VRELVPT
+1122 VRELVPNA
-1129 PQTLELGRKEC
+1129 QTLELGRKEC

-1146 SFASLLGM
+1146 SFASLLGV
-1154 SLAAAGE
+1154 SLAAVGE
-1161 GGGGVDGEAAD
+1161 GGDGEAAAD
-1172 GKAFAEGCAPACAGV
+1172 GCTAVRSEGPAQAYGEGAGAVDGQHAERDVAAAAVASAEGGW
-1187 VVESGSA
+1187 
-1194 PEAGGEIV
+1194 
-1202 AAERAGERSI
+1202 
-1212 AFAAAE
+1212 
-1218 ANCGG
+1218 
-1223 FGAAGEVS
+1223 
-1231 DEVTDEGASAG
+1231 
-1242 QRVTQL
+1242 RVGQL

-1266 RSILD
+1266 RSVLD
-1271 AKGHTDVRVIAPDV
+1271 AKGHGDVRVVAPDV

-1290 NLEDPEGFFAH
+1290 NVADLEGLFVH

-1306 VIWAADP
+1306 VVWAAAP
-1313 AARPALLKK
+1313 AARPALQETF
-1322 LAKPNLTLEDV
+1322 AKPHLTLEDV
-1333 LAAARQVG
+1333 LAAASAARESRQ
-1341 AAQGDAVR
+1341 D
-1349 VPIAGVAFDDS
+1349 VPVAP
-1360 VAAAAMEFASADV
+1360 
-1373 SSADAATASVS
+1373 
-1384 RGVLQE
+1384 
-1390 RSKTTCGHSGD
+1390 
-1401 DASTRKTLA
+1401 RKTLA
-1410 LVGEWPLVIGDELT
+1410 LVGEWPLVVGDELT
-1424 GGLFARLEGEGW
+1424 GGLFARLEGEGY
-1436 RVMRAPFA
+1436 RAMRAPFA
-1444 EYLLFAWEDGCDE
+1444 EYLLFVWEDGCDE
-1457 GKHAKVVG
+1457 ARHGKVVG

-1475 AAKTVG
+1475 APRVVG
-1481 LPDNPAAP
+1481 LPDVPASQP
-1489 TDPDQELILTDV
+1489 ESDRDQTLTLSDV
-1501 QALAAGCEA
+1501 QALAVGCEA
-1510 ACANALGGCD
+1510 ACAHALGGCD
-1520 GTHEHAAVH
+1520 GSHEHAA
-1529 AQLATGPLEVSTAVK
+1529 AQPQLATEPLEVSAAVE
-1544 ANPLFGAEQRTLP
+1544 ADPLFGAEQRTLP
-1557 QDEWHALLDH
+1557 QDQWHAVLERLV
-1567 LAGMMQQVSDA
+1567 GMMQQVADA
-1578 LGVSSP
+1578 LGDMSAYAP
-1584 FSRDHA
+1584 DHS
-1590 QLRQLATDALG
+1590 QLRQIATAALG
-1601 QFAGANARYRYAKT
+1601 QFAGANARYRYAKA
-1615 VQAGQTAAGVVEVA
+1615 VQAGQRADGVVAVA
-1629 SLYENADIMLRLKG
+1629 SMYENADIMLRLKSV
-1643 IPSKAPLLHLA
+1643 PCQAPLLHLA

>member
-10 ASSVKVAAVDA
+10 ASSVKIAAVDA
-21 QGAVLRVV
+21 AGAVVRVL
-29 RRAHEGSPLPC
+29 RRAHQGSPLPC

-45 DDLLASNDLSG
+45 DELANGENEPGARVAPEADGRAGGEGACESEPAAASAISATSRPLPLD

-61 VATGSGADMLRAVAS
+61 MVTGSGAGMARALAPGLRE
-76 DVRVL
+76 L
-81 EDVPA
+81 EEVPA
-86 LVKGVRALAPQARC
+86 LVKGVHALAPQAAC
-100 VMGIGAQSGVFATGF
+100 VMQMGAQSGVFATGF
-115 AGGAAPEFAMNES
+115 AAGAAPEFAMNES

-147 LESYSDL
+147 LNSYSDL

-192 LCHATVKAFKATI
+192 LCHATVKAFKATV
-205 VRNLPVEKP
+205 VRSLLVEKP

-220 VLENAG
+220 TLLNAG

-234 FDLGEGELL
+234 FDLGDGELF
-243 ASPDLVCAQ
+243 ADPQLVNAQ

-261 EGVGAAGAC
+261 EAGEA
-270 AELAAYD
+270 
-277 GEYDAGRHPDAQ
+277 DAQ
-289 SAGAC
+289 LA
-294 EGAAAGARTACC
+294 
-306 SLDAL
+306 AL
-311 RAALGG
+311 RAELDGES
-317 AAGLQAD
+317 AGQAND
-324 DLPRLPQLPQ
+324 LACLPRLPH
-334 VDCTPSRGFALA
+334 VDCTPNRGFALA

-352 QGAPAREG
+352 AGAPAYDG
-360 GVVPRS
+360 GAVPRS
-366 AAVDALPQGAPVPV
+366 AAVDALAAGQPVPV

-393 VLLSADGVLLDA
+393 VLVSTDGVLLDA

-415 QAVREG
+415 QAVRDG

-426 ARVGDR
+426 QRVGSR
-432 AQVVAAGVTGS
+432 AHVVAAGVTGS
-443 GRTMIGKLIGADAVR
+443 GRTMIGNLIGADAVR

-468 AAADPQADTVF
+468 AAADPLVDTVF

-484 DSKYISLAAGQVADF
+484 DSKYIGLAAGQVADF

-527 GPLALSVERP
+527 GALALSAERP

-562 AEVAAGL
+562 PEVAAGL

-578 HKVVNA
+578 HKVVNN
-584 KPVGSRIV
+584 KPVGRRIV

-605 AFRAYAGD
+605 AFRAYAGED
-613 SLTVSPWFAVSGAVG
+613 LTVSPYFAVSGAVG

-634 EAQGFM
+634 EAQGVLS
-640 PVQTGES
+640 VQTGVT
-647 ADGTHVANIAGGVK
+647 ADKTF
-661 VSEAVPGAPNSPE
+661 P
-674 TSGHWPS
+674 
-681 GHARAAEDEGGAP
+681 
-694 GTAAASSSCVC
+694 
-705 RQANA
+705 
-710 PSNFRGWD
+710 PSNFKGWD
-718 LSGAVREMR
+718 LSGASHAAH
-727 RVDPAEIAA
+727 RVDPEEIAA

-751 YDPTRDPAKKT
+751 YDPQRDPAKKT
-762 VGIPRCLMLHKLFP
+762 VGIPRALMLHKLFP

-791 TDASSEE
+791 TDASDEE

-820 HMAQLLDAGVDYVFM
+820 HMAQLLEAGVDYVFM

-862 IVAQELDYE
+862 IVAKELDYE

-877 LNPLMNLDFGQ
+877 LNPQMNLDFGQ
-888 GAMAEVMLQVGAQ
+888 GAMAEVMLEVGAQ

-932 QLLAALCPG
+932 QLLASLKPG

-965 MLLDRGWKVITV
+965 LLLDRGQKVITV

-1031 SHLFAEEMGSKPYL
+1031 SHLFAEEMAGKPYL

-1079 TPTSA
+1079 TPTST
-1084 RVVNTACEPL
+1084 RVVNSACEPVRK
-1094 CAGELAGLPSFGPYG
+1094 GELAGLPSFGPYG
-1109 RLTAQWLRDQGIP
+1109 PLAAQWLRDQGIS
-1122 VRELVPT
+1122 VRELVPNA
-1129 PQTLELGRKEC
+1129 QTLELGRKEC

-1146 SFASLLGM
+1146 SFASLLGV
-1154 SLAAAGE
+1154 SLAAA
-1161 GGGGVDGEAAD
+1161 
-1172 GKAFAEGCAPACAGV
+1172 
-1187 VVESGSA
+1187 
-1194 PEAGGEIV
+1194 
-1202 AAERAGERSI
+1202 
-1212 AFAAAE
+1212 
-1218 ANCGG
+1218 
-1223 FGAAGEVS
+1223 
-1231 DEVTDEGASAG
+1231 EGADAKG
-1242 QRVTQL
+1242 PVRQL

-1256 EADGQFDRVI
+1256 EADGQFDRVV
-1266 RSILD
+1266 RSVLD
-1271 AKGHTDVRVIAPDV
+1271 AKGYADVRVIAPDV

-1290 NLEDPEGFFAH
+1290 NLDDSEGFFVH
-1301 VLAGD
+1301 MLAGD
-1306 VIWAADP
+1306 VVWAAVP
-1313 AARPALLKK
+1313 EARSDLRKR
-1322 LAKPNLTLEDV
+1322 LAKPGLTLDDV
-1333 LAAARQVG
+1333 LAAAREVG
-1341 AAQGDAVR
+1341 AA
-1349 VPIAGVAFDDS
+1349 AGAG
-1360 VAAAAMEFASADV
+1360 
-1373 SSADAATASVS
+1373 ATAS
-1384 RGVLQE
+1384 
-1390 RSKTTCGHSGD
+1390 SKDLGSSCARNVEVETSDISASFNLDTAEELNLKTSGASAR
-1401 DASTRKTLA
+1401 DACPAAGGARKTLA
-1410 LVGEWPLVIGDELT
+1410 VVGEWPLVIGDELT
-1424 GGLFARLEGEGW
+1424 GGLFAQLEMEGY
-1436 RVMRAPFA
+1436 RVVRAPFA
-1444 EYLLFAWEDGCDE
+1444 EYLLFIWEDGCDE
-1457 GKHAKVVG
+1457 AKHAKVVG

-1475 AAKTVG
+1475 APKTVG
-1481 LPDNPAAP
+1481 LPDTPALA
-1489 TDPDQELILTDV
+1489 DPDQALTIADV
-1501 QALAAGCEA
+1501 QALASGCEA

-1520 GTHEHAAVH
+1520 GSHDHGAA
-1529 AQLATGPLEVSTAVK
+1529 AAALATGPLEVGADVQV
-1544 ANPLFGAEQRTLP
+1544 NPLFGAEQRTFP
-1557 QDEWHALLDH
+1557 QDKWRALLAR
-1567 LAGMMQQVSDA
+1567 LADMMAQVSDA
-1578 LGVSSP
+1578 LGAASPYACCCAAFRDSGGEFERSDSDGRCETAAESSG
-1584 FSRDHA
+1584 FNG
-1590 QLRQLATDALG
+1590 LRQVATDALG
-1601 QFAGANARYRYAKT
+1601 QFAGANARYRYAKA
-1615 VQAGQTAAGVVEVA
+1615 VEIGDRSDGVIEVA
-1629 SLYENADIMLRLKG
+1629 STYENVDIMLRLKG
-1643 IPSKAPLLHLA
+1643 IPAKAPLLHLA

>member
-21 QGAVLRVV
+21 AGAVVRVL
-29 RRAHEGSPLPC
+29 RRAHQGSPLPC

-45 DDLLASNDLSG
+45 DELANGENEPG
-56 ACGGV
+56 ARVAPEAGGRAGGEGACENKPAAASATSRPLPLGSCGGV
-61 VATGSGADMLRAVAS
+61 AVTGSGAGMVRALAPGLRE
-76 DVRVL
+76 L
-81 EDVPA
+81 EEVPA
-86 LVKGVRALAPQARC
+86 LVKGVRALAPQAAC
-100 VMGIGAQSGVFATGF
+100 VMQMGAQSGVFATGF
-115 AGGAAPEFAMNES
+115 ASGAAPEFAMNES

-147 LESYSDL
+147 LDSYSDL
-154 VARAQSVPRLSGRCS
+154 VTRAQSVPRLSGRCS

-205 VRNLPVEKP
+205 VRSLPVEKP

-220 VLENAG
+220 TLLNAG

-234 FDLGEGELL
+234 FDLGEDELL
-243 ASPDLVCAQ
+243 ADPQLVNAQ

-261 EGVGAAGAC
+261 EAGEA
-270 AELAAYD
+270 
-277 GEYDAGRHPDAQ
+277 DAQ
-289 SAGAC
+289 LA
-294 EGAAAGARTACC
+294 
-306 SLDAL
+306 AL

-317 AAGLQAD
+317 ESAGQAD
-324 DLPRLPQLPQ
+324 DLARLPRLPH
-334 VDCTPSRGFALA
+334 VDCTPNRGFALA

-352 QGAPAREG
+352 AGAPAHDG
-360 GVVPRS
+360 GAVPRS
-366 AAVDALPQGAPVPV
+366 TAVDALTAGRPVPV

-393 VLLSADGVLLDA
+393 VLVSTDGVLLDA
-405 QYLRTRGNPK
+405 QYLRTRGNPR
-415 QAVREG
+415 QAVRDG

-426 ARVGDR
+426 QRVGSR
-432 AQVVAAGVTGS
+432 AHVVAAGVTGS
-443 GRTMIGKLIGADAVR
+443 GRTMIGNLIGADAVR

-468 AAADPQADTVF
+468 AAADPLVDTVF

-484 DSKYISLAAGQVADF
+484 DSKYIGLAAGQVADF

-527 GPLALSVERP
+527 GALALSAERP

-562 AEVAAGL
+562 PEVAAGL

-578 HKVVNA
+578 HKVVNN
-584 KPVGSRIV
+584 KPVGRRIV

-613 SLTVSPWFAVSGAVG
+613 SLTVSPYFAVSGAVG

-634 EAQGFM
+634 EAQGVLS
-640 PVQTGES
+640 VQIGVT
-647 ADGTHVANIAGGVK
+647 ADKTF
-661 VSEAVPGAPNSPE
+661 P
-674 TSGHWPS
+674 
-681 GHARAAEDEGGAP
+681 
-694 GTAAASSSCVC
+694 
-705 RQANA
+705 
-710 PSNFRGWD
+710 PSNFKGWD
-718 LSGAVREMR
+718 LSGASHAAH
-727 RVDPAEIAA
+727 RVDPEEIAA
-736 NRAFFHKVDEMYLEG
+736 NRAFFHKVDEMYLED
-751 YDPTRDPAKKT
+751 YDPVRDPAKKT
-762 VGIPRCLMLHKLFP
+762 VGIPRALMLHKLFP

-791 TDASSEE
+791 TGASDEE

-852 ACTYMQSIPA
+852 ACTYLQSIPA
-862 IVAQELDYE
+862 IVAKELDYE

-877 LNPLMNLDFGQ
+877 LNPHMNLDFGQ
-888 GAMAEVMLQVGAQ
+888 GAMAEVMLEVGAQ

-932 QLLAALCPG
+932 QLLASLKPG

-965 MLLDRGWKVITV
+965 LLLDRGQKVITV

-1031 SHLFAEEMGSKPYL
+1031 SHLFAEEMAGKPYL
-1045 QIEMDEHYSK
+1045 HIEMDEHYSK

-1079 TPTSA
+1079 TPTS
-1084 RVVNTACEPL
+1084 RHVVNSACEPL
-1094 CAGELAGLPSFGPYG
+1094 REGELAGLPSFGPYG
-1109 RLTAQWLRDQGIP
+1109 PLAAQWLRDQGIP

-1129 PQTLELGRKEC
+1129 PTTLELGRKEC

-1146 SFASLLGM
+1146 SFASLLGV
-1154 SLAAAGE
+1154 SLAAVGE
-1161 GGGGVDGEAAD
+1161 GGDGEAAAD
-1172 GKAFAEGCAPACAGV
+1172 GCTAVRSEGPAQAYGEGAGAVDGRHAERDVAAGAVASAEGGW
-1187 VVESGSA
+1187 
-1194 PEAGGEIV
+1194 
-1202 AAERAGERSI
+1202 
-1212 AFAAAE
+1212 
-1218 ANCGG
+1218 
-1223 FGAAGEVS
+1223 
-1231 DEVTDEGASAG
+1231 
-1242 QRVTQL
+1242 RVGQL

-1266 RSILD
+1266 RSVLD
-1271 AKGHTDVRVIAPDV
+1271 AKGHGDVRVVAPDV

-1290 NLEDPEGFFAH
+1290 NVADLEGLFVH

-1306 VIWAADP
+1306 VVWAAAP
-1313 AARPALLKK
+1313 AARPALQETF
-1322 LAKPNLTLEDV
+1322 AKPHLTLEDV
-1333 LAAARQVG
+1333 LTAASAARESWQ
-1341 AAQGDAVR
+1341 D
-1349 VPIAGVAFDDS
+1349 VPVAP
-1360 VAAAAMEFASADV
+1360 
-1373 SSADAATASVS
+1373 
-1384 RGVLQE
+1384 
-1390 RSKTTCGHSGD
+1390 
-1401 DASTRKTLA
+1401 RKTLA
-1410 LVGEWPLVIGDELT
+1410 LVGEWPLVVGDELT
-1424 GGLFARLEGEGW
+1424 GGLFARLEGEGY
-1436 RVMRAPFA
+1436 RAMRAPFA
-1444 EYLLFAWEDGCDE
+1444 EYLLFIWEDGCE
-1457 GKHAKVVG
+1457 EAKHAKVVG

-1475 AAKTVG
+1475 APRVVG
-1481 LPDNPAAP
+1481 LPDVPASQP
-1489 TDPDQELILTDV
+1489 ESDRDQTLTLSDV
-1501 QALAAGCEA
+1501 QALAVGCEA
-1510 ACANALGGCD
+1510 ACAHALGGCD
-1520 GTHEHAAVH
+1520 GSHEHAA
-1529 AQLATGPLEVSTAVK
+1529 AQPQLATEPLEVSAAVE
-1544 ANPLFGAEQRTLP
+1544 ADPLFGAEQRTLP
-1557 QDEWHALLDH
+1557 QDQWHAVLERLV
-1567 LAGMMQQVSDA
+1567 GMMQQVADA
-1578 LGVSSP
+1578 LGDMSAYAS
-1584 FSRDHA
+1584 DHS
-1590 QLRQLATDALG
+1590 QLRQIATDALG
-1601 QFAGANARYRYAKT
+1601 QFAGANARYRYAKA
-1615 VQAGQTAAGVVEVA
+1615 VQAGQRADGVVAVA
-1629 SLYENADIMLRLKG
+1629 SMYENADIMLRLKSV
-1643 IPSKAPLLHLA
+1643 PCQAPLLHLA

>member
-1 MYYVGIDIG
+1 MYYMGIDIG

-21 QGAVLRVV
+21 GGTVLRVI
-29 RRAHEGSPLPC
+29 RRAHKGSPLPC
-40 LRALL
+40 LRAM
-45 DDLLASNDLSG
+45 LAELADGSADRSLSLSAQ

-61 VATGSGADMLRAVAS
+61 VATGSGADMLRALVPGL
-76 DVRVL
+76 RVL
-81 EDVPA
+81 EEVPA
-86 LVKGVRALAPQARC
+86 LVKGVRALAPQAAS
-100 VMGIGAQSGVFATGF
+100 VIGMGAQSGVFATGF
-115 AGGAAPEFAMNES
+115 AHGSAPEFAMNES

-214 LALAGG
+214 VALAGG

-234 FDLGEGELL
+234 FDLAEGELL
-243 ASPDLVCAQ
+243 ADEKLVCAQ

-261 EGVGAAGAC
+261 EGAGGRDGERIAAGA
-270 AELAAYD
+270 AS
-277 GEYDAGRHPDAQ
+277 DA
-289 SAGAC
+289 SAGLASLASLRSAL
-294 EGAAAGARTACC
+294 EGTQAA
-306 SLDAL
+306 
-311 RAALGG
+311 
-317 AAGLQAD
+317 QAD

-334 VDCTPSRGFALA
+334 VDCVPNCGFALA

-352 QGAPAREG
+352 QGSPAREG
-360 GVVPRS
+360 GAVPRS
-366 AAVDALPQGAPVPV
+366 AVVDALEQGAPVPV

-393 VLLSADGVLLDA
+393 VLASTDGVLLDA

-415 QAVREG
+415 QAVRDG

-426 ARVGDR
+426 QRVGDR
-432 AQVVAAGVTGS
+432 ACVVAAGVTGS

-468 AAADPQADTVF
+468 AAADSQVDTVF

-484 DSKYISLAAGQVADF
+484 DSKYISLVAGQVADF

-527 GPLALSVERP
+527 GSLALSAEHPVE
-537 VDLGERCTVFVE
+537 LGERCTVFME

-562 AEVAAGL
+562 SEVAAGL

-584 KPVGSRIV
+584 KPVGQRIV

-605 AFRAYAGD
+605 AFRAYAGE

-634 EAQGFM
+634 ESQGVLE
-640 PVQTGES
+640 PVQNGES
-647 ADGTHVANIAGGVK
+647 ADEQGEELDT
-661 VSEAVPGAPNSPE
+661 GAMSNQ
-674 TSGHWPS
+674 
-681 GHARAAEDEGGAP
+681 HAP
-694 GTAAASSSCVC
+694 
-705 RQANA
+705 RQANVR
-710 PSNFRGWD
+710 SNFKGWD
-718 LSGAVREMR
+718 LSGASHETRHI
-727 RVDPAEIAA
+727 DPAEIAA
-736 NRAFFHKVDEMYLEG
+736 NRAFFHKVDEMFLEG

-791 TDASSEE
+791 TDASDEE

-820 HMAQLLDAGVDYVFM
+820 HMAQLLDMDVDYVFM
-835 PSVHTIRHLKS
+835 PSVHTIRHLRS

-862 IVAQELDYE
+862 IVASELDYE

-932 QLLAALCPG
+932 QLLAGLKPG
-941 ERVIVIITRNYGIV
+941 ERVIVLITRNYGIV

-1045 QIEMDEHYSK
+1045 HIEMDEHYSK

-1079 TPTSA
+1079 TPTSW
-1084 RVVNTACEPL
+1084 RVVNSACEPL
-1094 CAGELAGLPSFGPYG
+1094 REGELAGLPSFGPYG
-1109 RLTAQWLRDQGIP
+1109 PLAAQWLRDQGIP
-1122 VRELVPT
+1122 VRELAPT
-1129 PQTLELGRKEC
+1129 PATLELGRKEC

-1146 SFASLLGM
+1146 SFASLLGV
-1154 SLAAAGE
+1154 SLAAAVDVGAAARLEGGAQACGE
-1161 GGGGVDGEAAD
+1161 GAGAVDGPYAERDAA
-1172 GKAFAEGCAPACAGV
+1172 AAAVASAEGGW
-1187 VVESGSA
+1187 
-1194 PEAGGEIV
+1194 
-1202 AAERAGERSI
+1202 
-1212 AFAAAE
+1212 
-1218 ANCGG
+1218 
-1223 FGAAGEVS
+1223 
-1231 DEVTDEGASAG
+1231 
-1242 QRVTQL
+1242 RVGQL

-1266 RSILD
+1266 RSVLD
-1271 AKGHTDVRVIAPDV
+1271 AKGHGDVRVVAPDV

-1290 NLEDPEGFFAH
+1290 NVADLEGLFVH

-1306 VIWAADP
+1306 VVWAAAP
-1313 AARPALLKK
+1313 AARPALQEAF
-1322 LAKPNLTLEDV
+1322 AKPHLTLEDV
-1333 LAAARQVG
+1333 LTAASAARESWQ
-1341 AAQGDAVR
+1341 D
-1349 VPIAGVAFDDS
+1349 VPVAP
-1360 VAAAAMEFASADV
+1360 
-1373 SSADAATASVS
+1373 
-1384 RGVLQE
+1384 
-1390 RSKTTCGHSGD
+1390 
-1401 DASTRKTLA
+1401 RKTLA
-1410 LVGEWPLVIGDELT
+1410 LVGEWPLVVGDELT
-1424 GGLFARLEGEGW
+1424 GGLFARLEGEGY
-1436 RVMRAPFA
+1436 RAMRAPFA
-1444 EYLLFAWEDGCDE
+1444 EYLLFVWEDGCDE
-1457 GKHAKVVG
+1457 ARHGKVVG

-1475 AAKTVG
+1475 APRVVG
-1481 LPDNPAAP
+1481 LPDVPASQP
-1489 TDPDQELILTDV
+1489 ESDRDQALTLSDV

-1510 ACANALGGCD
+1510 ACAHALGGCD
-1520 GTHEHAAVH
+1520 GSHEHAA
-1529 AQLATGPLEVSTAVK
+1529 AQPQLATGPLEVSTAVETD
-1544 ANPLFGAEQRTLP
+1544 PLFGVEQRTLP
-1557 QDEWHALLDH
+1557 QDEWRALLGR
-1567 LAGMMQQVSDA
+1567 LAGMMQQVADA
-1578 LGVSSP
+1578 LGDMSAYASDH
-1584 FSRDHA
+1584 SR
-1590 QLRQLATDALG
+1590 LRQIATDVLG
-1601 QFAGANARYRYAKT
+1601 QFAGANARYRYAKA
-1615 VQAGQTAAGVVEVA
+1615 VQAGQRADGVVAVA
-1629 SLYENADIMLRLKG
+1629 SMYENVDIMLRLKSV
-1643 IPSKAPLLHLA
+1643 PCQAPLLHLA

>member
-1 MYYVGIDIG
+1 MYYMGIDIG

-21 QGAVLRVV
+21 GGTVLRVI
-29 RRAHEGSPLPC
+29 RRAHKGSPLPC
-40 LRALL
+40 LRAM
-45 DDLLASNDLSG
+45 LAELADGSADRSLSLSAQ

-61 VATGSGADMLRAVAS
+61 VATGSGADMLRALVPGL
-76 DVRVL
+76 RVL
-81 EDVPA
+81 EEVPA
-86 LVKGVRALAPQARC
+86 LVKGVRALAPQAAS
-100 VMGIGAQSGVFATGF
+100 VIGMGAQSGVFATGF
-115 AGGAAPEFAMNES
+115 AHGSAPEFAMNES

-214 LALAGG
+214 VALAGG

-234 FDLGEGELL
+234 FDLAEGELL
-243 ASPDLVCAQ
+243 ADEKLVCAQ

-261 EGVGAAGAC
+261 EGAGGRDGERIAAGA
-270 AELAAYD
+270 AS
-277 GEYDAGRHPDAQ
+277 DA
-289 SAGAC
+289 SAGLASLASLRSAL
-294 EGAAAGARTACC
+294 EGTQAA
-306 SLDAL
+306 
-311 RAALGG
+311 
-317 AAGLQAD
+317 QAD

-334 VDCTPSRGFALA
+334 VDCVPNCGFALA

-352 QGAPAREG
+352 QGSPAREG
-360 GVVPRS
+360 GAVPRS
-366 AAVDALPQGAPVPV
+366 AVVDALEQGAPVPV

-393 VLLSADGVLLDA
+393 VLASTDGVLLDA

-415 QAVREG
+415 QAVRDG

-426 ARVGDR
+426 QRVGDR
-432 AQVVAAGVTGS
+432 ACVVAAGVTGS

-468 AAADPQADTVF
+468 AAADSQVDTVF

-484 DSKYISLAAGQVADF
+484 DSKYISLVAGQVADF

-527 GPLALSVERP
+527 GSLALSAEHPVE
-537 VDLGERCTVFVE
+537 LGERCTVFME

-562 AEVAAGL
+562 SEVAAGL

-584 KPVGSRIV
+584 KPVGQRIV

-605 AFRAYAGD
+605 AFRAYAGE

-634 EAQGFM
+634 ESQGVLE
-640 PVQTGES
+640 PVQNGES
-647 ADGTHVANIAGGVK
+647 ADEQGEELDT
-661 VSEAVPGAPNSPE
+661 GAMSNQ
-674 TSGHWPS
+674 
-681 GHARAAEDEGGAP
+681 HAP
-694 GTAAASSSCVC
+694 
-705 RQANA
+705 RQANVR
-710 PSNFRGWD
+710 SNFKGWD
-718 LSGAVREMR
+718 LSGASHETRHI
-727 RVDPAEIAA
+727 DPAEIAA
-736 NRAFFHKVDEMYLEG
+736 NRAFFHKVDEMFLEG

-791 TDASSEE
+791 TDASDEE

-820 HMAQLLDAGVDYVFM
+820 HMAQLLDMDVDYVFM

-862 IVAQELDYE
+862 IVASELDYE

-932 QLLAALCPG
+932 QLLAGLKPG
-941 ERVIVIITRNYGIV
+941 ERVIVLITRNYGIV

-1045 QIEMDEHYSK
+1045 HIEMDEHYSK

-1079 TPTSA
+1079 TPTSW
-1084 RVVNTACEPL
+1084 RVVNSACEPL
-1094 CAGELAGLPSFGPYG
+1094 REGELAGLPSFGPYG
-1109 RLTAQWLRDQGIP
+1109 PLAAQWLRDQGIP
-1122 VRELVPT
+1122 VRELAPT
-1129 PQTLELGRKEC
+1129 PATLELGRKEC

-1146 SFASLLGM
+1146 SFASLLGV
-1154 SLAAAGE
+1154 SLAAAVDVGAAARLEGGAQACGE
-1161 GGGGVDGEAAD
+1161 GAGAVDGPYAERDAA
-1172 GKAFAEGCAPACAGV
+1172 AAAVASAEGGW
-1187 VVESGSA
+1187 
-1194 PEAGGEIV
+1194 
-1202 AAERAGERSI
+1202 
-1212 AFAAAE
+1212 
-1218 ANCGG
+1218 
-1223 FGAAGEVS
+1223 
-1231 DEVTDEGASAG
+1231 
-1242 QRVTQL
+1242 RVGQL

-1266 RSILD
+1266 RSVLD
-1271 AKGHTDVRVIAPDV
+1271 AKGHGDVRVVAPDV

-1290 NLEDPEGFFAH
+1290 NVADLEGLFVH

-1306 VIWAADP
+1306 VVWAAAP
-1313 AARPALLKK
+1313 AARPALQEMF
-1322 LAKPNLTLEDV
+1322 AKPHLTLEDV
-1333 LAAARQVG
+1333 LTAASAARESWQ
-1341 AAQGDAVR
+1341 D
-1349 VPIAGVAFDDS
+1349 VPVAP
-1360 VAAAAMEFASADV
+1360 
-1373 SSADAATASVS
+1373 
-1384 RGVLQE
+1384 
-1390 RSKTTCGHSGD
+1390 
-1401 DASTRKTLA
+1401 RKTLA
-1410 LVGEWPLVIGDELT
+1410 LVGEWPLVVGDELT
-1424 GGLFARLEGEGW
+1424 GGLFARLEGEGY
-1436 RVMRAPFA
+1436 RAMRAPFA
-1444 EYLLFAWEDGCDE
+1444 EYLLFVWEDGCDE
-1457 GKHAKVVG
+1457 ARHGKVVG

-1475 AAKTVG
+1475 APRVVG
-1481 LPDNPAAP
+1481 LPDVPASQP
-1489 TDPDQELILTDV
+1489 ESDRDQALTLSDV

-1510 ACANALGGCD
+1510 ACAHALGGCD
-1520 GTHEHAAVH
+1520 GSHEHAA
-1529 AQLATGPLEVSTAVK
+1529 AQPQLATGPLEVSTAVETD
-1544 ANPLFGAEQRTLP
+1544 PLFGVEQRTLP
-1557 QDEWHALLDH
+1557 QDEWRALLGR
-1567 LAGMMQQVSDA
+1567 LAGMMQQVADA
-1578 LGVSSP
+1578 LGDMSAYAS
-1584 FSRDHA
+1584 DHS
-1590 QLRQLATDALG
+1590 QLRQIATDVLG
-1601 QFAGANARYRYAKT
+1601 QFAGANARYRYAKA
-1615 VQAGQTAAGVVEVA
+1615 VQAGQRADGVVAVA
-1629 SLYENADIMLRLKG
+1629 SMYENVDIMLRLKSV
-1643 IPSKAPLLHLA
+1643 PCQAPLLHLA

>member
-10 ASSVKVAAVDA
+10 ASSVKIAAVDA
-21 QGAVLRVV
+21 AGAVVRVL
-29 RRAHEGSPLPC
+29 RRAHQGSPLPC
-40 LRALL
+40 LRALIDELANGESEPVARVAPEAGGRAGGEDACENKPAAAFATLRPLPL
-45 DDLLASNDLSG
+45 D

-61 VATGSGADMLRAVAS
+61 MVTGSGAGMARALAPGLRE
-76 DVRVL
+76 L
-81 EDVPA
+81 EEVPA
-86 LVKGVRALAPQARC
+86 LVKGVRALVPQAAC
-100 VMGIGAQSGVFATGF
+100 VMQMGAQSGVFATGF
-115 AGGAAPEFAMNES
+115 ASGAAPEFAMNES

-147 LESYSDL
+147 LDSYSDL
-154 VARAQSVPRLSGRCS
+154 VTRAQSVPRLSGRCS

-205 VRNLPVEKP
+205 VRSLPVEKP

-220 VLENAG
+220 TLLNAG

-234 FDLGEGELL
+234 FDLGEDELL
-243 ASPDLVCAQ
+243 ADPQLVNAQ

-261 EGVGAAGAC
+261 EAGEADTQ
-270 AELAAYD
+270 LV
-277 GEYDAGRHPDAQ
+277 
-289 SAGAC
+289 
-294 EGAAAGARTACC
+294 
-306 SLDAL
+306 AL
-311 RAALGG
+311 RAALGSES
-317 AAGLQAD
+317 AGQAD
-324 DLPRLPQLPQ
+324 DLARLPRLPHA
-334 VDCTPSRGFALA
+334 DCTPNRGFALA

-352 QGAPAREG
+352 AGAPAYDG
-360 GVVPRS
+360 GAVPRS
-366 AAVDALPQGAPVPV
+366 AVVDALAAGQPVSV

-393 VLLSADGVLLDA
+393 VLVSTDGVLLDA

-415 QAVREG
+415 QAVRDG

-426 ARVGDR
+426 QRVGSR
-432 AQVVAAGVTGS
+432 AHVVAAGVTGS
-443 GRTMIGKLIGADAVR
+443 GRTMIGNLIGADDVR

-468 AAADPQADTVF
+468 AAADPLVDTVF

-484 DSKYISLAAGQVADF
+484 DSKYIGLAAGQVADF

-527 GPLALSVERP
+527 GALALSAERP

-562 AEVAAGL
+562 PEVAAGL

-578 HKVVNA
+578 HKVVNN
-584 KPVGSRIV
+584 KPVGCRIV

-613 SLTVSPWFAVSGAVG
+613 NLTVSPYFAVSGAVG

-634 EAQGFM
+634 EAQGVLS
-640 PVQTGES
+640 VQ
-647 ADGTHVANIAGGVK
+647 IGVTPDK
-661 VSEAVPGAPNSPE
+661 TFP
-674 TSGHWPS
+674 
-681 GHARAAEDEGGAP
+681 
-694 GTAAASSSCVC
+694 
-705 RQANA
+705 
-710 PSNFRGWD
+710 PSNFKGWD
-718 LSGAVREMR
+718 LSGTSHAAR
-727 RVDPAEIAA
+727 RVDPEEIAA

-751 YDPTRDPAKKT
+751 YDPVRDPAKKT
-762 VGIPRCLMLHKLFP
+762 VGIPRALMLHKLFP

-791 TDASSEE
+791 TDASDEE

-862 IVAQELDYE
+862 IVAKELGYE
-871 GHGITL
+871 DHGITL
-877 LNPLMNLDFGQ
+877 LNPQMNLDFGQ
-888 GAMAEVMLQVGAQ
+888 GAMAEVMLEVGAQ

-932 QLLAALCPG
+932 QLLASLKPG

-965 MLLDRGWKVITV
+965 LLLDRGQKVITV

-1031 SHLFAEEMGSKPYL
+1031 SHLFAEEMAGKPYL

-1079 TPTSA
+1079 APTST
-1084 RVVNTACEPL
+1084 RVVNSACEPVRK
-1094 CAGELAGLPSFGPYG
+1094 GELAGLPSFGPYG
-1109 RLTAQWLRDQGIP
+1109 PLAAQWLRDQGIP

-1129 PQTLELGRKEC
+1129 PATLELGRKEC

-1146 SFASLLGM
+1146 SFASLLGV
-1154 SLAAAGE
+1154 SLAAVGE
-1161 GGGGVDGEAAD
+1161 GGDGEAAAD
-1172 GKAFAEGCAPACAGV
+1172 GCTAVRSEGPTQAYGEGAGAVDGPHAEHDVAAAAVASAEGGW
-1187 VVESGSA
+1187 
-1194 PEAGGEIV
+1194 
-1202 AAERAGERSI
+1202 
-1212 AFAAAE
+1212 
-1218 ANCGG
+1218 
-1223 FGAAGEVS
+1223 
-1231 DEVTDEGASAG
+1231 
-1242 QRVTQL
+1242 RVGQL

-1266 RSILD
+1266 RSVLD
-1271 AKGHTDVRVIAPDV
+1271 AKGHGDVRVVAPDV

-1290 NLEDPEGFFAH
+1290 NVADLEGLFVH

-1306 VIWAADP
+1306 VVWAAAP
-1313 AARPALLKK
+1313 AARPALQETF
-1322 LAKPNLTLEDV
+1322 AKSHLTLEDV
-1333 LAAARQVG
+1333 LTAASAARESWQ
-1341 AAQGDAVR
+1341 D
-1349 VPIAGVAFDDS
+1349 VPVAP
-1360 VAAAAMEFASADV
+1360 
-1373 SSADAATASVS
+1373 
-1384 RGVLQE
+1384 
-1390 RSKTTCGHSGD
+1390 
-1401 DASTRKTLA
+1401 RKTLA
-1410 LVGEWPLVIGDELT
+1410 LVGEWPLVVGDELT
-1424 GGLFARLEGEGW
+1424 GGLFARLEGEGY
-1436 RVMRAPFA
+1436 RAMRAPFA
-1444 EYLLFAWEDGCDE
+1444 EYLLFVWEDGCDE
-1457 GKHAKVVG
+1457 ARHGKVVG

-1475 AAKTVG
+1475 APRVVG
-1481 LPDNPAAP
+1481 LPDVPASQP
-1489 TDPDQELILTDV
+1489 ESGRDQTLTLSDV
-1501 QALAAGCEA
+1501 QALAVGCEA
-1510 ACANALGGCD
+1510 ACAHALGGCD
-1520 GTHEHAAVH
+1520 GSHEHAA
-1529 AQLATGPLEVSTAVK
+1529 AQPQLATEPLEVSAAVE
-1544 ANPLFGAEQRTLP
+1544 ADPLFGAEQRTLP
-1557 QDEWHALLDH
+1557 QDQWHAVLERLV
-1567 LAGMMQQVSDA
+1567 GMMQQVADA
-1578 LGVSSP
+1578 LGDMSAYAS
-1584 FSRDHA
+1584 DHS
-1590 QLRQLATDALG
+1590 QLRQIATDALG
-1601 QFAGANARYRYAKT
+1601 QFAGANARYRYAKA
-1615 VQAGQTAAGVVEVA
+1615 VQAGQRADGVVAVA
-1629 SLYENADIMLRLKG
+1629 SMYENADIMLRLKSV
-1643 IPSKAPLLHLA
+1643 PCQAPLLHLA

>member
-21 QGAVLRVV
+21 AGAVVRVL
-29 RRAHEGSPLPC
+29 RRAHQGSPLPC

-45 DDLLASNDLSG
+45 DELANGENEPG
-56 ACGGV
+56 ARVAPEAGGRAGGEGACENEPAAASATSRPLPLGSCGGV
-61 VATGSGADMLRAVAS
+61 AVTGSGAGMVRALAPGLRE
-76 DVRVL
+76 L
-81 EDVPA
+81 EEVPA
-86 LVKGVRALAPQARC
+86 LVKGVRALAPQAAC
-100 VMGIGAQSGVFATGF
+100 VMQMGAQSGVFATGF
-115 AGGAAPEFAMNES
+115 TSGAAPEFAMNES

-147 LESYSDL
+147 LDSYSDL
-154 VARAQSVPRLSGRCS
+154 VTHAQSVPRLSGRCS

-205 VRNLPVEKP
+205 VRSLPVEKP

-220 VLENAG
+220 TLLNAG

-234 FDLGEGELL
+234 FDLGEDELL
-243 ASPDLVCAQ
+243 ADPQLVNAQ

-261 EGVGAAGAC
+261 EAGEA
-270 AELAAYD
+270 
-277 GEYDAGRHPDAQ
+277 DAQ
-289 SAGAC
+289 LA
-294 EGAAAGARTACC
+294 
-306 SLDAL
+306 AL
-311 RAALGG
+311 RATLGG
-317 AAGLQAD
+317 ESAGQAD
-324 DLPRLPQLPQ
+324 DLARLPRLPH
-334 VDCTPSRGFALA
+334 VDCTPNRGFALA

-352 QGAPAREG
+352 AGAPAYDG
-360 GVVPRS
+360 GAVPRS
-366 AAVDALPQGAPVPV
+366 AAVDALAAGQPVPV

-393 VLLSADGVLLDA
+393 VLVSTDGVLLDA

-415 QAVREG
+415 QAVRDG

-426 ARVGDR
+426 QRVGSR
-432 AQVVAAGVTGS
+432 AHVVAAGVTGS
-443 GRTMIGKLIGADAVR
+443 GRTMIGNLIGADAVR

-468 AAADPQADTVF
+468 AAADPLVDTVF

-484 DSKYISLAAGQVADF
+484 DSKYIGLAAGQVADF

-527 GPLALSVERP
+527 GALALSAERP

-562 AEVAAGL
+562 PEVAAGL

-578 HKVVNA
+578 HKVVNN
-584 KPVGSRIV
+584 KPVGRRIV

-613 SLTVSPWFAVSGAVG
+613 DLTVSPYFAVSGAVG

-634 EAQGFM
+634 EAQGVLS
-640 PVQTGES
+640 VQTGVT
-647 ADGTHVANIAGGVK
+647 ADKTF
-661 VSEAVPGAPNSPE
+661 P
-674 TSGHWPS
+674 
-681 GHARAAEDEGGAP
+681 
-694 GTAAASSSCVC
+694 
-705 RQANA
+705 
-710 PSNFRGWD
+710 PSNFKGWD
-718 LSGAVREMR
+718 LSGASHAAR
-727 RVDPAEIAA
+727 RVDPEEIAA

-751 YDPTRDPAKKT
+751 YDPVRDPAKKT
-762 VGIPRCLMLHKLFP
+762 VGIPRALMLHKLFP

-791 TDASSEE
+791 TDASDEE

-862 IVAQELDYE
+862 IVAKELDYE

-877 LNPLMNLDFGQ
+877 LNPQMNLDFGQ
-888 GAMAEVMLQVGAQ
+888 GAMAEVMLEVGAQ

-932 QLLAALCPG
+932 QLLASLKPG

-965 MLLDRGWKVITV
+965 LLLDRGQKVITV

-1031 SHLFAEEMGSKPYL
+1031 SHLFAEEMAGKPYL

-1079 TPTSA
+1079 TPTS
-1084 RVVNTACEPL
+1084 RHVVNLACEPL
-1094 CAGELAGLPSFGPYG
+1094 RKGELAGLPSFGPYG
-1109 RLTAQWLRDQGIP
+1109 PLAAQWLRDQGIP

-1129 PQTLELGRKEC
+1129 PATLELGRKEC

-1146 SFASLLGM
+1146 SFASLLGV
-1154 SLAAAGE
+1154 SLAAVGE
-1161 GGGGVDGEAAD
+1161 GGDGEAAAD
-1172 GKAFAEGCAPACAGV
+1172 GCTAVRSEGPTQAYGEGAGAVDGPHAEHDVAAAAVASAEGGW
-1187 VVESGSA
+1187 
-1194 PEAGGEIV
+1194 
-1202 AAERAGERSI
+1202 
-1212 AFAAAE
+1212 
-1218 ANCGG
+1218 
-1223 FGAAGEVS
+1223 
-1231 DEVTDEGASAG
+1231 
-1242 QRVTQL
+1242 RVGQL

-1266 RSILD
+1266 RSVLD
-1271 AKGHTDVRVIAPDV
+1271 AKGHGDVRVVAPDV

-1290 NLEDPEGFFAH
+1290 NVADLEGLFVH

-1306 VIWAADP
+1306 VVWAAAP
-1313 AARPALLKK
+1313 AARPALQETF
-1322 LAKPNLTLEDV
+1322 AKPHLTLEDV
-1333 LAAARQVG
+1333 LTAASAARESWQ
-1341 AAQGDAVR
+1341 D
-1349 VPIAGVAFDDS
+1349 VPVAP
-1360 VAAAAMEFASADV
+1360 
-1373 SSADAATASVS
+1373 
-1384 RGVLQE
+1384 
-1390 RSKTTCGHSGD
+1390 
-1401 DASTRKTLA
+1401 RKTLA
-1410 LVGEWPLVIGDELT
+1410 LVGEWPLVVGDELT
-1424 GGLFARLEGEGW
+1424 GGLFARLEGEGY
-1436 RVMRAPFA
+1436 RAMRAPFA
-1444 EYLLFAWEDGCDE
+1444 EYLLFVWEDGCDE
-1457 GKHAKVVG
+1457 ARHGKVVG

-1475 AAKTVG
+1475 APRVVG
-1481 LPDNPAAP
+1481 LPDVPASQP
-1489 TDPDQELILTDV
+1489 ESDRDQTLTLSDV
-1501 QALAAGCEA
+1501 QALAVGCEA
-1510 ACANALGGCD
+1510 ACAHALGGCD
-1520 GTHEHAAVH
+1520 GSHEHAA
-1529 AQLATGPLEVSTAVK
+1529 AQPQLATEPLEVSAAVE
-1544 ANPLFGAEQRTLP
+1544 ADPLFGAEQRTLP
-1557 QDEWHALLDH
+1557 QDQWHAVLERLV
-1567 LAGMMQQVSDA
+1567 GMMQQVADA
-1578 LGVSSP
+1578 LGDMSAYAS
-1584 FSRDHA
+1584 DHS
-1590 QLRQLATDALG
+1590 QLRQIATDALG
-1601 QFAGANARYRYAKT
+1601 QFAGANARYRYAKA
-1615 VQAGQTAAGVVEVA
+1615 VQAGQRADGVVAVA
-1629 SLYENADIMLRLKG
+1629 SMYENADIMLRLKSV
-1643 IPSKAPLLHLA
+1643 PCQAPLLHLA

>member
-10 ASSVKVAAVDA
+10 ASSVKVAAVDVA
-21 QGAVLRVV
+21 GAVMRVL
-29 RRAHEGSPLPC
+29 RRAHQGSPLPC

-45 DDLLASNDLSG
+45 DELANGENEPGARVAPEAGGRAGGEGACESEPAAASAISATSRPLPLS

-61 VATGSGADMLRAVAS
+61 AVTGSGAGMVRALAPGLRE
-76 DVRVL
+76 L
-81 EDVPA
+81 EEVPA
-86 LVKGVRALAPQARC
+86 LVKGVRALAPQAAC
-100 VMGIGAQSGVFATGF
+100 VMQMGAQSGVFATGF
-115 AGGAAPEFAMNES
+115 TSGAAPEFAMNES

-147 LESYSDL
+147 LDSYSDL
-154 VARAQSVPRLSGRCS
+154 VTRAQSVPRLSGRCS

-205 VRNLPVEKP
+205 VRSLPVEKP

-220 VLENAG
+220 TLLNAG

-234 FDLGEGELL
+234 FDLGEDELL
-243 ASPDLVCAQ
+243 ADPQLVNAQ

-261 EGVGAAGAC
+261 EAGEA
-270 AELAAYD
+270 
-277 GEYDAGRHPDAQ
+277 DAQ
-289 SAGAC
+289 
-294 EGAAAGARTACC
+294 
-306 SLDAL
+306 LVAL
-311 RAALGG
+311 GAALGG
-317 AAGLQAD
+317 ESAGQAD
-324 DLPRLPQLPQ
+324 DLARLPRLPH
-334 VDCTPSRGFALA
+334 VDCTPNRGFALA

-352 QGAPAREG
+352 AGAPAYDG
-360 GVVPRS
+360 GAVPRS
-366 AAVDALPQGAPVPV
+366 AAVDALAVGQPVPV

-393 VLLSADGVLLDA
+393 VLVSTDGVLLDA

-415 QAVREG
+415 QAVRDG

-426 ARVGDR
+426 QRVGSR
-432 AQVVAAGVTGS
+432 AHVVAAGVTGS
-443 GRTMIGKLIGADAVR
+443 GRTMIGNLIGADAVR

-468 AAADPQADTVF
+468 AAANPLVDTVF

-484 DSKYISLAAGQVADF
+484 DSKYIGLAEGQVADF

-520 GIALPDY
+520 GIALSDY
-527 GPLALSVERP
+527 GALALSAERP

-562 AEVAAGL
+562 PEVAAGL

-578 HKVVNA
+578 HKVVNN
-584 KPVGSRIV
+584 KPVGRRIV

-613 SLTVSPWFAVSGAVG
+613 GLTVSPYFAVSGAVG

-634 EAQGFM
+634 EAQGVLS
-640 PVQTGES
+640 VQ
-647 ADGTHVANIAGGVK
+647 IGVTPDK
-661 VSEAVPGAPNSPE
+661 TFP
-674 TSGHWPS
+674 
-681 GHARAAEDEGGAP
+681 
-694 GTAAASSSCVC
+694 
-705 RQANA
+705 
-710 PSNFRGWD
+710 PSNFKGWD
-718 LSGAVREMR
+718 LSGASHAAR
-727 RVDPAEIAA
+727 RVDPDKIAA

-751 YDPTRDPAKKT
+751 YNPQRDPAKKT
-762 VGIPRCLMLHKLFP
+762 VGIPRALMLHKLFP

-791 TDASSEE
+791 TDASDEE

-862 IVAQELDYE
+862 IVAKELDYE

-877 LNPLMNLDFGQ
+877 LNPQMNLDFGQ
-888 GAMAEVMLQVGAQ
+888 GAMAEVMLEVGAQ

-932 QLLAALCPG
+932 QLLASLKPG

-965 MLLDRGWKVITV
+965 LLLDRGQKVITV

-1031 SHLFAEEMGSKPYL
+1031 SHLFAEEMAGKPYL
-1045 QIEMDEHYSK
+1045 QIEMDEHCSK

-1079 TPTSA
+1079 TPTS
-1084 RVVNTACEPL
+1084 RHVVNLACEPL
-1094 CAGELAGLPSFGPYG
+1094 REGELAGLPSFGPYG
-1109 RLTAQWLRDQGIP
+1109 PLAAQWLRDQGIP

-1129 PQTLELGRKEC
+1129 PTTLELGRKEC

-1146 SFASLLGM
+1146 SFASLLGV
-1154 SLAAAGE
+1154 SLAAVGE
-1161 GGGGVDGEAAD
+1161 GGDGEAAAD
-1172 GKAFAEGCAPACAGV
+1172 GCTAVRSEGPAQACGEGAGAVDGPHAERDVAAGAVASAEGGW
-1187 VVESGSA
+1187 
-1194 PEAGGEIV
+1194 
-1202 AAERAGERSI
+1202 
-1212 AFAAAE
+1212 
-1218 ANCGG
+1218 
-1223 FGAAGEVS
+1223 
-1231 DEVTDEGASAG
+1231 
-1242 QRVTQL
+1242 RVGQL

-1266 RSILD
+1266 RSVLD
-1271 AKGHTDVRVIAPDV
+1271 AKGHGDVRVVAPDV

-1290 NLEDPEGFFAH
+1290 NVADLEGLFVH

-1306 VIWAADP
+1306 VVWAAAP
-1313 AARPALLKK
+1313 AARPALQETF
-1322 LAKPNLTLEDV
+1322 AKPHLTLEDV
-1333 LAAARQVG
+1333 LTAASAARESWQ
-1341 AAQGDAVR
+1341 D
-1349 VPIAGVAFDDS
+1349 VPVAP
-1360 VAAAAMEFASADV
+1360 
-1373 SSADAATASVS
+1373 
-1384 RGVLQE
+1384 
-1390 RSKTTCGHSGD
+1390 
-1401 DASTRKTLA
+1401 RKTLA
-1410 LVGEWPLVIGDELT
+1410 LVGEWPLVVGDELT
-1424 GGLFARLEGEGW
+1424 GGLFARLEGEGY
-1436 RVMRAPFA
+1436 RAMRAPFA
-1444 EYLLFAWEDGCDE
+1444 EYLLFVWEDGCDE
-1457 GKHAKVVG
+1457 ARHGKVVG

-1475 AAKTVG
+1475 APRVVG
-1481 LPDNPAAP
+1481 LPDVPASQLES
-1489 TDPDQELILTDV
+1489 DRDQTLTLSDV
-1501 QALAAGCEA
+1501 QALAVGCEA
-1510 ACANALGGCD
+1510 ACAHALGGCD
-1520 GTHEHAAVH
+1520 GSHEHAA
-1529 AQLATGPLEVSTAVK
+1529 AQPQLATEPLEVSAAVE
-1544 ANPLFGAEQRTLP
+1544 ADPLFGAEQRTLP
-1557 QDEWHALLDH
+1557 QDQWHAVLERLV
-1567 LAGMMQQVSDA
+1567 GMMQQVADA
-1578 LGVSSP
+1578 LGDMSAYAP
-1584 FSRDHA
+1584 DHS
-1590 QLRQLATDALG
+1590 QLRQIATDALG
-1601 QFAGANARYRYAKT
+1601 QFAGANARYRYAKA
-1615 VQAGQTAAGVVEVA
+1615 VQAGQRADGVVAVA
-1629 SLYENADIMLRLKG
+1629 SMYENADIMLRLKSA
-1643 IPSKAPLLHLA
+1643 PCQAPLLHLA

>member
-1 MYYVGIDIG
+1 MYYMGIDIG

-21 QGAVLRVV
+21 GGTVLRVI
-29 RRAHEGSPLPC
+29 RRAHKGSPLPC
-40 LRALL
+40 LRAM
-45 DDLLASNDLSG
+45 LAELADGSADRSLSLSAQ

-61 VATGSGADMLRAVAS
+61 VATGSGADMLRALVPGL
-76 DVRVL
+76 RVL
-81 EDVPA
+81 EEVPA
-86 LVKGVRALAPQARC
+86 LVKGVRALAPQVAS
-100 VMGIGAQSGVFATGF
+100 VIGMGAQSGVFATGF
-115 AGGAAPEFAMNES
+115 AHGSAPEFAMNES

-214 LALAGG
+214 VALAGG

-234 FDLGEGELL
+234 FDLAEGELL
-243 ASPDLVCAQ
+243 ADEKLVCAQ

-261 EGVGAAGAC
+261 EGAGGRDGERIAAGDGAGLHAAGA
-270 AELAAYD
+270 
-277 GEYDAGRHPDAQ
+277 GEASDA
-289 SAGAC
+289 SAGLASLASLRSAL
-294 EGAAAGARTACC
+294 EGTQAA
-306 SLDAL
+306 
-311 RAALGG
+311 
-317 AAGLQAD
+317 QAD
-324 DLPRLPQLPQ
+324 DLPRLPRLPQ
-334 VDCTPSRGFALA
+334 VDCTPNCGFALA

-352 QGAPAREG
+352 QGSPAREG
-360 GVVPRS
+360 GAVPRS
-366 AAVDALPQGAPVPV
+366 AVVDALEQGAPVPV

-393 VLLSADGVLLDA
+393 VLVSTDGVLLDA

-415 QAVREG
+415 QAVRDG

-426 ARVGDR
+426 QRVGGR
-432 AQVVAAGVTGS
+432 ACVVAAGVTGS

-468 AAADPQADTVF
+468 AAADSQVDTVF

-484 DSKYISLAAGQVADF
+484 DSKYISLVAGQVADF

-527 GPLALSVERP
+527 GSLALSAEHPVE
-537 VDLGERCTVFVE
+537 LGERCTVFME

-562 AEVAAGL
+562 PEVAAGL

-584 KPVGSRIV
+584 KPVGQRIV

-605 AFRAYAGD
+605 AFRAYAGE

-634 EAQGFM
+634 ESQGVLE
-640 PVQTGES
+640 PVQNGES
-647 ADGTHVANIAGGVK
+647 ADEQGEELDAGAM
-661 VSEAVPGAPNSPE
+661 SNQHAP
-674 TSGHWPS
+674 
-681 GHARAAEDEGGAP
+681 
-694 GTAAASSSCVC
+694 

-710 PSNFRGWD
+710 RSNFKGWD
-718 LSGAVREMR
+718 LSGASHETRHI
-727 RVDPAEIAA
+727 DPAEIAA
-736 NRAFFHKVDEMYLEG
+736 NRAFFHKVDEMFLEG

-791 TDASSEE
+791 TDASDEE

-820 HMAQLLDAGVDYVFM
+820 RMAQLLDMDVDYVFM

-862 IVAQELDYE
+862 IVASELDYE

-932 QLLAALCPG
+932 QLLAGLKPG
-941 ERVIVIITRNYGIV
+941 ERVIVLITRNYGIV

-1045 QIEMDEHYSK
+1045 HIEMDEHYSK

-1079 TPTSA
+1079 TPTSW
-1084 RVVNTACEPL
+1084 RVVNSACEPL
-1094 CAGELAGLPSFGPYG
+1094 REGELAGLPSFGPYG
-1109 RLTAQWLRDQGIP
+1109 PLAAQWLRDQGIP
-1122 VRELVPT
+1122 VRELAPT
-1129 PQTLELGRKEC
+1129 PATLELGRKEC

-1146 SFASLLGM
+1146 SFASLLGV
-1154 SLAAAGE
+1154 SLAAAVDVGAAACLEGGAQACGE
-1161 GGGGVDGEAAD
+1161 GAGAVDGPYVERDAA
-1172 GKAFAEGCAPACAGV
+1172 AAAVASAEGGW
-1187 VVESGSA
+1187 
-1194 PEAGGEIV
+1194 
-1202 AAERAGERSI
+1202 
-1212 AFAAAE
+1212 
-1218 ANCGG
+1218 
-1223 FGAAGEVS
+1223 
-1231 DEVTDEGASAG
+1231 
-1242 QRVTQL
+1242 RVGQL

-1266 RSILD
+1266 RSVLD
-1271 AKGHTDVRVIAPDV
+1271 AKGHGDVRVVAPDV

-1290 NLEDPEGFFAH
+1290 NVADLEGLFVH

-1306 VIWAADP
+1306 VVWAAAP
-1313 AARPALLKK
+1313 AARPALQEAF
-1322 LAKPNLTLEDV
+1322 AKPHLTLEDV
-1333 LAAARQVG
+1333 LTAASAARESWQ
-1341 AAQGDAVR
+1341 D
-1349 VPIAGVAFDDS
+1349 VPVAP
-1360 VAAAAMEFASADV
+1360 
-1373 SSADAATASVS
+1373 
-1384 RGVLQE
+1384 
-1390 RSKTTCGHSGD
+1390 
-1401 DASTRKTLA
+1401 RKTLA
-1410 LVGEWPLVIGDELT
+1410 LVGEWPLVVGDELT
-1424 GGLFARLEGEGW
+1424 GGLFARLEGEGY
-1436 RVMRAPFA
+1436 RAMRAPFA
-1444 EYLLFAWEDGCDE
+1444 EYLLFVWEDGCDE
-1457 GKHAKVVG
+1457 ARHGKVVG

-1475 AAKTVG
+1475 APRVVG
-1481 LPDNPAAP
+1481 LPDVPASQP
-1489 TDPDQELILTDV
+1489 ESDRDQALTLSDV

-1510 ACANALGGCD
+1510 ACAHALGGCD
-1520 GTHEHAAVH
+1520 GSHEHAA
-1529 AQLATGPLEVSTAVK
+1529 AQPQLATGPLEVSTAVETD
-1544 ANPLFGAEQRTLP
+1544 PLFGVEQRTLP
-1557 QDEWHALLDH
+1557 QDEWRALLGR
-1567 LAGMMQQVSDA
+1567 LAGMMQQVADA
-1578 LGVSSP
+1578 LGDMSAYAS
-1584 FSRDHA
+1584 DHS
-1590 QLRQLATDALG
+1590 QLRQIATDVLG
-1601 QFAGANARYRYAKT
+1601 QFAGANARYRYAKA
-1615 VQAGQTAAGVVEVA
+1615 VQAGQRADGVVAVA
-1629 SLYENADIMLRLKG
+1629 SMYENVDIMLRLKSV
-1643 IPSKAPLLHLA
+1643 PCQAPLLHLA

>member
-1 MYYVGIDIG
+1 MV
-10 ASSVKVAAVDA
+10 
-21 QGAVLRVV
+21 
-29 RRAHEGSPLPC
+29 
-40 LRALL
+40 
-45 DDLLASNDLSG
+45 
-56 ACGGV
+56 
-61 VATGSGADMLRAVAS
+61 TGSGAGMARALAPGLRE
-76 DVRVL
+76 L
-81 EDVPA
+81 EEVPA
-86 LVKGVRALAPQARC
+86 LVKGVRALAPQAAC
-100 VMGIGAQSGVFATGF
+100 VMQMGAQSGVFATGF
-115 AGGAAPEFAMNES
+115 ASGAAPEFAMNES

-147 LESYSDL
+147 LDSYSDL
-154 VARAQSVPRLSGRCS
+154 VTRAQSVPRLSGRCS

-205 VRNLPVEKP
+205 VRSLPVEKP

-220 VLENAG
+220 TLLNAG

-234 FDLGEGELL
+234 FDLGDDELL
-243 ASPDLVCAQ
+243 ADPQLVNAQ

-261 EGVGAAGAC
+261 EAGEA
-270 AELAAYD
+270 
-277 GEYDAGRHPDAQ
+277 DAQ
-289 SAGAC
+289 LA
-294 EGAAAGARTACC
+294 
-306 SLDAL
+306 AL

-317 AAGLQAD
+317 ESAGQAD
-324 DLPRLPQLPQ
+324 DLVRLPRLPH
-334 VDCTPSRGFALA
+334 VDCTPNRGFALA

-352 QGAPAREG
+352 AGAPAYDG
-360 GVVPRS
+360 GAVPRS
-366 AAVDALPQGAPVPV
+366 AAVDALAAGQPVPV

-393 VLLSADGVLLDA
+393 VLVSTDGVLLDA

-415 QAVREG
+415 QAVRDG

-426 ARVGDR
+426 QRVGSR
-432 AQVVAAGVTGS
+432 AHVVAAGVTGS
-443 GRTMIGKLIGADAVR
+443 GRTMIGNLIGADAVR

-468 AAADPQADTVF
+468 AAADPLVDTVF

-484 DSKYISLAAGQVADF
+484 DSKYIGLAAGQVADF

-527 GPLALSVERP
+527 GALALSAERP

-562 AEVAAGL
+562 PEVAAGL

-578 HKVVNA
+578 HKVVNN
-584 KPVGSRIV
+584 KPVGRRIV

-613 SLTVSPWFAVSGAVG
+613 DLTVSPYFAVSGAVG

-634 EAQGFM
+634 EAQGVLS
-640 PVQTGES
+640 VQTGVT
-647 ADGTHVANIAGGVK
+647 ADKTF
-661 VSEAVPGAPNSPE
+661 P
-674 TSGHWPS
+674 
-681 GHARAAEDEGGAP
+681 
-694 GTAAASSSCVC
+694 
-705 RQANA
+705 
-710 PSNFRGWD
+710 PSNFKGWD
-718 LSGAVREMR
+718 LSGASHAAHL
-727 RVDPAEIAA
+727 VDPEEIAA

-751 YDPTRDPAKKT
+751 YDPQRDPAKKT
-762 VGIPRCLMLHKLFP
+762 VGIPRALMLHKLFP

-791 TDASSEE
+791 TDASDEE

-862 IVAQELDYE
+862 IVAKELDYE

-877 LNPLMNLDFGQ
+877 LNPQMNLDFGQ
-888 GAMAEVMLQVGAQ
+888 GAMAEVMLEVGAQ

-932 QLLAALCPG
+932 QLLASLKPG

-965 MLLDRGWKVITV
+965 LLLDRGQKVITV

-1031 SHLFAEEMGSKPYL
+1031 SHLFAEEMAGKPYL

-1079 TPTSA
+1079 TPTS
-1084 RVVNTACEPL
+1084 RHVVNLACEPL
-1094 CAGELAGLPSFGPYG
+1094 RKGELAGLPSFGPYG
-1109 RLTAQWLRDQGIP
+1109 PLAAQWLRDQGIP

-1129 PQTLELGRKEC
+1129 PATLELGRKEC

-1146 SFASLLGM
+1146 SFASLLGV
-1154 SLAAAGE
+1154 SLAAVGE
-1161 GGGGVDGEAAD
+1161 GGDGEAAAD
-1172 GKAFAEGCAPACAGV
+1172 GCTAVRSEGPTQAYGEGAGAVDGPHAEHDVAAAAVASAEGGW
-1187 VVESGSA
+1187 
-1194 PEAGGEIV
+1194 
-1202 AAERAGERSI
+1202 
-1212 AFAAAE
+1212 
-1218 ANCGG
+1218 
-1223 FGAAGEVS
+1223 
-1231 DEVTDEGASAG
+1231 
-1242 QRVTQL
+1242 RVGQL

-1266 RSILD
+1266 RSVLD
-1271 AKGHTDVRVIAPDV
+1271 AKGHGDVRVVAPDV

-1290 NLEDPEGFFAH
+1290 NVADLEGLFVH

-1306 VIWAADP
+1306 VVWAAAP
-1313 AARPALLKK
+1313 AARPALQETF
-1322 LAKPNLTLEDV
+1322 AKPHLTLEDV
-1333 LAAARQVG
+1333 LTAASAARESWQ
-1341 AAQGDAVR
+1341 D
-1349 VPIAGVAFDDS
+1349 VPVAP
-1360 VAAAAMEFASADV
+1360 
-1373 SSADAATASVS
+1373 
-1384 RGVLQE
+1384 
-1390 RSKTTCGHSGD
+1390 
-1401 DASTRKTLA
+1401 RKTLA
-1410 LVGEWPLVIGDELT
+1410 LVGEWPLVVGDELT
-1424 GGLFARLEGEGW
+1424 GGLFARLEGEGY
-1436 RVMRAPFA
+1436 RAMRAPFA
-1444 EYLLFAWEDGCDE
+1444 EYLLFVWEDGCDE
-1457 GKHAKVVG
+1457 ARHGKVVG

-1475 AAKTVG
+1475 APRVVG
-1481 LPDNPAAP
+1481 LPDVPASQP
-1489 TDPDQELILTDV
+1489 ESDRDQTLTLSDV
-1501 QALAAGCEA
+1501 QALAVGCEA
-1510 ACANALGGCD
+1510 ACAHALGGCD
-1520 GTHEHAAVH
+1520 GSHEHAA
-1529 AQLATGPLEVSTAVK
+1529 AQPQLATEPLEVSAAVE
-1544 ANPLFGAEQRTLP
+1544 ADPLFGAEQRTLP
-1557 QDEWHALLDH
+1557 QDQWHAVLERLV
-1567 LAGMMQQVSDA
+1567 GMMQQVADA
-1578 LGVSSP
+1578 LGDMSAYAS
-1584 FSRDHA
+1584 DHS
-1590 QLRQLATDALG
+1590 QLRQIATDALG
-1601 QFAGANARYRYAKT
+1601 QFAGANARYRYAKA
-1615 VQAGQTAAGVVEVA
+1615 VQAGQRADGVVAVA
-1629 SLYENADIMLRLKG
+1629 SMYENADIMLRLKSV
-1643 IPSKAPLLHLA
+1643 PCQAPLLHLA